1 MSDASIKGNQLTES
15 CTNLVEL
22 LQNRALHQPEQKYTF
37 LLDGKTETASLT
49 YRELD
54 AIARSHAVRLQTLGV
69 TGERALLLFPPGL
82 DYLAAFFGCLYAKVI
97 AVPLYPPKLKRNLAK
112 ISAIAKDAGATVA
125 IAPAR
130 YLENLEQLCEQ
141 APELKG
147 LHWLTAEALSDDG
160 EKWQQP
166 AIHPDEV
173 AYLQYTS
180 GSTST
185 PKGVMVSHANVL
197 YNIEYIH
204 RGFQHDSESVA
215 VTWLPPFHDMGLIDG
230 LLKPLYLGIPS
241 YFMPPAAFIQNP
253 MCWLEAISRYK
264 ATHSGGPN
272 FAYDLCA
279 SKISKMLLAQFED
292 DYCGVGVGPAVKIHR
307 TGGTPI
313 PQNNQNH
320 PAIMQRE
327 ILGDDQKRLDLS
339 SWRVAYNGAEPIHKE
354 TLERFT
360 KAFEPCGFQ
369 ADAFCPAYGM
379 AETTLKIATV
389 RSGAT
394 PTFLPVDAGALENNH
409 IVEVVEG
416 EGGARTLVGCG
427 FPEFGTKVAIVNP
440 ETLTQCQPQE
450 VGEIWVAGETVAR
463 GYWNRP
469 EETEK
474 TFQAY
479 LSDTSEGPFLRTGDL
494 GFLRDG
500 ELFIT
505 GRLKDLI
512 IIRGRNLYPQ
522 DIERTAER
530 SHPSLR
536 QGAIAAFSVEV
547 AGEEQ
552 LVIVPELQSRKAPD
566 HAEEIISA
574 IRSSIAQEYEV
585 QVYGV
590 VLIKPGSIPKTTSG
604 KIQRRAAYADFLAD
618 NLEVVAS
625 SILELADF
633 GEIENRLTR
642 ENLLTADLEERQS
655 LLEAYLWQQV
665 NRRGMNSPANSQSRL
680 KLISCTIVKNGQDA
694 RSTKN
699 EFSCGTGILPVPK
712 KVIEFSCGTGI
723 LPVPKKVNEF
733 SCGTGILPVP
743 KKVIENGARCE
754 LKPTEDESSIHF
766 SASDKTQNI
775 IDRPLS
781 SFGLD
786 SLRIFELKNQIES
799 DLGVTVSVADLFE
812 DRSIARLA
820 VQILEQLT
828 GNTKAVAP
836 RPVSRLQNIPLSF
849 AQERLWFFDQLEPG
863 NPFYNLCGAVRITGQ
878 LNAETL
884 RQSIEK
890 IIERHE
896 ILRTAFAGGEKE
908 LIQVI
913 FDAKNFPLPL
923 RDLSHLP
930 PAEREKEAQKM
941 SAEEALLPFDLTQA
955 NLLRAK
961 LLRLSETEHTLLL
974 SAHHIIFDGWSLGIF
989 LRELAA
995 FYEGFTNNKLAAI
1008 PPLQIQYADF
1018 ATWQRQQ
1025 MQGEILETQLTYW
1038 KQQLSGSAAVLN
1050 LPTDFSRPAVQS
1062 YKGGRQLFE
1071 LPEHLTEAIRQL
1083 SRREKTT
1090 LFMTLLAA
1098 FKTLLYRYTGQE
1110 DILVGSP
1117 IASRNSSE
1125 TESLIG
1131 FFVNTL
1137 VLRSD
1142 LTGNPTFRELLA
1154 RIREVS
1160 LGAYAHQELPFEK
1173 LVEELQ
1179 PNRDLSHSPLFQVM
1193 FAFQNASEFALEL
1206 PDLSLNCQQIHSGT
1220 ANFDLTLELEAT
1232 ATGIRGWFE
1241 YSIDLFEAA
1250 TIARMAR
1257 HFQNLLKGIVANPS
1271 ARLSDL
1277 PLLAEA
1283 ERQQLLFEWNNTGIN
1298 YSQNECVHRLFEA
1311 QAAKTPDAVAVRFEC
1326 QSLTYQE
1333 LNIRANQLAHYL
1345 HSFGVKPD
1353 AIVGVYMERS
1363 LDAIVGILGVLKA
1376 GGAYLPLD
1384 PIYAKERLAFMLE
1397 DAGVQVLLTQAELKA
1412 ETPAQNNISVIC
1424 LDAEW
1429 QTIAQQNKSNPESAV
1444 LPENLAYI
1452 IYTSGST
1459 GKPKGV
1465 MVQHASLA
1473 NYTQAASV
1481 EYGIEPG
1488 DRVLQFAS
1496 LSFDASAEEIYPC
1509 LTRGATLV
1517 LRGKSM
1523 LDSIS
1528 SFLQKCQEWQITVL
1542 DLPTAYWR
1550 ELTAR
1555 LSTEKAEFPPS
1566 VRLTIIGGET
1576 ALSASLNQWQ
1586 KCVSEKVR
1594 LVNTYG
1600 PTETTIVATWCDT
1613 LPSSS
1618 LPSAPSAPSAV
1629 KNSPKT
1635 LPIGRPIPNART
1647 YVLDANLQPV
1657 PIGVPGEL
1665 YIGGAGVSRGYI
1677 NRSDLNREKFI
1688 PDIFSGVQGD
1698 RLYKTGD
1705 LVRYLPDGNLEF
1717 LDRTDRQ
1724 VKIRGFRIELGEI
1737 ESALSQHP
1745 DVQEAV
1751 ILAREEDSGGKR
1763 LVAYLVLNSAVAG
1776 GHGGTAPTHS
1786 ALIKNLRSFLRE
1798 QLPDYMVP
1806 ASFVC
1811 LESMPLTP
1819 NGKVDFKAFPAP
1831 ETNSSEADFIAPET
1845 LEEQVLAGIWAEVL
1859 GLKQVGINDNFFELG
1874 GHSLLATQLIA
1885 KVRDRFQVELSLR
1898 CLFQSPTVASLA
1910 ATIAETKSEPDQEP
1924 IKLLPTIAPDPQNR
1938 YKPFPLNEMQQAYWI
1953 GRNSFFEMGN
1963 VAIHGYVEIESD
1975 ELDLERFSLAWQRV
1989 VQRHDML
1996 RAIVLPN
2003 GQQQILENV
2012 PAYKIEV
2019 LDLRSLDSKVACEQ
2033 LEAIRD
2039 RLSHQV
2045 LPLDRWPLF
2054 EICASQM
2061 NDRIRLHLSIDALCI
2076 DGWSFQILFGDLVKF
2091 YRNPNTASSPLQL
2104 SFRDCVLAT
2113 IALENSP
2120 LFQQSLDYWRN
2131 RLKNLPPAPELPL
2144 AKQPNSLTQ
2153 PRFKR
2158 WSDRL
2163 DFSTWQRLKTR
2174 TARASLT
2181 PTGLLLAAYA
2191 EVLSLW
2197 SKTPRFTLNVPRFNR
2212 LPLHPQVEEIIG
2224 EFASFTLLEID
2235 NSKRESFEVRAKR
2248 LQEQLW
2254 QDLEHQYV
2262 SGVRVLRELAQAQG
2276 TTAALMP
2283 VVFTID
2289 PQNAPGEDSSIFSLI
2304 QELGE
2309 LVHII
2314 GQTPQVWIDAQ
2325 FTETAQGLSFSW
2337 DAVEELFPQGL
2348 IDEMFDAY
2356 CRLLQRLANE
2366 EETWQKT
2373 VQFQQAFTNSIEAP
2387 IPDGLLHEL
2396 FAEKVALRSHEPAI
2410 ITRDRTLT
2418 YEELYRRS
2426 NQVGHCLRKLGARP
2440 NQLVAVVMEKGWEQ
2454 IVAVLGI
2461 LASGAAYLPVDA
2473 ALPKERLWYLLE
2485 NGEVE
2490 IVLTQSQLNQR
2501 LEWPENVRRICLD
2514 TEELATESGEAL
2526 ESVQEAEDLAYVIYT
2541 SGSTGLPKGVAIA
2554 HRGVVNAIAQTN
2566 QVFNVTECDRAI
2578 AVTALHHD
2586 MSVYDIFGILAAGG
2600 AIVIPD
2606 ATQRLDPSHWAQLM
2620 VKERVTIWNS
2630 VPPMMEMLLDYAG
2643 GRSEVL
2649 PECLRWAFL
2658 GGDWIPITLPQRLRA
2673 IVKGCRVVSVGGPT
2687 ETTLWNIWY
2696 PVETVDPS
2704 WKSIPY
2710 GSPIANTRYYIL
2722 NERLEDCPVWVAGEM
2737 CCAGVGLTKGY
2748 WRNEEK
2754 TRASCLTHPV
2764 TGDRLYRTGDLGRF
2778 LPDGNIEF
2786 LGREDFRL
2794 KIRGFRIEAGE
2805 IEAALNE
2812 HPAVKASIVTAF
2824 GENHSQKRLVA
2835 YIVPQQN
2842 AAPAVEELRQFLSEK
2857 LPDYM
2862 VPSAFIILDALPL
2875 SANGKVNRKALP
2887 EPDAAIQKA
2896 KIFVAPRTPI
2906 EAMLARICCEV
2917 LGIEQLSIADN
2928 FFELGGNSL
2937 LAIQLAAKI
2946 RESCQIELPLCD
2958 IFAGRSLAVL
2968 AENINDAKNKNV
2980 AVEEPAIA
2988 PVSRSAYRRSLSS
3001 LQ

>member
-15 CTNLVEL
+15 CTTLVEL

-54 AIARSHAVRLQTLGV
+54 AIARSHAVRLQTLGF

-82 DYLAAFFGCLYAKVI
+82 DYLAAFFGCLYAKTI

-130 YLENLEQLCEQ
+130 HLENLEQLCEQ
-141 APELKG
+141 APELKAMR
-147 LHWLTAEALSDDG
+147 WLSAEELSDDG

-166 AIHPDEV
+166 PIHPDSV

-204 RGFQHDSESVA
+204 QGFNHDAESVA

-279 SKISKMLLAQFED
+279 SKISK
-292 DYCGVGVGPAVKIHR
+292 
-307 TGGTPI
+307 
-313 PQNNQNH
+313 
-320 PAIMQRE
+320 
-327 ILGDDQKRLDLS
+327 ILGDGQKMLDLS

-379 AETTLKIATV
+379 AESTLKIATV
-389 RSGAT
+389 RSGTT

-416 EGGARTLVGCG
+416 DRGARTLVGCG

-440 ETLTQCQPQE
+440 ESLTQCQPQE

-494 GFLRDG
+494 GFLRDR

-505 GRLKDLI
+505 GRLKDMI

-536 QGAIAAFSVEV
+536 PGAIAAFSLEV
-547 AGEEQ
+547 AGEEH
-552 LVIVPELQSRKAPD
+552 LVIVPELESRKAPD
-566 HAEEIISA
+566 NAEEIISA
-574 IRSSIAQEYEV
+574 IRDRIAEEYEV

-604 KIQRRAAYADFLAD
+604 KIQRRAARAEFLD
-618 NLEVVAS
+618 GNLEVVAIS
-625 SILELADF
+625 VLELADAV
-633 GEIENRLTR
+633 EIENQLTR
-642 ENLLTADLEERQS
+642 EILLTAELEQRQAQ
-655 LLEAYLWQQV
+655 LEIYLRQQV
-665 NRRGMNSPANSQSRL
+665 ARVLKVSVSQIPSA
-680 KLISCTIVKNGQDA
+680 QA
-694 RSTKN
+694 
-699 EFSCGTGILPVPK
+699 FSNLG
-712 KVIEFSCGTGI
+712 F
-723 LPVPKKVNEF
+723 
-733 SCGTGILPVP
+733 
-743 KKVIENGARCE
+743 
-754 LKPTEDESSIHF
+754 
-766 SASDKTQNI
+766 
-775 IDRPLS
+775 
-781 SFGLD
+781 D
-786 SLRIFELKNQIES
+786 SLAVFELKNQLETDLKIALSIE
-799 DLGVTVSVADLFE
+799 DLFE
-812 DRSIARLA
+812 ELSLAQLTTKILERLA
-820 VQILEQLT
+820 E
-828 GNTKAVAP
+828 AP
-836 RPVSRLQNIPLSF
+836 TIASIQAVSRLQNIPLSF

-863 NPFYNLCGAVRITGQ
+863 NPFYNLCGAVRIAGQ

-908 LIQVI
+908 QIQVI
-913 FDAKNFPLPL
+913 FESKSFPLPL
-923 RDLSHLP
+923 INLSHFSP
-930 PAEREKEAQKM
+930 GEREKEAQKL
-941 SAEEALLPFDLTQA
+941 SAEEAQLPFNLTQP

-974 SAHHIIFDGWSLGIF
+974 SAHHIIFDGWSLGVF
-989 LRELAA
+989 LGEIVA
-995 FYEGFTNNKLAAI
+995 FYEGFINKDLASL
-1008 PPLQIQYADF
+1008 PPLPIQYADF

-1090 LFMTLLAA
+1090 VFMTLLAA
-1098 FKTLLYRYTGQE
+1098 FNTLLYRYTGQE

-1142 LTGNPTFRELLA
+1142 LTGNPTFRELLS
-1154 RIREVS
+1154 RVREVA
-1160 LGAYAHQELPFEK
+1160 LGAYAHQDVPFEK

-1206 PDLSLNCQQIHSGT
+1206 PGLSLNCQQIHSGT
-1220 ANFDLTLELEAT
+1220 ANFDLTLDLEAT

-1241 YSIDLFEAA
+1241 YSLDLFKPT
-1250 TIARMAR
+1250 TIARMAG
-1257 HFQNLLKGIVANPS
+1257 HFQNLLESIVANSS

-1277 PLLAEA
+1277 PMLAEA
-1283 ERQQLLFEWNNTGIN
+1283 EREQLLFEWNNTKTN
-1298 YSQNECVHRLFEA
+1298 NFQNACIHRLFES
-1311 QAAKTPDAVAVRFEC
+1311 QVMKTPDAVAVQLEC
-1326 QSLTYQE
+1326 RSFTYRE
-1333 LNIRANQLAHYL
+1333 LNDRANQLAHYL
-1345 HSFGVKPD
+1345 HSFGLKPD
-1353 AIVGVYMERS
+1353 AIVGIYMERS
-1363 LDAIVGILGVLKA
+1363 LNAIVGILGVLKA

-1397 DAGVQVLLTQAELKA
+1397 DAGVRVLLTQAELKA

-1481 EYGIEPG
+1481 EYGIKAG
-1488 DRVLQFAS
+1488 DRILQFAS

-1517 LRGKSM
+1517 LRGNSM

-1528 SFLQKCQEWQITVL
+1528 SFLQKCREWQITVL

-1555 LSTEKAEFPPS
+1555 LSAEKSEFPPS

-1618 LPSAPSAPSAV
+1618 SSSLPSAPSAPSAV
-1629 KNSPKT
+1629 KNSAKT
-1635 LPIGRPIPNART
+1635 FPIGRPIPNART

-1665 YIGGAGVSRGYI
+1665 YIGGAGVARGYI
-1677 NRSDLNREKFI
+1677 NRSDQNREKFI
-1688 PDIFSGVQGD
+1688 PDLFSNVQGD

-1705 LVRYLPDGNLEF
+1705 LVRYLPDGKLEF

-1751 ILAREEDSGGKR
+1751 ILARDQDSGGKR
-1763 LVAYLVLNSAVAG
+1763 LIAYLVLNSALSIG
-1776 GHGGTAPTHS
+1776 NS
-1786 ALIKNLRSFLRE
+1786 ALIKNLRSFLRG

-1831 ETNSSEADFIAPET
+1831 DTNSSEADFIAPET
-1845 LEEQVLAGIWAEVL
+1845 LEEQVLAEIWAEVL

-1898 CLFQSPTVASLA
+1898 SLFQSPTVASLTLA
-1910 ATIAETKSEPDQEP
+1910 IAQAKSQQSPEPL
-1924 IKLLPTIAPDPQNR
+1924 ISLPAIAPDPQNR
-1938 YKPFPLNEMQQAYWI
+1938 YQPFPLNEMQQAYWI

-2019 LDLRSLDSKVACEQ
+2019 LDLRSLAPEVAGEQ

-2054 EICASQM
+2054 EICASKI
-2061 NDRIRLHLSIDALCI
+2061 NKRRTRLHISIDALCI

-2091 YRNPNTASSPLQL
+2091 YRNPNTAIAPLLL

-2113 IALENSP
+2113 IALENSQ
-2120 LFQQSLDYWRN
+2120 FYQQSLDYWRT
-2131 RLKNLPPAPELPL
+2131 RLKTLPPAPELPL
-2144 AKQPNSLTQ
+2144 AKHPNSLTQ

-2163 DFSTWQRLKTR
+2163 DLPTWQRLKTR

-2235 NSKRESFEVRAKR
+2235 NSKQESFEVRAKR

-2325 FTETAQGLSFSW
+2325 FTETADGLSFSW
-2337 DAVEELFPQGL
+2337 DAVEELFPPGM
-2348 IDEMFDAY
+2348 IDDMFDAY
-2356 CRLLQRLANE
+2356 CRLLQSLANE

-2373 VQFQQAFTNSIEAP
+2373 VQFQQAFTNSIEAS
-2387 IPDGLLHEL
+2387 IPDVLLHEL
-2396 FAEKVALRSHEPAI
+2396 FAEKVASRSHEPAV
-2410 ITRDRTLT
+2410 ITSTRTLT
-2418 YEELYRRS
+2418 YEELYLRS
-2426 NQVGHCLRKLGARP
+2426 NQVGHRLRKLGARP

-2461 LASGAAYLPVDA
+2461 LASGSAYLPIDA
-2473 ALPKERLWYLLE
+2473 ALPKERIWYLLE

-2501 LEWPENVRRICLD
+2501 LEWPENVLRICLD
-2514 TEELATESGEAL
+2514 TDELAAESSEAL
-2526 ESVQEAEDLAYVIYT
+2526 ESVQEPEDLAYVIYT

-2554 HRGVVNAIAQTN
+2554 HRGAVNAIAQTN
-2566 QVFNVTECDRAI
+2566 QVFNVAECDRAI

-2606 ATQRLDPSHWAQLM
+2606 AAQRLDPAHWVQLM

-2630 VPPMMEMLLDYAG
+2630 VPPMMEMLLDYAA

-2658 GGDWIPITLPQRLRA
+2658 GGDWIPVTLPERLRA

-2842 AAPAVEELRQFLSEK
+2842 AILALEELRQFLSEK

-2887 EPDAAIQKA
+2887 EPDATIPEA

-2937 LAIQLAAKI
+2937 LAIQLAAKV
-2946 RESCQIELPLCD
+2946 REYSHLELPLCD

-2968 AENINDAKNKNV
+2968 AEKISEAKNQNA

-2988 PVSRSAYRRSLSS
+2988 PVSRSAYRMKLSS
-3001 LQ
+3001 LR

>member
-1 MSDASIKGNQLTES
+1 MSDARIEGNQLTES

-54 AIARSHAVRLQTLGV
+54 AIARSHAARLQTLGV

-112 ISAIAKDAGATVA
+112 ISAIALDAGATVA

-130 YLENLEQLCEQ
+130 HLENLEQLCEQ

-147 LHWLTAEALSDDG
+147 LRWLSAEALSDDG
-160 EKWQQP
+160 EKWKQP
-166 AIHPDEV
+166 PIHPDEV

-204 RGFQHDSESVA
+204 RGFDHDAESVA

-327 ILGDDQKRLDLS
+327 ILGDGQKMLDLS

-389 RSGAT
+389 RSGTT

-440 ETLTQCQPQE
+440 ETLTQCQPQQ

-494 GFLRDG
+494 GFLRDR

-536 QGAIAAFSVEV
+536 PGAIAAFSVEV

-566 HAEEIISA
+566 NAEEIISA
-574 IRSSIAQEYEV
+574 IRERIAQEYEV

-625 SILELADF
+625 SILELADSV
-633 GEIENRLTR
+633 EIDNQLTR
-642 ENLLTADLEERQS
+642 EILLTAELEERQP

-665 NRRGMNSPANSQSRL
+665 NRRGIHSPANSQSRL
-680 KLISCTIVKNGQDA
+680 K
-694 RSTKN
+694 
-699 EFSCGTGILPVPK
+699 
-712 KVIEFSCGTGI
+712 
-723 LPVPKKVNEF
+723 
-733 SCGTGILPVP
+733 
-743 KKVIENGARCE
+743 
-754 LKPTEDESSIHF
+754 PTE
-766 SASDKTQNI
+766 

-799 DLGVTVSVADLFE
+799 DFGVTVSVADLFE

-828 GNTKAVAP
+828 GNTKAVVP

-863 NPFYNLCGAVRITGQ
+863 NPFYNLCGAVQITGQ
-878 LNAETL
+878 LNAEAL
-884 RQSIEK
+884 RKSIEK

-896 ILRTAFAGGEKE
+896 ILRTAFAGVEKE
-908 LIQVI
+908 QIQVI
-913 FDAKNFPLPL
+913 FDAKSFPLPL
-923 RDLSHLP
+923 IDLSHCS
-930 PAEREKEAQKM
+930 PAEREKKAQKM
-941 SAEEALLPFDLTQA
+941 SAEEAQLPFNLTQT
-955 NLLRAK
+955 NLIRAK

-974 SAHHIIFDGWSLGIF
+974 SAHHIIFDGWSLGVF

-995 FYEGFTNNKLAAI
+995 FYEEFTNKSLADI
-1008 PPLQIQYADF
+1008 PPLPIQYADF

-1090 LFMTLLAA
+1090 FFMTLLAA

-1142 LTGNPTFRELLA
+1142 LNGNPTFRELLS
-1154 RIREVS
+1154 RVREVA
-1160 LGAYAHQELPFEK
+1160 LGAYAHQDVPFEK

-1232 ATGIRGWFE
+1232 ATDIRGWFE
-1241 YSIDLFEAA
+1241 YSLDLFESA
-1250 TIARMAR
+1250 TIARMAG
-1257 HFQNLLKGIVANPS
+1257 HFQNLLEGIVANPS

-1277 PLLAEA
+1277 PLLAET

-1311 QAAKTPDAVAVRFEC
+1311 QAAKTPDAVAVQFEC

-1353 AIVGVYMERS
+1353 GIVGVYMERS

-1384 PIYAKERLAFMLE
+1384 PIYAKERLIFMLE

-1465 MVQHASLA
+1465 MVQHQSLA

-1488 DRVLQFAS
+1488 DRILQFAS

-1517 LRGKSM
+1517 LRGNSM

-1528 SFLQKCQEWQITVL
+1528 SFLKKCREWQITVL

-1566 VRLTIIGGET
+1566 VRLTIIGGEA

-1600 PTETTIVATWCDT
+1600 PTETTIVATWCDF
-1613 LPSSS
+1613 SSSCS

-1657 PIGVPGEL
+1657 PIAVPGEL
-1665 YIGGAGVSRGYI
+1665 YIGGAGVSRGYL
-1677 NRSDLNREKFI
+1677 NRSELNREKFI
-1688 PDIFSGVQGD
+1688 PDPFSSKQGV

-1737 ESALSQHP
+1737 ESTLSQHP

-1751 ILAREEDSGGKR
+1751 ILARDEDSGGKR
-1763 LVAYLVLNSAVAG
+1763 LVAYLVLNSALSIG
-1776 GHGGTAPTHS
+1776 NS

-1806 ASFVC
+1806 ASFVF
-1811 LESMPLTP
+1811 LEAMPLTP

-1831 ETNSSEADFIAPET
+1831 ETNSLDADFIAPET
-1845 LEEQVLAGIWAEVL
+1845 LEEQVLAEIWAEVL

-1910 ATIAETKSEPDQEP
+1910 ATIAETKSEPDRQP

-1975 ELDLERFSLAWQRV
+1975 SLDLERFSLAWQRV

-2019 LDLRSLDSKVACEQ
+2019 LDLRSIDPEVAGEK

-2054 EICASQM
+2054 EICASQI
-2061 NDRIRLHLSIDALCI
+2061 NNRRIRLHISIDALCI

-2091 YRNPNTASSPLQL
+2091 YRNPHSAIAPLQL
-2104 SFRDCVLAT
+2104 SFRDCVLAA

-2120 LFQQSLDYWRN
+2120 FYQQSLDYWRT
-2131 RLKNLPPAPELPL
+2131 RLKTLPPAPELPL
-2144 AKQPNSLTQ
+2144 AKHPNSLTQ

-2163 DFSTWQRLKTR
+2163 DLQTWQRLKTR
-2174 TARASLT
+2174 TARARLT

-2212 LPLHPQVEEIIG
+2212 LPLHPQIEEIIG

-2235 NSKRESFEVRAKR
+2235 NSKQESFEVRAKR

-2325 FTETAQGLSFSW
+2325 FTETAEGMSFSW
-2337 DAVEELFPQGL
+2337 DAVEELFPPGM
-2348 IDEMFDAY
+2348 IDDMFDAY
-2356 CRLLQRLANE
+2356 CRLLQSLANE
-2366 EETWQKT
+2366 EETWHKT
-2373 VQFQQAFTNSIEAP
+2373 VQFQQAFTNTIEAP

-2396 FAEKVALRSHEPAI
+2396 FAEKVASRSHEPAI

-2426 NQVGHCLRKLGARP
+2426 NQVGHRLRNLGVRP

-2461 LASGAAYLPVDA
+2461 LASGAAYLPIDA
-2473 ALPKERLWYLLE
+2473 ALPKERIWYLLE

-2554 HRGVVNAIAQTN
+2554 HRGAVNAIAQTN
-2566 QVFNVTECDRAI
+2566 QVFNVAECDRAI
-2578 AVTALHHD
+2578 SVTALHHD

-2606 ATQRLDPSHWAQLM
+2606 AAQRLDPAHWAQLM

-2658 GGDWIPITLPQRLRA
+2658 GGDWIPVTLPQRLRA
-2673 IVKGCRVVSVGGPT
+2673 IVRECRVVSVGGPT

-2722 NERLEDCPVWVAGEM
+2722 NQRLEDCPVWVAGEM

-2812 HPAVKASIVTAF
+2812 HRAVRSCVVTAF
-2824 GENHSQKRLVA
+2824 GEDRSQKRLVA
-2835 YIVPQQN
+2835 YVVPQQN
-2842 AAPAVEELRQFLSEK
+2842 AAPETCELRQFLSEK
-2857 LPDYM
+2857 LPEYM
-2862 VPSAFIILDALPL
+2862 LPSAFVMLESLPL
-2875 SANGKVNRKALP
+2875 SANGKVDRKALP
-2887 EPDAAIQKA
+2887 APDAAFLPKT
-2896 KIFVAPRTPI
+2896 FVAPNTPV
-2906 EAMLARICCEV
+2906 EKVLAGIWAEI
-2917 LGIEQLSIADN
+2917 LGVEKIGLHDN
-2928 FFELGGNSL
+2928 FFIDLGGHSL
-2937 LAIQLAAKI
+2937 LATQIISAVRDTFGVDVPMRSFFESPTASEQAAALVENPAQREKVENTAQL
-2946 RESCQIELPLCD
+2946 LL
-2958 IFAGRSLAVL
+2958 SLAELSDEEVERML
-2968 AENINDAKNKNV
+2968 AEKISLPDR
-2980 AVEEPAIA
+2980 ELTI
-2988 PVSRSAYRRSLSS
+2988 SAFSS
-3001 LQ
+3001 Y

>member
-49 YRELD
+49 YRQLD
-54 AIARSHAVRLQTLGV
+54 AIARSHAVRLQTLGL
-69 TGERALLLFPPGL
+69 TGERALLLFSPGL

-97 AVPLYPPKLKRNLAK
+97 AVPLYPPKLKRNLGK

-125 IAPAR
+125 IAPTR
-130 YLENLEQLCEQ
+130 HLENLEQLCEQ
-141 APELKG
+141 APELKAM
-147 LHWLTAEALSDDG
+147 HWLSAEVLCGDG

-166 AIHPDEV
+166 PIHPDEV

-204 RGFQHDSESVA
+204 RGFDHDAESVA

-253 MCWLEAISRYK
+253 MCWLEAISHYK

-279 SKISKMLLAQFED
+279 SKISK
-292 DYCGVGVGPAVKIHR
+292 
-307 TGGTPI
+307 
-313 PQNNQNH
+313 
-320 PAIMQRE
+320 
-327 ILGDDQKRLDLS
+327 ILDRQKTLDLS

-360 KAFEPCGFQ
+360 KAFEPCGFH

-389 RSGAT
+389 RSGTT
-394 PTFLPVDAGALENNH
+394 PTFLAVDAGALENNH
-409 IVEVVEG
+409 IVEASTG

-440 ETLTQCQPQE
+440 ESLTQCQPQE
-450 VGEIWVAGETVAR
+450 VGEIWVAGLTVAR

-469 EETEK
+469 EDTEK

-479 LSDTSEGPFLRTGDL
+479 LSDTREGPFLRTGDL

-536 QGAIAAFSVEV
+536 LGAIAAFSVKI
-547 AGEEQ
+547 AGIEQ
-552 LVIVPELQSRKAPD
+552 LVIVQEIESRKTPTNS
-566 HAEEIISA
+566 EEIISA
-574 IRSSIAQEYEV
+574 IRSRIAIEYEI
-585 QVYGV
+585 QAYGV

-604 KIQRRAAYADFLAD
+604 KIQRRAACADFLAD
-618 NLEVVAS
+618 KLEVVAS
-625 SILELADF
+625 SILEISDF
-633 GEIENRLTR
+633 VEIENRLTR
-642 ENLLTADLEERQS
+642 ENLLTAELEERQAQ
-655 LLEAYLWQQV
+655 LETYLRQQV
-665 NRRGMNSPANSQSRL
+665 ARVL
-680 KLISCTIVKNGQDA
+680 KVSVFQIPSAQD
-694 RSTKN
+694 
-699 EFSCGTGILPVPK
+699 FSNLG
-712 KVIEFSCGTGI
+712 F
-723 LPVPKKVNEF
+723 
-733 SCGTGILPVP
+733 
-743 KKVIENGARCE
+743 
-754 LKPTEDESSIHF
+754 
-766 SASDKTQNI
+766 
-775 IDRPLS
+775 
-781 SFGLD
+781 D
-786 SLRIFELKNQIES
+786 SLAVFELKNQLETDLKIALSIE
-799 DLGVTVSVADLFE
+799 DLFE
-812 DRSIARLA
+812 KLSLA
-820 VQILEQLT
+820 QLTAKILEKL
-828 GNTKAVAP
+828 AEAP
-836 RPVSRLQNIPLSF
+836 TIESIQAVSRSHHLPLSF

-896 ILRTAFAGGEKE
+896 ILRTAFAGGEKAQVQV
-908 LIQVI
+908 QVI
-913 FDAKNFPLPL
+913 FDAKSFPLPL
-923 RDLSHLP
+923 IDLSDRSP
-930 PAEREKEAQKM
+930 EKGEIAAQELSAQEAQ
-941 SAEEALLPFDLTQA
+941 SPFDLTQP

-961 LLRLSETEHTLLL
+961 LLRLSEIEHTLLL
-974 SAHHIIFDGWSLGIF
+974 SAHHIIFDGWSLGVF
-989 LRELAA
+989 LREIAA
-995 FYEGFTNNKLAAI
+995 FYEGLSNKNLAAI
-1008 PPLQIQYADF
+1008 PPLPIQYADF

-1038 KQQLSGSAAVLN
+1038 KQQLSGSTAVLN

-1090 LFMTLLAA
+1090 VFMTLLAA

-1125 TESLIG
+1125 IESLIG

-1137 VLRSD
+1137 VLRTD
-1142 LTGNPTFRELLA
+1142 LNGNPTFRELLS
-1154 RIREVS
+1154 RVREVA
-1160 LGAYAHQELPFEK
+1160 LGAYAHQDVPFEK

-1206 PDLSLNCQQIHSGT
+1206 PGLSLNCQQIHSGT

-1241 YSIDLFEAA
+1241 YSVDLFSPT
-1250 TIARMAR
+1250 TIARMAG
-1257 HFQNLLKGIVANPS
+1257 HFQNLLESIVANSS

-1277 PLLAEA
+1277 PMLAEA
-1283 ERQQLLFEWNNTGIN
+1283 ERLQLLFEWNNTGIN
-1298 YSQNECVHRLFEA
+1298 YSQNGCVHRLFEV
-1311 QAAKTPDAVAVRFEC
+1311 QAAKNPDAVAVQFEC
-1326 QSLTYQE
+1326 QSFTYRE
-1333 LNIRANQLAHYL
+1333 LNNRANQLAHYL
-1345 HSFGVKPD
+1345 LSFGVKPD
-1353 AIVGVYMERS
+1353 AIVGVYIERS
-1363 LDAIVGILGVLKA
+1363 LDAIVAILGVLKA
-1376 GGAYLPLD
+1376 GGAYLALD
-1384 PIYAKERLAFMLE
+1384 PNYSKERLNFMLE
-1397 DAGVQVLLTQAELKA
+1397 DAGVQVLLTQTQLAANL
-1412 ETPAQNNISVIC
+1412 PAQKITVIC

-1429 QTIAQQNKSNPESAV
+1429 EKISPQHQSNPDSAV
-1444 LPENLAYI
+1444 GPENLAYI

-1465 MVQHASLA
+1465 MVQHHSLA

-1481 EYGIEPG
+1481 EYAIEAN
-1488 DRVLQFAS
+1488 DRILQFAS
-1496 LSFDASAEEIYPC
+1496 LSFDVSAEEIYPC

-1517 LRGKSM
+1517 LRENSM
-1523 LDSIS
+1523 SDSIS
-1528 SFLQKCQEWQITVL
+1528 SFLQKCREWEITVL
-1542 DLPTAYWR
+1542 NLPTAYWH
-1550 ELTAR
+1550 EFTAM
-1555 LSTEKAEFPPS
+1555 LSTKTQEFPPS
-1566 VRLTIIGGET
+1566 VRLTIIGGEA
-1576 ALSASLNQWQ
+1576 ALPASLDRWQ

-1594 LVNTYG
+1594 LVNAYG
-1600 PTETTIVATWCDT
+1600 PTETTISATWCQ
-1613 LPSSS
+1613 L
-1618 LPSAPSAPSAV
+1618 SANISTAKS
-1629 KNSPKT
+1629 

-1665 YIGGAGVSRGYI
+1665 YIGGAGVARGYI
-1677 NRSDLNREKFI
+1677 NRSELNREKFI
-1688 PDIFSGVQGD
+1688 PDPFSKVQGVREACAKHS

-1705 LVRYLPDGNLEF
+1705 LVRYLPDGNLVF

-1737 ESALSQHP
+1737 ESTLSQHP

-1751 ILAREEDSGGKR
+1751 ILARDEDSAGKR
-1763 LVAYLVLNSAVAG
+1763 LIAYLVLNSAVSIDN
-1776 GHGGTAPTHS
+1776 S
-1786 ALIKNLRSFLRE
+1786 ARIKNLRSFL
-1798 QLPDYMVP
+1798 QKKLPDYMVP
-1806 ASFVC
+1806 ASFMF
-1811 LESMPLTP
+1811 LEAMPLTP
-1819 NGKVDFKAFPAP
+1819 NGKVDFKALPAP
-1831 ETNSSEADFIAPET
+1831 ETNSSDADFIAPQT
-1845 LEEQVLAGIWAEVL
+1845 LEEQVLAEIWAEVL

-1910 ATIAETKSEPDQEP
+1910 VAIAQAKSQQSPEPL
-1924 IKLLPTIAPDPQNR
+1924 ISLPAIAPDAQNR
-1938 YKPFPLNEMQQAYWI
+1938 YQPFPLNEMQQAYWI

-1975 ELDLERFSLAWQRV
+1975 ELDLERFSLAWERV
-1989 VQRHDML
+1989 VERHDML

-2003 GQQQILENV
+2003 GQQQILEKV

-2019 LDLRSLDSKVACEQ
+2019 LDLRSIDSKVAGEQ

-2054 EICASQM
+2054 EICASKI
-2061 NDRIRLHLSIDALCI
+2061 NKRRIRLHISIDALCI

-2091 YRNPNTASSPLQL
+2091 YRNPHTAIAPLQL
-2104 SFRDCVLAT
+2104 SFRDCVLTA
-2113 IALENSP
+2113 IALEKSP
-2120 LFQQSLDYWRN
+2120 LYQQSLDYWRT
-2131 RLKNLPPAPELPL
+2131 RLKTLPPAPELPL

-2174 TARASLT
+2174 IARASLT

-2212 LPLHPQVEEIIG
+2212 LPLHSQVEEIIG

-2235 NSKRESFEVRAKR
+2235 NSKQESFEVRAKR

-2289 PQNAPGEDSSIFSLI
+2289 PQNAPGEDTSIFSLI

-2337 DAVEELFPQGL
+2337 DAVEELFPPGL

-2373 VQFQQAFTNSIEAP
+2373 VQFQQAFTNGIDAP

-2396 FAEKVALRSHEPAI
+2396 FAEKVASRSHEPAV

-2426 NQVGHCLRKLGARP
+2426 NQVAHRLRNLGVRP

-2454 IVAVLGI
+2454 VVAVLGI

-2473 ALPKERLWYLLE
+2473 ALPKERLWYVLD

-2501 LEWPENVRRICLD
+2501 LKWPKNVRRICLD

-2566 QVFNVTECDRAI
+2566 QVFNVVECDRAI

-2606 ATQRLDPSHWAQLM
+2606 AAQRLDPAHWAQLM

-2630 VPPMMEMLLDYAG
+2630 VPPMMEMLLDYAA

-2658 GGDWIPITLPQRLRA
+2658 GGDWIPITLPERLRA
-2673 IVKGCRVVSVGGPT
+2673 IVRECRVVSVGGPT

-2696 PVETVDPS
+2696 PVETVDSS

-2812 HPAVKASIVTAF
+2812 HPAVKTSIVTAF
-2824 GENHSQKRLVA
+2824 GENHSQKRLVG

-2862 VPSAFIILDALPL
+2862 VPSTLIILDALPL

-2887 EPDAAIQKA
+2887 EPDAAIPEA
-2896 KIFVAPRTPI
+2896 KNFVAPRTPI
-2906 EAMLARICCEV
+2906 EEILARICCEV
-2917 LGIEQLSIADN
+2917 LGIEQLSITDN

-2946 RESCQIELPLCD
+2946 REYCQIELPLCE

-2968 AENINDAKNKNV
+2968 AENISEAKNKNA

>member
-1 MSDASIKGNQLTES
+1 MSDADIKGNQLTES

-22 LQNRALHQPEQKYTF
+22 LKNRALHQPEQKYTF

-54 AIARSHAVRLQTLGV
+54 AIARSHAARLQTLGV
-69 TGERALLLFPPGL
+69 TGDRALLLFPPGL

-112 ISAIAKDAGATVA
+112 ISAIALDAGATVA

-130 YLENLEQLCEQ
+130 HRENLEQLCQQ

-147 LHWLTAEALSDDG
+147 LRWLTAEMLSGDG

-166 AIHPDEV
+166 PIHPDEV

-197 YNIEYIH
+197 YNIEYID
-204 RGFQHDSESVA
+204 RGFNHDSESVA

-279 SKISKMLLAQFED
+279 SKISK
-292 DYCGVGVGPAVKIHR
+292 
-307 TGGTPI
+307 
-313 PQNNQNH
+313 
-320 PAIMQRE
+320 
-327 ILGDDQKRLDLS
+327 ILGDGEKMLDLS

-360 KAFEPCGFQ
+360 KAFEPCGFH

-389 RSGAT
+389 RSGIT

-409 IVEVVEG
+409 IVEVGEG

-427 FPEFGTKVAIVNP
+427 FPEFGTLVAIVNP
-440 ETLTQCQPQE
+440 ESLTQCQPQE

-536 QGAIAAFSVEV
+536 QAAIAAFSVEV

-552 LVIVPELQSRKAPD
+552 LVIVQELQSRKAPD
-566 HAEEIISA
+566 NAEEIISA

-625 SILELADF
+625 SVLELADSV
-633 GEIENRLTR
+633 EIESQLTR
-642 ENLLTADLEERQS
+642 EILQTAELEERQS

-665 NRRGMNSPANSQSRL
+665 NRRGIYSPANSQSRL
-680 KLISCTIVKNGQDA
+680 K
-694 RSTKN
+694 
-699 EFSCGTGILPVPK
+699 
-712 KVIEFSCGTGI
+712 
-723 LPVPKKVNEF
+723 
-733 SCGTGILPVP
+733 
-743 KKVIENGARCE
+743 
-754 LKPTEDESSIHF
+754 PTEEESSIHF
-766 SASDKTQNI
+766 SASGQTQDI

-812 DRSIARLA
+812 DRSMARLA

-828 GNTKAVAP
+828 GNTKAAVP
-836 RPVSRLQNIPLSF
+836 RPVSRSRHLPLSF

-896 ILRTAFAGGEKE
+896 VLRTAFAGGEKE
-908 LIQVI
+908 QIQVI
-913 FDAKNFPLPL
+913 FEAKSFPLPL
-923 RDLSHLP
+923 IDLRDRSP
-930 PAEREKEAQKM
+930 DERENIARKLC
-941 SAEEALLPFDLTQA
+941 AEEAKLPFDLTQP

-961 LLRLSETEHTLLL
+961 LLRLYETEHTLLL
-974 SAHHIIFDGWSLGIF
+974 SAHHIIFDGWSLGVF

-995 FYEGFTNNKLAAI
+995 FYEGFANKNLASL

-1018 ATWQRQQ
+1018 ASWQRQQ

-1083 SRREKTT
+1083 SRSEKTT
-1090 LFMTLLAA
+1090 FFMTLLAA

-1117 IASRNSSE
+1117 IASRNSTE

-1142 LTGNPTFRELLA
+1142 LNGNPTFRELLN
-1154 RIREVS
+1154 RVQEVA
-1160 LGAYAHQELPFEK
+1160 LGAYAHQDVPFEK

-1206 PDLSLNCQQIHSGT
+1206 PNLSLNCQQIHSGT

-1241 YSIDLFEAA
+1241 YSLDLFEAA

-1257 HFQNLLKGIVANPS
+1257 HFQNLLEGIVANPS

-1277 PLLAEA
+1277 PMLAET
-1283 ERQQLLFEWNNTGIN
+1283 ERQQLLFEWNNTGVN

-1326 QSLTYQE
+1326 QTLTYRE
-1333 LNIRANQLAHYL
+1333 LNDGANQLAHYL

-1363 LDAIVGILGVLKA
+1363 LDAIVGILGILKA

-1397 DAGVQVLLTQAELKA
+1397 DAGVRVLLTQAELKA

-1429 QTIAQQNKSNPESAV
+1429 ETIAQQHQSNPDSPV
-1444 LPENLAYI
+1444 GPENLAYI

-1465 MVQHASLA
+1465 MVQHQSLA
-1473 NYTQAASV
+1473 NYTQAASS
-1481 EYGIEPG
+1481 EYSIEPG
-1488 DRVLQFAS
+1488 DRILQFAS

-1517 LRGKSM
+1517 LRGNSM

-1528 SFLQKCQEWQITVL
+1528 SFLKKCREWEITVL

-1555 LSTEKAEFPPS
+1555 LSIEKAEFPPS
-1566 VRLTIIGGET
+1566 VRLTIIGGEA

-1600 PTETTIVATWCDT
+1600 PTETTIVATWWDSSS
-1613 LPSSS
+1613 SSS
-1618 LPSAPSAPSAV
+1618 LPSASSAPSAV
-1629 KNSPKT
+1629 KNSKNSAKT

-1665 YIGGAGVSRGYI
+1665 YIGGAGVSRGY
-1677 NRSDLNREKFI
+1677 LNRLELNQNKFI
-1688 PDIFSGVQGD
+1688 PDPFSSKQGD

-1751 ILAREEDSGGKR
+1751 ILARDEDSGGKR
-1763 LVAYLVLNSAVAG
+1763 LVAYLVLNSALSIG
-1776 GHGGTAPTHS
+1776 NS

-1819 NGKVDFKAFPAP
+1819 NGKVDFKALPAP
-1831 ETNSSEADFIAPET
+1831 ETNSLDADFIAPQT
-1845 LEEQVLAGIWAEVL
+1845 LEEQVLADIWAEVM

-1910 ATIAETKSEPDQEP
+1910 VAIAQAKSQQSPEPL
-1924 IKLLPTIAPDPQNR
+1924 ISLPAIAPDSQNR
-1938 YKPFPLNEMQQAYWI
+1938 YQPFPLNEMQQAYWI
-1953 GRNSFFEMGN
+1953 GRNCFFEMGN

-1989 VQRHDML
+1989 VERHDML

-2019 LDLRSLDSKVACEQ
+2019 LDLRSLAPEVADEK

-2054 EICASQM
+2054 EICASQRG
-2061 NDRIRLHLSIDALCI
+2061 DRRTRLHISIDALCI

-2091 YRNPNTASSPLQL
+2091 YRNPNTAIAPLQL
-2104 SFRDCVLAT
+2104 SFRDCVLAA

-2120 LFQQSLDYWRN
+2120 FYQQSLDYWRH
-2131 RLKNLPPAPELPL
+2131 RLKTLPPAPELPL

-2163 DFSTWQRLKTR
+2163 DLPTWQRLKTR

-2235 NSKRESFEVRAKR
+2235 NSKQESFEVRAKR

-2289 PQNAPGEDSSIFSLI
+2289 PQNAPGEDYSIFSLI

-2325 FTETAQGLSFSW
+2325 FTETAEGLSFSW
-2337 DAVEELFPQGL
+2337 DAVEELFPPGM
-2348 IDEMFDAY
+2348 IDDMFDAY

-2387 IPDGLLHEL
+2387 IPDVLLHEL
-2396 FAEKVALRSHEPAI
+2396 FAQKVASRSHEPAI

-2426 NQVGHCLRKLGARP
+2426 NQVAHRLRKLGTRP

-2514 TEELATESGEAL
+2514 TDELAKESDEPL
-2526 ESVQEAEDLAYVIYT
+2526 ETVQEPEDLAYVIYT

-2554 HRGVVNAIAQTN
+2554 HRGAVNAIAQTN

-2586 MSVYDIFGILAAGG
+2586 MSVYDIFGILAVGG
-2600 AIVIPD
+2600 ASVIPD
-2606 ATQRLDPSHWAQLM
+2606 AAQRLDPAHWTELM

-2630 VPPMMEMLLDYAG
+2630 VPPMMEMLLDYAA

-2649 PECLRWAFL
+2649 PECWRWAFL
-2658 GGDWIPITLPQRLRA
+2658 GGDWIPVTLPQRLRA
-2673 IVKGCRVVSVGGPT
+2673 IVKECRVVSVGGPT

-2710 GSPIANTRYYIL
+2710 GKPIANTRYYIL

-2754 TRASCLTHPV
+2754 TRASFLTHPV

-2786 LGREDFRL
+2786 LGREDFRI
-2794 KIRGFRIEAGE
+2794 KIRGYRIEAGE
-2805 IEAALNE
+2805 IEVALNQ
-2812 HPAVKASIVTAF
+2812 HPAVRSCVVTAF
-2824 GENHSQKRLVA
+2824 GEQHSQKRLIA
-2835 YIVPQQN
+2835 YVVPQQN
-2842 AAPAVEELRQFLSEK
+2842 NAAPETCELRQFLSQK
-2857 LPDYM
+2857 LPEYM
-2862 VPSAFIILDALPL
+2862 LPSAFVMLEALPL
-2875 SANGKVNRKALP
+2875 SANGKVDRKALP
-2887 EPDAAIQKA
+2887 APDAAFLPKT
-2896 KIFVAPRTPI
+2896 FVAPNTPV
-2906 EAMLARICCEV
+2906 EKVLAGIWAEI
-2917 LGIEQLSIADN
+2917 LGVEKIGIHDN
-2928 FFELGGNSL
+2928 FFIDLGGHSL
-2937 LAIQLAAKI
+2937 LATQVISAVRDTFGVDVPLSSFFESPTASEQAAGLVENPAQREQVENTAQL
-2946 RESCQIELPLCD
+2946 LL
-2958 IFAGRSLAVL
+2958 SLAELSDEEVEQML
-2968 AENINDAKNKNV
+2968 AEKTSLPDR
-2980 AVEEPAIA
+2980 ELAIA
-2988 PVSRSAYRRSLSS
+2988 SPSTY
-3001 LQ
+3001 

>member
-22 LQNRALHQPEQKYTF
+22 LQHRALHQPEQKYTF

-69 TGERALLLFPPGL
+69 AGERALLLFPPGL
-82 DYLAAFFGCLYAKVI
+82 DYLAAFFGCLYAKAI

-130 YLENLEQLCEQ
+130 HLENLEQLCEQ

-147 LHWLTAEALSDDG
+147 LHWLSAEMLAGDG

-166 AIHPDEV
+166 PIHPDEV

-204 RGFQHDSESVA
+204 RGFDHDAESVA
-215 VTWLPPFHDMGLIDG
+215 VTWLPHFHDMGLIDG
-230 LLKPLYLGIPS
+230 LLKPLYLGIPC

-279 SKISKMLLAQFED
+279 SKISK
-292 DYCGVGVGPAVKIHR
+292 
-307 TGGTPI
+307 
-313 PQNNQNH
+313 
-320 PAIMQRE
+320 
-327 ILGDDQKRLDLS
+327 ILGDGQKTLDLS

-389 RSGAT
+389 RSGET
-394 PTFLPVDAGALENNH
+394 PTFLPVKTAALENDR
-409 IVEVVEG
+409 IVEVVGG

-427 FPEFGTKVAIVNP
+427 FPEFGTLVAIVNP

-479 LSDTSEGPFLRTGDL
+479 LSDTREGPFLRTGDL
-494 GFLRDG
+494 GFLREG

-536 QGAIAAFSVEV
+536 PGAIAAFSVEV

-574 IRSSIAQEYEV
+574 IRDRIVREYEV

-604 KIQRRAAYADFLAD
+604 KIQRRAACADFLAD

-625 SILELADF
+625 SVLELADSV
-633 GEIENRLTR
+633 EIDNQLTR
-642 ENLLTADLEERQS
+642 ENLLAAELEERQS

-680 KLISCTIVKNGQDA
+680 K
-694 RSTKN
+694 
-699 EFSCGTGILPVPK
+699 
-712 KVIEFSCGTGI
+712 
-723 LPVPKKVNEF
+723 
-733 SCGTGILPVP
+733 
-743 KKVIENGARCE
+743 
-754 LKPTEDESSIHF
+754 PTEEESSIHC
-766 SASDKTQNI
+766 SASGKTQDI

-786 SLRIFELKNQIES
+786 SLRMFELKNQIES

-828 GNTKAVAP
+828 GNTAAAVP
-836 RPVSRLQNIPLSF
+836 RPVSRSRHLPLSF

-863 NPFYNLCGAVRITGQ
+863 NLFYNLCGAVRVTGQ
-878 LNAETL
+878 LNAEAL

-908 LIQVI
+908 QIQVI

-923 RDLSHLP
+923 IDLSHCSP
-930 PAEREKEAQKM
+930 EECEKEAQKL
-941 SAEEALLPFDLTQA
+941 SVEAARSPFDLTQP

-974 SAHHIIFDGWSLGIF
+974 SAHHIIFDGWSLGVF

-995 FYEGFTNNKLAAI
+995 FYENFTNNNLASI
-1008 PPLQIQYADF
+1008 PPLPIQYADF

-1025 MQGEILETQLTYW
+1025 MQGEILQTQLTYW

-1071 LPEHLTEAIRQL
+1071 LPERLTEAIRQL

-1090 LFMTLLAA
+1090 VFMTLLAA
-1098 FKTLLYRYTGQE
+1098 FNTLLYRYTGQE

-1142 LTGNPTFRELLA
+1142 LTGNPTFRELLS
-1154 RIREVS
+1154 RVREVA
-1160 LGAYAHQELPFEK
+1160 LGAYAHQDVPFEK

-1206 PDLSLNCQQIHSGT
+1206 PGLSLNCQQVHSGT

-1241 YSIDLFEAA
+1241 YSLDLFEVA
-1250 TIARMAR
+1250 TIARMAT
-1257 HFQNLLKGIVANPS
+1257 HFHNLLEGIVANPA

-1277 PLLAEA
+1277 PMLAET
-1283 ERQQLLFEWNNTGIN
+1283 ERQQIIFEWNNTQTN
-1298 YSQNECVHRLFEA
+1298 NFQNACIHRLFEA
-1311 QAAKTPDAVAVRFEC
+1311 QVAKTPDAVAVQFEC
-1326 QSLTYQE
+1326 QSLTYRE
-1333 LNIRANQLAHYL
+1333 LNDRANQLAHYL

-1353 AIVGVYMERS
+1353 GIVGVYLERS

-1397 DAGVQVLLTQAELKA
+1397 DAGVRVLLTQAELKA
-1412 ETPAQNNISVIC
+1412 EMPAQNNISVIC

-1429 QTIAQQNKSNPESAV
+1429 QTIAQQNKSNPDRAV
-1444 LPENLAYI
+1444 GPENLAYI

-1465 MVQHASLA
+1465 MVQHQSLA

-1481 EYGIEPG
+1481 EYGIKAG
-1488 DRVLQFAS
+1488 DRILQFAS

-1509 LTRGATLV
+1509 LTQGATLV
-1517 LRGKSM
+1517 LRGNSM

-1528 SFLQKCQEWQITVL
+1528 SFLQKCREWQITVL

-1600 PTETTIVATWCDT
+1600 PTETTIVATWCD
-1613 LPSSS
+1613 S

-1629 KNSPKT
+1629 KNSAKT

-1688 PDIFSGVQGD
+1688 PDPFSSKQGVC
-1698 RLYKTGD
+1698 LYKTGD

-1751 ILAREEDSGGKR
+1751 ILAREEDSGDKR
-1763 LVAYLVLNSAVAG
+1763 LIAYLVLNSAVSIG
-1776 GHGGTAPTHS
+1776 DSAP
-1786 ALIKNLRSFLRE
+1786 IKNLRSFLRE

-1806 ASFVC
+1806 ASFMF
-1811 LESMPLTP
+1811 LEAMPLTP
-1819 NGKVDFKAFPAP
+1819 NGKVDFKALPAP

-1845 LEEQVLAGIWAEVL
+1845 LEEQVLADIWAEIL

-1910 ATIAETKSEPDQEP
+1910 ATIAKTKSEPDREP

-1963 VAIHGYVEIESD
+1963 VAIHGYVEIDSD

-2019 LDLRSLDSKVACEQ
+2019 LDLRSLDPEVAGEK

-2054 EICASQM
+2054 EICASKINQR
-2061 NDRIRLHLSIDALCI
+2061 RIRLHISIDALCI

-2091 YRNPNTASSPLQL
+2091 YRNPNTAISPLQL
-2104 SFRDCVLAT
+2104 SFRDCVLAA

-2120 LFQQSLDYWRN
+2120 LFQQSLDYWRT
-2131 RLKNLPPAPELPL
+2131 RLKTLPPAPELPL
-2144 AKQPNSLTQ
+2144 AKHPNSLTQ

-2163 DFSTWQRLKTR
+2163 DLQTWQRLKTR

-2337 DAVEELFPQGL
+2337 DAVEELFPPGM

-2366 EETWQKT
+2366 EETWQET
-2373 VQFQQAFTNSIEAP
+2373 VSFQQAFANSIEAP

-2396 FAEKVALRSHEPAI
+2396 FAQKVALRSHEPAV
-2410 ITRDRTLT
+2410 ITRDRILT
-2418 YEELYRRS
+2418 YEELYRRA
-2426 NQVGHCLRKLGARP
+2426 NQVGHRLRNLGVRP

-2473 ALPKERLWYLLE
+2473 ALPKERIWYLLE

-2554 HRGVVNAIAQTN
+2554 HRGAVNAIAQTN
-2566 QVFNVTECDRAI
+2566 QVFDVAEGDRAI

-2606 ATQRLDPSHWAQLM
+2606 AAQRLDPDHWAQLM

-2630 VPPMMEMLLDYAG
+2630 VPPMMEMLLDYAA

-2658 GGDWIPITLPQRLRA
+2658 GGDWIPVTLPQRLSA
-2673 IVKGCRVVSVGGPT
+2673 IVKKCRVVSVGGPT

-2824 GENHSQKRLVA
+2824 GENHSQKRLVG
-2835 YIVPQQN
+2835 YIVPQQK

-2862 VPSAFIILDALPL
+2862 VPSAFIVLDALPL

-2887 EPDAAIQKA
+2887 EPDAAIPEE

-2906 EAMLARICCEV
+2906 EAMLAIICCEV
-2917 LGIEQLSIADN
+2917 LGIEQLSITDN

-2937 LAIQLAAKI
+2937 LAIQLAAKV
-2946 RESCQIELPLCD
+2946 REYCQIELPLCD

-2968 AENINDAKNKNV
+2968 AENISEAKNKNAV
-2980 AVEEPAIA
+2980 VEEPAIA

>member
-1 MSDASIKGNQLTES
+1 MSHASIKGNQLTES

-130 YLENLEQLCEQ
+130 HLENLEQLCEQ
-141 APELKG
+141 APELKAMR
-147 LHWLTAEALSDDG
+147 WLTAEALADDG

-166 AIHPDEV
+166 SIHPDSV

-204 RGFQHDSESVA
+204 RGFDHDAESVA

-279 SKISKMLLAQFED
+279 SKISKILLAQFED
-292 DYCGVGVGPAVKIHR
+292 DYCGVGVGPAVKIHG

-416 EGGARTLVGCG
+416 DGGARTLVGCG

-479 LSDTSEGPFLRTGDL
+479 LSDTNEGPFLRTGDL
-494 GFLRDG
+494 GFLRDR

-536 QGAIAAFSVEV
+536 PGAIAAFSVEV

-625 SILELADF
+625 SVLELADSV
-633 GEIENRLTR
+633 EIDNQLTR
-642 ENLLTADLEERQS
+642 EILLKAELEERQP

-680 KLISCTIVKNGQDA
+680 K
-694 RSTKN
+694 
-699 EFSCGTGILPVPK
+699 
-712 KVIEFSCGTGI
+712 
-723 LPVPKKVNEF
+723 
-733 SCGTGILPVP
+733 
-743 KKVIENGARCE
+743 
-754 LKPTEDESSIHF
+754 PTE
-766 SASDKTQNI
+766 

-799 DLGVTVSVADLFE
+799 ALGVTVSVADLFE

-863 NPFYNLCGAVRITGQ
+863 NPFYNLCGAIRITGQ

-896 ILRTAFAGGEKE
+896 ILRTAFAGGDKE
-908 LIQVI
+908 QIQVI
-913 FDAKNFPLPL
+913 FDAKTFPLQL
-923 RDLSHLP
+923 IDLSHLP
-930 PAEREKEAQKM
+930 PAEREKEAQKL
-941 SAEEALLPFDLTQA
+941 SAEEAEFPFNLTQA

-974 SAHHIIFDGWSLGIF
+974 SAHHIIFDGWSLGVF

-995 FYEGFTNNKLAAI
+995 FYEGFYNKNLAAL
-1008 PPLQIQYADF
+1008 PPLPIQYADF

-1071 LPEHLTEAIRQL
+1071 LPERLTEAIRQL

-1090 LFMTLLAA
+1090 VFMTLLAA
-1098 FKTLLYRYTGQE
+1098 FNTLLYGYTGQE

-1117 IASRNSSE
+1117 IASRNSSQ

-1142 LTGNPTFRELLA
+1142 LTGNPTFRELLN
-1154 RIREVS
+1154 RVREVA
-1160 LGAYAHQELPFEK
+1160 LGAYAHQDVPFEK

-1193 FAFQNASEFALEL
+1193 FAFQSASEFALEL
-1206 PDLSLNCQQIHSGT
+1206 PGLSLNCQQIHSGT
-1220 ANFDLTLELEAT
+1220 ANFDLTLELKAT

-1241 YSIDLFEAA
+1241 YSLDLFESA

-1257 HFQNLLKGIVANPS
+1257 HFQNLLEGIVANPS

-1277 PLLAEA
+1277 PMLAEA
-1283 ERQQLLFEWNNTGIN
+1283 ERQQLLFEWNNTGVN
-1298 YSQNECVHRLFEA
+1298 YFQNECVHRLFEA

-1326 QSLTYQE
+1326 QSLTYRE
-1333 LNIRANQLAHYL
+1333 LNDRANQLAHYL

-1353 AIVGVYMERS
+1353 AIVGVYIERS
-1363 LDAIVGILGVLKA
+1363 LDAIVGILGILKA

-1397 DAGVQVLLTQAELKA
+1397 DAGVKVLLTQAELKA

-1444 LPENLAYI
+1444 GPENLAYI

-1465 MVQHASLA
+1465 MVQHQSLA

-1488 DRVLQFAS
+1488 DRILQFAS

-1517 LRGKSM
+1517 LRGNSM

-1528 SFLQKCQEWQITVL
+1528 SFLQKCREWEITVL

-1555 LSTEKAEFPPS
+1555 LSAEKAEFPPS

-1600 PTETTIVATWCDT
+1600 PTETTIVATWCN
-1613 LPSSS
+1613 S

-1635 LPIGRPIPNART
+1635 LPIGRPIPNTRT

-1657 PIGVPGEL
+1657 PIGIPGEL

-1688 PDIFSGVQGD
+1688 PDIFSNVQGD

-1763 LVAYLVLNSAVAG
+1763 LIAYLVLNSAVSIG
-1776 GHGGTAPTHS
+1776 NS
-1786 ALIKNLRSFLRE
+1786 ALIKNLRSFLRN

-1806 ASFVC
+1806 ASFMF

-1819 NGKVDFKAFPAP
+1819 NGKVDFKALPAP
-1831 ETNSSEADFIAPET
+1831 ETNSLEADFIAPET
-1845 LEEQVLAGIWAEVL
+1845 LEEQVLTDIWAEVL

-1910 ATIAETKSEPDQEP
+1910 ATIAETKSEPDQQP

-1938 YKPFPLNEMQQAYWI
+1938 YQPFPLNEMQQAYWI

-1989 VQRHDML
+1989 VDRHDML

-2019 LDLRSLDSKVACEQ
+2019 LDLRSLDPEVAGEK

-2054 EICASQM
+2054 EICASQIS
-2061 NDRIRLHLSIDALCI
+2061 DRRIRLHISIDALCI

-2091 YRNPNTASSPLQL
+2091 YRNPNTAIPYGIAPLHAPLQL
-2104 SFRDCVLAT
+2104 SFRDCVLAA

-2120 LFQQSLDYWRN
+2120 LFQQSLDYWRT
-2131 RLKNLPPAPELPL
+2131 RLKTLPPAPELPL

-2254 QDLEHQYV
+2254 QDLDHQYV

-2554 HRGVVNAIAQTN
+2554 HRGAVNAIAQTN
-2566 QVFNVTECDRAI
+2566 QVFNVAECDRAI

-2606 ATQRLDPSHWAQLM
+2606 AAQRLDPAHWTQLM

-2658 GGDWIPITLPQRLRA
+2658 GGDWIPVTLPQRLRA
-2673 IVKGCRVVSVGGPT
+2673 IGKGCRVVSVGGPT

>member
-54 AIARSHAVRLQTLGV
+54 AIARSHAVRLQTLGL

-112 ISAIAKDAGATVA
+112 ISAIALDAGATIA

-130 YLENLEQLCEQ
+130 HLENLEQLCEQ
-141 APELKG
+141 APELKAMR
-147 LHWLTAEALSDDG
+147 WLSAEELCDDG

-166 AIHPDEV
+166 PIHPDEV

-204 RGFQHDSESVA
+204 RGFEHDSESVA

-279 SKISKMLLAQFED
+279 SKISK
-292 DYCGVGVGPAVKIHR
+292 
-307 TGGTPI
+307 
-313 PQNNQNH
+313 
-320 PAIMQRE
+320 
-327 ILGDDQKRLDLS
+327 ILGDGKKMLDLS

-360 KAFEPCGFQ
+360 KAFEPCGFHP
-369 ADAFCPAYGM
+369 DAFCPAYGM

-389 RSGAT
+389 RSETT
-394 PTFLPVDAGALENNH
+394 PTFLPVDAEALENNH

-440 ETLTQCQPQE
+440 ESLTQCQPQE

-494 GFLRDG
+494 GFLRDR

-536 QGAIAAFSVEV
+536 PGAIAAFSVEV

-552 LVIVPELQSRKAPD
+552 LVIVQELQSRKAPD
-566 HAEEIISA
+566 NTEEIISA

-604 KIQRRAAYADFLAD
+604 KIQRRAAYADFLGD

-625 SILELADF
+625 SLLELADSV
-633 GEIENRLTR
+633 EIDNQLTR
-642 ENLLTADLEERQS
+642 EILLTAELEQRQTQ
-655 LLEAYLWQQV
+655 LETYLRQQV
-665 NRRGMNSPANSQSRL
+665 ARVLKVSFDQIQS
-680 KLISCTIVKNGQDA
+680 A
-694 RSTKN
+694 
-699 EFSCGTGILPVPK
+699 EAFS
-712 KVIEFSCGTGI
+712 
-723 LPVPKKVNEF
+723 N
-733 SCGTGILPVP
+733 
-743 KKVIENGARCE
+743 
-754 LKPTEDESSIHF
+754 
-766 SASDKTQNI
+766 
-775 IDRPLS
+775 
-781 SFGLD
+781 FGFD
-786 SLRIFELKNQIES
+786 SLAVFEFKNQIE
-799 DLGVTVSVADLFE
+799 TVLKIALSIEDFFE
-812 DRSIARLA
+812 ELSLAQLAAKILERLA
-820 VQILEQLT
+820 E
-828 GNTKAVAP
+828 AP
-836 RPVSRLQNIPLSF
+836 TMASLQAVSRLQNIPLSF

-863 NPFYNLCGAVRITGQ
+863 NPFYNLCGAVRMTGQ

-896 ILRTAFAGGEKE
+896 ILRTAFAGGQKE
-908 LIQVI
+908 QIQVI
-913 FDAKNFPLPL
+913 FDAKSFPLPL
-923 RDLSHLP
+923 IDLSHCSP
-930 PAEREKEAQKM
+930 GEREKEAQKL
-941 SAEEALLPFDLTQA
+941 SAEEAELPFDLTQP

-974 SAHHIIFDGWSLGIF
+974 SAHHIIFDGWSLGVF

-995 FYEGFTNNKLAAI
+995 FYEGFINKDLASL
-1008 PPLQIQYADF
+1008 PPLPIQYADF

-1050 LPTDFSRPAVQS
+1050 LPTDFSRPTVQS
-1062 YKGGRQLFE
+1062 YKGGRQLLE
-1071 LPEHLTEAIRQL
+1071 LPEQLTEAIRQL
-1083 SRREKTT
+1083 SRGEKTT
-1090 LFMTLLAA
+1090 VFMTLLAA
-1098 FKTLLYRYTGQE
+1098 FNTLLYRYTGQE

-1142 LTGNPTFRELLA
+1142 LSGNPTFRELLA
-1154 RIREVS
+1154 RIRELT

-1206 PDLSLNCQQIHSGT
+1206 PGLSLNCQQIHSGT

-1241 YSIDLFEAA
+1241 YSLDLFESA

-1257 HFQNLLKGIVANPS
+1257 YFQNLLEGIVANPS

-1277 PLLAEA
+1277 PLLAET
-1283 ERQQLLFEWNNTGIN
+1283 ERQQLLFEWNNTRIK
-1298 YSQNECVHRLFEA
+1298 SFQNACIHRLFEA
-1311 QAAKTPDAVAVRFEC
+1311 QAAKTPEAVAVQFEC
-1326 QSLTYQE
+1326 QSLTYRE
-1333 LNIRANQLAHYL
+1333 LNDRANQLAHYL

-1353 AIVGVYMERS
+1353 AIVGVYMGRS
-1363 LDAIVGILGVLKA
+1363 LDAIVGILGILKA

-1397 DAGVQVLLTQAELKA
+1397 DAGVRVLLTQAELKA
-1412 ETPAQNNISVIC
+1412 ETPAQKNICVIC

-1429 QTIAQQNKSNPESAV
+1429 QAIAQQNKSNPESAV
-1444 LPENLAYI
+1444 EPENLAYI

-1465 MVQHASLA
+1465 MVQHQSLA

-1481 EYGIEPG
+1481 EYGIKAG
-1488 DRVLQFAS
+1488 DRILQFAS

-1517 LRGKSM
+1517 LRGNSM

-1528 SFLQKCQEWQITVL
+1528 SFLQKCRKWQITVL

-1555 LSTEKAEFPPS
+1555 LSAEKAEFPPS

-1600 PTETTIVATWCDT
+1600 PTETTIVATWCDP
-1613 LPSSS
+1613 LPSSSSSS

-1629 KNSPKT
+1629 KNSAKT

-1665 YIGGAGVSRGYI
+1665 YIGGAGVARGYI
-1677 NRSDLNREKFI
+1677 NRSDLNTEKFI
-1688 PDIFSGVQGD
+1688 PDLFSKVPGD

-1751 ILAREEDSGGKR
+1751 ILAREEDSGPKR
-1763 LVAYLVLNSAVAG
+1763 LIAYLVLNSALSIG
-1776 GHGGTAPTHS
+1776 NS

-1806 ASFVC
+1806 ASFMF
-1811 LESMPLTP
+1811 LEAMPLTP
-1819 NGKVDFKAFPAP
+1819 NGKVDFKALPAP

-1845 LEEQVLAGIWAEVL
+1845 LEEQVLADIWAEVL
-1859 GLKQVGINDNFFELG
+1859 GLKQVGIEDNFFELG

-1898 CLFQSPTVASLA
+1898 CLFQSPTVASLTLA
-1910 ATIAETKSEPDQEP
+1910 IAQAKSQQSREPL
-1924 IKLLPTIAPDPQNR
+1924 ISLPAIAPDPQNR

-1989 VQRHDML
+1989 VERHDML

-2019 LDLRSLDSKVACEQ
+2019 LDLRSLAPEVAGEQ

-2054 EICASQM
+2054 EICASKIKGR
-2061 NDRIRLHLSIDALCI
+2061 RIRLHISIDALCI
-2076 DGWSFQILFGDLVKF
+2076 DGWSFQILFGDLVQF
-2091 YRNPNTASSPLQL
+2091 YRNPNTAIAPLQL
-2104 SFRDCVLAT
+2104 SFRDCVLAA

-2120 LFQQSLDYWRN
+2120 FYQQSLDYWRN
-2131 RLKNLPPAPELPL
+2131 RLKTLPPAPELPL
-2144 AKQPNSLTQ
+2144 AKHPNSLTQ

-2158 WSDRL
+2158 WGDRL
-2163 DFSTWQRLKTR
+2163 DLQTWQRLKTR

-2191 EVLSLW
+2191 EVLGLW

-2212 LPLHPQVEEIIG
+2212 LPLHPQVDEIIG
-2224 EFASFTLLEID
+2224 EFASFTLLEVD

-2276 TTAALMP
+2276 TTSALMP

-2337 DAVEELFPQGL
+2337 DAVEELFGPGM
-2348 IDEMFDAY
+2348 IDDMFDAY
-2356 CRLLQRLANE
+2356 CSLLQRLASSE
-2366 EETWQKT
+2366 EAWQGT
-2373 VQFQQAFTNSIEAP
+2373 AQLQQQAVANGIEAP
-2387 IPDGLLHEL
+2387 IPDVLLHEL
-2396 FAEKVALRSHEPAI
+2396 FAQQVASRSQQSAV
-2410 ITRDRTLT
+2410 ITSTRTLT

-2426 NQVGHCLRKLGARP
+2426 NQVAHRLRKLGTRP
-2440 NQLVAVVMEKGWEQ
+2440 NHLVAVVMEKGWEQ

-2514 TEELATESGEAL
+2514 TDELAAESGEAL
-2526 ESVQEAEDLAYVIYT
+2526 ESVQEPEDLAYVIYT

-2554 HRGVVNAIAQTN
+2554 HRGAVNAIAQTN
-2566 QVFNVTECDRAI
+2566 QVFNVAECDRAI

-2606 ATQRLDPSHWAQLM
+2606 AAQRLDPAHWVQLM

-2658 GGDWIPITLPQRLRA
+2658 GGDWIPVTLPQRLRA
-2673 IVKGCRVVSVGGPT
+2673 IVRECRVVSVGGPT

-2722 NERLEDCPVWVAGEM
+2722 NERLEDCPVWVVGEM

-2754 TRASCLTHPV
+2754 TRASFLTHPV

-2824 GENHSQKRLVA
+2824 GEKHSQKRLVA

-2842 AAPAVEELRQFLSEK
+2842 AAPAVEELRLLLSEK

-2862 VPSAFIILDALPL
+2862 VPSAFIILEALPL

-2887 EPDAAIQKA
+2887 EPDAAIQPE
-2896 KIFVAPRTPI
+2896 KIFVAPRTPT
-2906 EAMLARICCEV
+2906 EEMLARICCGV

-2937 LAIQLAAKI
+2937 LAIQLAAKV

-2968 AENINDAKNKNV
+2968 AENISEAKNKNAV
-2980 AVEEPAIA
+2980 VEEPAIA
-2988 PVSRSAYRRSLSS
+2988 PVSRSAYRMKLSS
-3001 LQ
+3001 LR

>member
-15 CTNLVEL
+15 CSTLVEL

-82 DYLAAFFGCLYAKVI
+82 DYLGAFFGCLYAKVI

-112 ISAIAKDAGATVA
+112 ISAIALDAGATVA
-125 IAPAR
+125 IAPAQH
-130 YLENLEQLCEQ
+130 LENLEQLCEQ
-141 APELKG
+141 APELKAMR
-147 LHWLTAEALSDDG
+147 WLSAEELSDDG

-166 AIHPDEV
+166 TIHPDSV

-197 YNIEYIH
+197 YNIEYID
-204 RGFQHDSESVA
+204 RGFEHDSESVA

-279 SKISKMLLAQFED
+279 SKISK
-292 DYCGVGVGPAVKIHR
+292 
-307 TGGTPI
+307 
-313 PQNNQNH
+313 
-320 PAIMQRE
+320 
-327 ILGDDQKRLDLS
+327 ILGDGQKMLDLS

-389 RSGAT
+389 RSGTT

-409 IVEVVEG
+409 IVEVVAG

-440 ETLTQCQPQE
+440 ESLTQCQPQE

-494 GFLRDG
+494 GFLRDR

-566 HAEEIISA
+566 NAEEIISA
-574 IRSSIAQEYEV
+574 IRSRIAQEYEV

-625 SILELADF
+625 SILELADSV
-633 GEIENRLTR
+633 EIDNQLTR
-642 ENLLTADLEERQS
+642 EILLTAELEERQS

-665 NRRGMNSPANSQSRL
+665 NRRAMNSPANSQSRL
-680 KLISCTIVKNGQDA
+680 
-694 RSTKN
+694 R
-699 EFSCGTGILPVPK
+699 
-712 KVIEFSCGTGI
+712 
-723 LPVPKKVNEF
+723 
-733 SCGTGILPVP
+733 
-743 KKVIENGARCE
+743 
-754 LKPTEDESSIHF
+754 PTEVESSIHF
-766 SASDKTQNI
+766 SASGKTQDI

-781 SFGLD
+781 SFALD

-828 GNTKAVAP
+828 GNTKAAVIE
-836 RPVSRLQNIPLSF
+836 PVSRSRPLPLSF

-863 NPFYNLCGAVRITGQ
+863 NPFYNLCGAVRVTGQ
-878 LNAETL
+878 LNAEAL

-890 IIERHE
+890 IIDRHE
-896 ILRTAFAGGEKE
+896 VLRTAFVAVEGQP
-908 LIQVI
+908 IQVVAAAG
-913 FDAKNFPLPL
+913 DWTLPL
-923 RDLSHLP
+923 IDLSSRSP
-930 PAEREKEAQKM
+930 DDRQAEVQRLSASSARE
-941 SAEEALLPFDLTQA
+941 PFDLGQSS
-955 NLLRAK
+955 LLRAK
-961 LLRLSETEHTLLL
+961 LLRLDETEHVLLL
-974 SAHHIIFDGWSLGIF
+974 TVHHIVFDGWSLGVF
-989 LRELAA
+989 LRELAEFYQA
-995 FYEGFTNNKLAAI
+995 FSSNDL
-1008 PPLQIQYADF
+1008 PLLSPLPIQYADF
-1018 ATWQRQQ
+1018 AAWQRQQ
-1025 MQGEILETQLTYW
+1025 LQGEILETQLGYW
-1038 KQQLSGSAAVLN
+1038 KQQLSGSLPILN
-1050 LPTDFSRPAVQS
+1050 LPTDFPRPAVQTFQ
-1062 YKGGRQLFE
+1062 GARQTWE
-1071 LPEHLTEAIRQL
+1071 LPKDL
-1083 SRREKTT
+1083 SLALAALGQQEKAT

-1098 FKTLLYRYTGQE
+1098 FKTLLYRYTGQT

-1117 IASRNSSE
+1117 MANRNRSE
-1125 TESLIG
+1125 IESLIG

-1142 LTGNPTFRELLA
+1142 LNGNPTFREFL
-1154 RIREVS
+1154 RSVREVA
-1160 LGAYAHQELPFEK
+1160 LGAYAHQDVPIEK

-1179 PNRDLSHSPLFQVM
+1179 PERDLSYSPLFQVA
-1193 FAFQNASEFALEL
+1193 FALQNGLTQTLEL
-1206 PDLSLNCQQIHSGT
+1206 PGLTLNFNEIDTET
-1220 ANFDLTLELEAT
+1220 ANFDLTLFLEETDRGLT
-1232 ATGIRGWFE
+1232 ATWE
-1241 YSIDLFEAA
+1241 YSTNLFQPS
-1250 TIARMAR
+1250 TIARMQE
-1257 HFQNLLKGIVANPS
+1257 HFQILLEGIIAN
-1271 ARLSDL
+1271 ADTRLCEL
-1277 PLLAEA
+1277 PLLSD
-1283 ERQQLLFEWNNTGIN
+1283 RDRHQLLIEWNNTQVDYPKDSTIH
-1298 YSQNECVHRLFEA
+1298 QLFEE
-1311 QAAKTPDAVAVRFEC
+1311 QVERSPDAIAVVFEDK
-1326 QSLTYQE
+1326 QLTYRE
-1333 LNIRANQLAHYL
+1333 LNKRANKIAHYL
-1345 HSFGVKPD
+1345 QTLGVEPEVL
-1353 AIVGVYMERS
+1353 VGICVERS
-1363 LDAIVGILGVLKA
+1363 LEMVVGLLGIFKA
-1376 GGAYLPLD
+1376 GGAYVPFDPAYPKDRLSQMLLDSQVSVVLTVEKLIAQLPQHT
-1384 PIYAKERLAFMLE
+1384 AR
-1397 DAGVQVLLTQAELKA
+1397 VV
-1412 ETPAQNNISVIC
+1412 C
-1424 LDAEW
+1424 LDTDWDVIE
-1429 QTIAQQNKSNPESAV
+1429 QMSEENLLSNVQAQ
-1444 LPENLAYI
+1444 NLAYV
-1452 IYTSGST
+1452 IYSSGST
-1459 GKPKGV
+1459 GKPKGITIE
-1465 MVQHASLA
+1465 HRSALNLA
-1473 NYTQAASV
+1473 TGLHQAIYARYQDSQLRVSV
-1481 EYGIEPG
+1481 NG
-1488 DRVLQFAS
+1488 S
-1496 LSFDASAEEIYPC
+1496 LSFDTSVKQIIQLLYGHTLEIVPEAVRFDGNA
-1509 LTRGATLV
+1509 LL
-1517 LRGKSM
+1517 
-1523 LDSIS
+1523 
-1528 SFLQKCQEWQITVL
+1528 SFLQKHKIDVFDCTPSQLGVVIAAGLLASKSGPKAVL
-1542 DLPTAYWR
+1542 
-1550 ELTAR
+1550 
-1555 LSTEKAEFPPS
+1555 
-1566 VRLTIIGGET
+1566 VGGEKIDEST
-1576 ALSASLNQWQ
+1576 WLALRQAENIDFYN
-1586 KCVSEKVR
+1586 V
-1594 LVNTYG
+1594 YG
-1600 PTETTIVATWCDT
+1600 PTECTVDATVC
-1613 LPSSS
+1613 S
-1618 LPSAPSAPSAV
+1618 V
-1629 KNSPKT
+1629 KMAGSKPT
-1635 LPIGRPIPNART
+1635 IGRPITNT
-1647 YVLDANLQPV
+1647 QIYILDRHLQPV
-1657 PIGVPGEL
+1657 PVGVAGEL
-1665 YIGGAGVSRGYI
+1665 YISGDGLARGY
-1677 NRSDLNREKFI
+1677 LNRPDLTSEKFI
-1688 PDIFSGVQGD
+1688 PNPFNNKPGS

-1705 LVRYLPDGNLEF
+1705 QARYLSEGNIEF
-1717 LDRTDRQ
+1717 LGRIDHQ

-1737 ESALSQHP
+1737 EGQLNRHP
-1745 DVQEAV
+1745 GVRENAV
-1751 ILAREEDSGGKR
+1751 LLREDAPGDKR
-1763 LVAYLVLNSAVAG
+1763 LVAYIVAASEPTIAASELRAFLKEKLPEYMLPSAFVLLE
-1776 GHGGTAPTHS
+1776 
-1786 ALIKNLRSFLRE
+1786 AL
-1798 QLPDYMVP
+1798 
-1806 ASFVC
+1806 
-1811 LESMPLTP
+1811 PLTP
-1819 NGKVDFKAFPAP
+1819 NGKVDRKALRAP
-1831 ETNSSEADFIAPET
+1831 DIENLPLNAAFAPRT
-1845 LEEQVLAGIWAEVL
+1845 PEEQLLAEIWSQVL
-1859 GLKQVGINDNFFELG
+1859 GVKQVGIRDNFFELG

-1885 KVRDRFQVELSLR
+1885 KVREAFQVELPLR
-1898 CLFQSPTVASLA
+1898 SLFQSPTVESLA
-1910 ATIAETKSEPDQEP
+1910 EAIAIAKGQQAIESRPLAQ
-1924 IKLLPTIAPDPQNR
+1924 LPAIVPDPQNR
-1938 YKPFPLNEMQQAYWI
+1938 WEPFPLNEMQQAYWI
-1953 GRNSFFEMGN
+1953 GRNNFFEMGN
-1963 VAIHGYVEIESD
+1963 VAIHGYVEIEGD
-1975 ELDLERFSLAWQRV
+1975 DIDLERFSLAWQRV
-1989 VQRHDML
+1989 VERHDML
-1996 RAIVLPN
+1996 RAIVHPDA
-2003 GQQQILENV
+2003 QQQILETV
-2012 PAYKIEV
+2012 PAYAIPV
-2019 LDLRSLDSKVACEQ
+2019 LDLRGQSPEAVNSQ
-2033 LEAIRD
+2033 LEAIRES
-2039 RLSHQV
+2039 LSHQV

-2054 EICASQM
+2054 EIRASLLG
-2061 NDRIRLHLSIDALCI
+2061 DRRIRLHVSIDALCI
-2076 DGWSFQILFGDLVKF
+2076 DGWSYQILFGDLVTF
-2091 YRNPNTASSPLQL
+2091 YRNPNATMAPLQL
-2104 SFRDCVLAT
+2104 SFRDYVLAT
-2113 IALENSP
+2113 IALQDSP
-2120 LFQQSLDYWRN
+2120 FFQQSLEYWKN
-2131 RLKNLPPAPELPL
+2131 RLATLPPAPELPL
-2144 AKQPNSLTQ
+2144 AKHPSSLTQ

-2158 WSDRL
+2158 WSAEL
-2163 DFSTWQRLKTR
+2163 EPETWKKLK
-2174 TARASLT
+2174 ARAARSALS
-2181 PTGLLLAAYA
+2181 PTGVLLAAYA

-2197 SKTPRFTLNVPRFNR
+2197 SKSPRFTLNVPRFNR
-2212 LPLHPQVEEIIG
+2212 LVLHPQVNDMIG
-2224 EFASFTLLEID
+2224 EFASFTLLEVD
-2235 NSKRESFEVRAKR
+2235 NSRRESFEVRAKR
-2248 LQEQLW
+2248 LTQQLW

-2262 SGVRVLRELAQAQG
+2262 SGVRVLRELTQLQG
-2276 TTAALMP
+2276 RTSAAPMP
-2283 VVFTID
+2283 VVFTTN
-2289 PQNAPGEDSSIFSLI
+2289 PQNNPGQSDSSILSAI
-2304 QELGE
+2304 EEIGE
-2309 LVHII
+2309 VVYVV
-2314 GQTPQVWIDAQ
+2314 GQTPQVWIDNLYSEAGGTL
-2325 FTETAQGLSFSW
+2325 FLNW

-2348 IDEMFDAY
+2348 IDDMFDAY
-2356 CRLLQRLANE
+2356 CRLLQRLALE
-2366 EETWQKT
+2366 ESAWQEEA
-2373 VQFQQAFTNSIEAP
+2373 QLHQQAIANGIEAP
-2387 IPDGLLHEL
+2387 IPDVLLHEL
-2396 FAEKVALRSHEPAI
+2396 FAQQAAKRSQQAAVIAP
-2410 ITRDRTLT
+2410 DRSLT
-2418 YEELYRRS
+2418 YEELYLRS
-2426 NQVGHCLRKLGARP
+2426 NQVAHRLRKLGTRP

-2514 TEELATESGEAL
+2514 TDELAAESSEAL
-2526 ESVQEAEDLAYVIYT
+2526 ESVQQPEDLAYVIYT

-2554 HRGVVNAIAQTN
+2554 HQGVVNAIAETN
-2566 QVFNVTECDRAI
+2566 QVFNVAECDRAI

-2606 ATQRLDPSHWAQLM
+2606 AAQRLDPAHWKELM

-2630 VPPMMEMLLDYAG
+2630 VPPMMEMLLDYAA

-2658 GGDWIPITLPQRLRA
+2658 GGDWIPITLPERLSA

-2754 TRASCLTHPV
+2754 TRASFLTHPV

-2824 GENHSQKRLVA
+2824 GENHSQKRLIA

-2842 AAPAVEELRQFLSEK
+2842 AVLAVEELRPFLSEK

-2862 VPSAFIILDALPL
+2862 VPSTFIILEALPL

-2887 EPDAAIQKA
+2887 EPDAAIQPE

-2906 EAMLARICCEV
+2906 EEMLARICCEV

-2937 LAIQLAAKI
+2937 LAIQLAAKV
-2946 RESCQIELPLCD
+2946 RESSQIELPLCD

-2968 AENINDAKNKNV
+2968 AENINDAKNKNAV
-2980 AVEEPAIA
+2980 VEEPAIA

-3001 LQ
+3001 LR

>member
-1 MSDASIKGNQLTES
+1 MSDANIKGNQLTES

-22 LQNRALHQPEQKYTF
+22 LKNRALHQPEQKYTF

-54 AIARSHAVRLQTLGV
+54 AIARSQAVRLQTLGV

-82 DYLAAFFGCLYAKVI
+82 DYLAAFFGCLYAKAI

-112 ISAIAKDAGATVA
+112 ISAIAKDAGAKVV

-130 YLENLEQLCEQ
+130 HLENLERLCDQ

-147 LHWLTAEALSDDG
+147 LHWLTAEALADDG
-160 EKWQQP
+160 KKWQQP
-166 AIHPDEV
+166 PIHPNEV

-204 RGFQHDSESVA
+204 LGFDHDAESVA

-279 SKISKMLLAQFED
+279 SKISK
-292 DYCGVGVGPAVKIHR
+292 
-307 TGGTPI
+307 
-313 PQNNQNH
+313 
-320 PAIMQRE
+320 
-327 ILGDDQKRLDLS
+327 ILGDGQKMLDLS

-360 KAFEPCGFQ
+360 KAFEPCGFH

-389 RSGAT
+389 GSGIT

-409 IVEVVEG
+409 IVEVGEG

-427 FPEFGTKVAIVNP
+427 FPEFGTLVAIVNP
-440 ETLTQCQPQE
+440 ESLTQCQPQE

-494 GFLRDG
+494 GFLRDR

-552 LVIVPELQSRKAPD
+552 LVIVQELQSRKAPD
-566 HAEEIISA
+566 NAEEIISA
-574 IRSSIAQEYEV
+574 IRSRIAQEYEV
-585 QVYGV
+585 QVYEV

-604 KIQRRAAYADFLAD
+604 KIQRRAACADFLAD

-625 SILELADF
+625 SVLELADSV
-633 GEIENRLTR
+633 EIDNQLTR
-642 ENLLTADLEERQS
+642 EILLTAELEERQS

-680 KLISCTIVKNGQDA
+680 KA
-694 RSTKN
+694 
-699 EFSCGTGILPVPK
+699 
-712 KVIEFSCGTGI
+712 
-723 LPVPKKVNEF
+723 
-733 SCGTGILPVP
+733 
-743 KKVIENGARCE
+743 
-754 LKPTEDESSIHF
+754 TEEESSIHF
-766 SASDKTQNI
+766 SANEKTQDI

-828 GNTKAVAP
+828 GNTKAAVIE
-836 RPVSRLQNIPLSF
+836 PVSRSRHLPLSF

-863 NPFYNLCGAVRITGQ
+863 NPFYNLCGAVRMTGQ
-878 LNAETL
+878 LNAEAL

-890 IIERHE
+890 IIDRHE
-896 ILRTAFAGGEKE
+896 VLRTAFAAVEGQP
-908 LIQVI
+908 IQVVAAAG
-913 FDAKNFPLPL
+913 DWTLPL
-923 RDLSHLP
+923 IDLSDRSP
-930 PAEREKEAQKM
+930 DEREKAAQKL
-941 SAEEALLPFDLTQA
+941 SAEAAQLPFDLTQP
-955 NLLRAK
+955 NLLCAK
-961 LLRLSETEHTLLL
+961 LLRLSEIEHTLLL
-974 SAHHIIFDGWSLGIF
+974 SAHHIIFDGWSLGVF

-995 FYEGFTNNKLAAI
+995 FYEGFTNKNLAPL
-1008 PPLQIQYADF
+1008 PPLPIQYADF
-1018 ATWQRQQ
+1018 ASWQRQQ

-1050 LPTDFSRPAVQS
+1050 LPTDFSRPPVQS
-1062 YKGGRQLFE
+1062 YKGGRELFE
-1071 LPEHLTEAIRQL
+1071 LPEQLTEAIRQL

-1090 LFMTLLAA
+1090 FFMTLLAA

-1142 LTGNPTFRELLA
+1142 LTGNPTFRELLN
-1154 RIREVS
+1154 RVREVA
-1160 LGAYAHQELPFEK
+1160 LGAYAHQDVAFEK

-1193 FAFQNASEFALEL
+1193 FAFQNASELALEL

-1241 YSIDLFEAA
+1241 YSLDLFEAA

-1257 HFQNLLKGIVANPS
+1257 HFQNLLEGIVVNPS

-1277 PLLAEA
+1277 PLLAET
-1283 ERQQLLFEWNNTGIN
+1283 ERQQLLFGWNNTGIN
-1298 YSQNECVHRLFEA
+1298 YSQNECIHRLFEA

-1333 LNIRANQLAHYL
+1333 LNNRANQLAHYL
-1345 HSFGVKPD
+1345 HHFGVKPD

-1363 LDAIVGILGVLKA
+1363 LDAVVGILGVLKA
-1376 GGAYLPLD
+1376 GSAYLPLD
-1384 PIYAKERLAFMLE
+1384 PNYSKERLNFMLE
-1397 DAGVQVLLTQAELKA
+1397 DAGVHVLLTQAQLA
-1412 ETPAQNNISVIC
+1412 ADLLVPNISAIC

-1429 QTIAQQNKSNPESAV
+1429 QTIAQQHQSNPDSAV
-1444 LPENLAYI
+1444 GSENLAYI

-1465 MVQHASLA
+1465 MVQHHSLA

-1481 EYGIEPG
+1481 EYGIEPS
-1488 DRVLQFAS
+1488 DRILQFAS

-1517 LRGKSM
+1517 LRGNSM

-1528 SFLQKCQEWQITVL
+1528 SFLQKCREWQITVL

-1555 LSTEKAEFPPS
+1555 LSIENAEFPPS

-1600 PTETTIVATWCDT
+1600 PTETTIVATWCDSSS
-1613 LPSSS
+1613 SSS
-1618 LPSAPSAPSAV
+1618 LPSAPSASSAV
-1629 KNSPKT
+1629 KNSKNSAKT

-1657 PIGVPGEL
+1657 PIGVSGEL
-1665 YIGGAGVSRGYI
+1665 YIGGAGVARGYL

-1688 PDIFSGVQGD
+1688 PDPFSSKQGD

-1705 LVRYLPDGNLEF
+1705 LVRYLHDGNLEF

-1751 ILAREEDSGGKR
+1751 ILAHEEDSGSKR
-1763 LVAYLVLNSAVAG
+1763 LVAYLVLNSAPSIG
-1776 GHGGTAPTHS
+1776 NS

-1806 ASFVC
+1806 ASFMF

-1819 NGKVDFKAFPAP
+1819 NGKVDFKALPAP
-1831 ETNSSEADFIAPET
+1831 ETNRSNADFIAPQT
-1845 LEEQVLAGIWAEVL
+1845 LEEQVLADIWAEVL

-1910 ATIAETKSEPDQEP
+1910 VAIAQAKSQQSPEPL
-1924 IKLLPTIAPDPQNR
+1924 ISLPAIAPAPQNR
-1938 YKPFPLNEMQQAYWI
+1938 YQPFPLNEMQQAYWI

-1989 VQRHDML
+1989 VERHDML

-2019 LDLRSLDSKVACEQ
+2019 LDLRSLAPEVAGEQ

-2054 EICASQM
+2054 EICASKIKG
-2061 NDRIRLHLSIDALCI
+2061 RRTRLHISIDALCI
-2076 DGWSFQILFGDLVKF
+2076 DGWSFQILFGDLVQF
-2091 YRNPNTASSPLQL
+2091 YRNPNTAIAPLQL
-2104 SFRDCVLAT
+2104 SFRDCVLAA

-2120 LFQQSLDYWRN
+2120 FYQQSLDYWLP
-2131 RLKNLPPAPELPL
+2131 RLKTLPPAPELPL
-2144 AKQPNSLTQ
+2144 AKHPNSLTQ

-2163 DFSTWQRLKTR
+2163 DLQTWQRLKTR

-2191 EVLSLW
+2191 EVLGLW

-2224 EFASFTLLEID
+2224 EFASFTLLEVD
-2235 NSKRESFEVRAKR
+2235 NSKRESFETRAKR

-2276 TTAALMP
+2276 TTSALMP

-2337 DAVEELFPQGL
+2337 DAVEELFGPGL
-2348 IDEMFDAY
+2348 IDDMFEAY
-2356 CRLLQRLANE
+2356 CRLLQRLASSESAWQE
-2366 EETWQKT
+2366 EAQL
-2373 VQFQQAFTNSIEAP
+2373 QQQAVANGIEAP
-2387 IPDGLLHEL
+2387 IPDVLLHEL
-2396 FAEKVALRSHEPAI
+2396 FAQKVALRSQQSAV
-2410 ITRDRTLT
+2410 ITSTRTLT
-2418 YEELYRRS
+2418 YEELYRSS
-2426 NQVGHCLRKLGARP
+2426 NQVAHRLRKLGTRP

-2461 LASGAAYLPVDA
+2461 LASGAAYLPVDV

-2514 TEELATESGEAL
+2514 TDELVAESSEAL
-2526 ESVQEAEDLAYVIYT
+2526 ESVQEPEDLAYVIYT

-2554 HRGVVNAIAQTN
+2554 HRGAVNAIAQTN
-2566 QVFNVTECDRAI
+2566 QVFNVAECDRAI

-2606 ATQRLDPSHWAQLM
+2606 AAQRLDPAHWTQLM

-2630 VPPMMEMLLDYAG
+2630 VPPMMEMLLDYAA

-2710 GSPIANTRYYIL
+2710 GKPIANTRYYIL

-2754 TRASCLTHPV
+2754 TRASFLTHPV

-2835 YIVPQQN
+2835 YIVLQQK
-2842 AAPAVEELRQFLSEK
+2842 AVLAVEELRQFLSEK

-2887 EPDAAIQKA
+2887 KPDAAIPET

-2906 EAMLARICCEV
+2906 EAMLASICCVV
-2917 LGIEQLSIADN
+2917 LGLEELSITDN

-2946 RESCQIELPLCD
+2946 REDCQLELPLCD

-2968 AENINDAKNKNV
+2968 AEKIAEAKSKN
-2980 AVEEPAIA
+2980 ATVEEPAIA
-2988 PVSRSAYRRSLSS
+2988 PVSRAAYRMKLSS
-3001 LQ
+3001 LR

>member
-54 AIARSHAVRLQTLGV
+54 AIARSQAVRLQTLGL

-97 AVPLYPPKLKRNLAK
+97 AVPLYPPKLKRNLGK
-112 ISAIAKDAGATVA
+112 ISAIVKDAGATVA
-125 IAPAR
+125 IAPTR
-130 YLENLEQLCEQ
+130 HLENLEQLCEQ
-141 APELKG
+141 APELKAI
-147 LHWLTAEALSDDG
+147 HWLSAEVLCDDG

-166 AIHPDEV
+166 PIHPDSV

-204 RGFQHDSESVA
+204 RGFNHDAESVA

-253 MCWLEAISRYK
+253 MCWLEAISHYK

-279 SKISKMLLAQFED
+279 SKISK
-292 DYCGVGVGPAVKIHR
+292 
-307 TGGTPI
+307 
-313 PQNNQNH
+313 
-320 PAIMQRE
+320 
-327 ILGDDQKRLDLS
+327 ILDRQKTLDLS

-360 KAFEPCGFQ
+360 KAFEPCGFH

-389 RSGAT
+389 RSGTT
-394 PTFLPVDAGALENNH
+394 PTFLAVDAGALENNH
-409 IVEVVEG
+409 IVEVLEG

-440 ETLTQCQPQE
+440 ESLTQCQPQE

-479 LSDTSEGPFLRTGDL
+479 LSDTREGPFLRTGDL
-494 GFLRDG
+494 GFLRDR

-522 DIERTAER
+522 DLERTAER

-536 QGAIAAFSVEV
+536 LGAIAAFSVEV

-566 HAEEIISA
+566 NAEEIISA
-574 IRSSIAQEYEV
+574 IRSRIAQEYEV

-604 KIQRRAAYADFLAD
+604 KIQRRAAYADFLA
-618 NLEVVAS
+618 NKLEVVAS
-625 SILELADF
+625 SILEISDF
-633 GEIENRLTR
+633 VEIENRLTR
-642 ENLLTADLEERQS
+642 ENLLTAESEQQQS

-712 KVIEFSCGTGI
+712 KVIE
-723 LPVPKKVNEF
+723 
-733 SCGTGILPVP
+733 
-743 KKVIENGARCE
+743 NGARCE
-754 LKPTEDESSIHF
+754 LKPTEEESSTHF
-766 SASDKTQNI
+766 SASGKTQNI

-812 DRSIARLA
+812 DRSIAQLA
-820 VQILEQLT
+820 EKIREQLT
-828 GNTKAVAP
+828 GNTKAVVIK
-836 RPVSRLQNIPLSF
+836 PVSRSRHLPLSF

-884 RQSIEK
+884 RQSIDK
-890 IIERHE
+890 IIGRHE
-896 ILRTAFAGGEKE
+896 ILRTAFAGGEKAQV
-908 LIQVI
+908 QVI
-913 FDAKNFPLPL
+913 FDAKSFPLPL
-923 RDLSHLP
+923 IDLSDRSP
-930 PAEREKEAQKM
+930 EKREKAAQELSVQEAQ
-941 SAEEALLPFDLTQA
+941 SPFDLTQP

-961 LLRLSETEHTLLL
+961 LLRLSEMEHTLLL
-974 SAHHIIFDGWSLGIF
+974 SAHHIIFDGWSLGVF
-989 LRELAA
+989 LREIAA
-995 FYEGFTNNKLAAI
+995 FYEELSNKNLVAI
-1008 PPLQIQYADF
+1008 PPLPIQYADF

-1038 KQQLSGSAAVLN
+1038 KQQLSGSTAVLN

-1062 YKGGRQLFE
+1062 YKGDRQLFE
-1071 LPEHLTEAIRQL
+1071 LPEQLTEAIRQL
-1083 SRREKTT
+1083 SHREKTT
-1090 LFMTLLAA
+1090 VFMTLLAA

-1117 IASRNSSE
+1117 IANRNSSE

-1137 VLRSD
+1137 VLRTD
-1142 LTGNPTFRELLA
+1142 LNGNPTFRELLS
-1154 RIREVS
+1154 RVREVA
-1160 LGAYAHQELPFEK
+1160 LGAYAHQDVPFEK

-1206 PDLSLNCQQIHSGT
+1206 PGLSLNCQQIHSGT
-1220 ANFDLTLELEAT
+1220 ANFDLTLELETT

-1241 YSIDLFEAA
+1241 YSIDLFSPT
-1250 TIARMAR
+1250 TIARMAG
-1257 HFQNLLKGIVANPS
+1257 HFQNLLESIVANSS

-1277 PLLAEA
+1277 PMLAEA
-1283 ERQQLLFEWNNTGIN
+1283 ERHQLLFEWNNTGIN
-1298 YSQNECVHRLFEA
+1298 YSQNGCVHRLFEV
-1311 QAAKTPDAVAVRFEC
+1311 QAAKNPDAVAVQFEC
-1326 QSLTYQE
+1326 QSFTYRE
-1333 LNIRANQLAHYL
+1333 LNNRANQLAHYL
-1345 HSFGVKPD
+1345 LSLGVKPD
-1353 AIVGVYMERS
+1353 AIVGVYMDRS
-1363 LDAIVGILGVLKA
+1363 LDAIVAILGVLKA

-1384 PIYAKERLAFMLE
+1384 PNYSKERLNFMLE
-1397 DAGVQVLLTQAELKA
+1397 DAGVQVLLTQTQLAANL
-1412 ETPAQNNISVIC
+1412 PAQKITVIC

-1429 QTIAQQNKSNPESAV
+1429 ERISQQHQSNPDSAV
-1444 LPENLAYI
+1444 GPENLAYI

-1465 MVQHASLA
+1465 MVQHHSLA

-1481 EYGIEPG
+1481 EYGIEAN
-1488 DRVLQFAS
+1488 DRILQFAS
-1496 LSFDASAEEIYPC
+1496 LSFDVSAEEIYPC

-1517 LRGKSM
+1517 LRENSM
-1523 LDSIS
+1523 SDSIS
-1528 SFLQKCQEWQITVL
+1528 SFLQKCREWEITVL
-1542 DLPTAYWR
+1542 NLPTAYWH
-1550 ELTAR
+1550 EFTAM
-1555 LSTEKAEFPPS
+1555 LSTKTQEFPPS
-1566 VRLTIIGGET
+1566 VRLTIIGGEA
-1576 ALSASLNQWQ
+1576 ALPASLDRWQ

-1594 LVNTYG
+1594 LVNAYG
-1600 PTETTIVATWCDT
+1600 PTETTISATWCQ
-1613 LPSSS
+1613 L
-1618 LPSAPSAPSAV
+1618 SANISTAKS
-1629 KNSPKT
+1629 

-1665 YIGGAGVSRGYI
+1665 YIGGAGVARGYI
-1677 NRSDLNREKFI
+1677 NRSELNREKFI
-1688 PDIFSGVQGD
+1688 PDLFSKVQGD

-1705 LVRYLPDGNLEF
+1705 LVRYLPDGNLVF

-1737 ESALSQHP
+1737 ESTLSQHP

-1751 ILAREEDSGGKR
+1751 ILARDEDSAGKR
-1763 LVAYLVLNSAVAG
+1763 LIAYLVLNSAVSIDN
-1776 GHGGTAPTHS
+1776 S
-1786 ALIKNLRSFLRE
+1786 ARIKNLRSFL
-1798 QLPDYMVP
+1798 QKKLPDYMVP
-1806 ASFVC
+1806 ASFMF
-1811 LESMPLTP
+1811 LEAMPLTP
-1819 NGKVDFKAFPAP
+1819 NGKVDFKALPAP
-1831 ETNSSEADFIAPET
+1831 ETNSSDADFIAPQT
-1845 LEEQVLAGIWAEVL
+1845 LEEQVLADIWAEVL

-1910 ATIAETKSEPDQEP
+1910 VAIAQAQSQQSPEPL
-1924 IKLLPTIAPDPQNR
+1924 ISLPAIAPDAQNR
-1938 YKPFPLNEMQQAYWI
+1938 YQPFPLNEMQQAYWI

-1975 ELDLERFSLAWQRV
+1975 ELDLERFSLAWERV
-1989 VQRHDML
+1989 VERHDML

-2003 GQQQILENV
+2003 GQQQILEKV

-2019 LDLRSLDSKVACEQ
+2019 LDLRSIDSKVAGEQ

-2054 EICASQM
+2054 EICASKI
-2061 NDRIRLHLSIDALCI
+2061 NKRRTRLHISIDALCI

-2091 YRNPNTASSPLQL
+2091 YRNPHTAIAPLQL
-2104 SFRDCVLAT
+2104 SFRDCVLTT
-2113 IALENSP
+2113 IALEKSP
-2120 LFQQSLDYWRN
+2120 LYQQSLDYWRT
-2131 RLKNLPPAPELPL
+2131 RLKTLPPAPELPL
-2144 AKQPNSLTQ
+2144 AKHPNSLTQ

-2174 TARASLT
+2174 IARASLT

-2212 LPLHPQVEEIIG
+2212 LPLHSQVEEIIG

-2235 NSKRESFEVRAKR
+2235 NSKQESFEVRAKR

-2289 PQNAPGEDSSIFSLI
+2289 PQNAPGEDTSIFSLI

-2337 DAVEELFPQGL
+2337 DAVEELFPPGL

-2356 CRLLQRLANE
+2356 CRLLQSLANE

-2373 VQFQQAFTNSIEAP
+2373 VQFQQAFTNGIDAP

-2396 FAEKVALRSHEPAI
+2396 FAEKVASRSHEPAV

-2426 NQVGHCLRKLGARP
+2426 NQVAHRLRNLGVRP

-2454 IVAVLGI
+2454 VVAVLGI

-2473 ALPKERLWYLLE
+2473 ALPKERLWYVLD

-2501 LEWPENVRRICLD
+2501 LEWPENVWRICLD

-2566 QVFNVTECDRAI
+2566 QVFNVVECDRAI

-2606 ATQRLDPSHWAQLM
+2606 AAQRLDPAHWTELM

-2658 GGDWIPITLPQRLRA
+2658 GGDWIPVTLPERLRA
-2673 IVKGCRVVSVGGPT
+2673 IVKECRVVSVGGPT

-2696 PVETVDPS
+2696 PVETVDSS

-2754 TRASCLTHPV
+2754 TRASCVTHPV

-2824 GENHSQKRLVA
+2824 GENHSQKRLVG

-2842 AAPAVEELRQFLSEK
+2842 AVLATEELRQFLREK

-2862 VPSAFIILDALPL
+2862 VPSALIILDALPL

-2887 EPDAAIQKA
+2887 EPDAAIPEA
-2896 KIFVAPRTPI
+2896 KNFVAPRTPI
-2906 EAMLARICCEV
+2906 EEMLARICCEV
-2917 LGIEQLSIADN
+2917 LGIEQLSITDN

-2946 RESCQIELPLCD
+2946 RECCQIELPLCD

-2968 AENINDAKNKNV
+2968 AEKIAEAKNQNAV
-2980 AVEEPAIA
+2980 VEEPAIV

-3001 LQ
+3001 LR

>member
-1 MSDASIKGNQLTES
+1 MSDANINGNQLTES

-54 AIARSHAVRLQTLGV
+54 AIARSHAARLQTLGV

-82 DYLAAFFGCLYAKVI
+82 DYLAAFFGCLYAKTI

-112 ISAIAKDAGATVA
+112 ISAIAKDAGAKVA

-130 YLENLEQLCEQ
+130 HLKNLEQLCQ
-141 APELKG
+141 QVPELKAMR
-147 LHWLTAEALSDDG
+147 WLSAEELSGDG

-166 AIHPDEV
+166 SIHPDEV

-204 RGFQHDSESVA
+204 RGFAHDSESVA

-272 FAYDLCA
+272 FAYELCA
-279 SKISKMLLAQFED
+279 SKISRD
-292 DYCGVGVGPAVKIHR
+292 G
-307 TGGTPI
+307 
-313 PQNNQNH
+313 
-320 PAIMQRE
+320 
-327 ILGDDQKRLDLS
+327 QKTMDLS

-360 KAFEPCGFQ
+360 KAFEPCGFH

-389 RSGAT
+389 RSGTT
-394 PTFLPVDAGALENNH
+394 PTFLPVDAGALENDR
-409 IVEVVEG
+409 IVEVAEG

-440 ETLTQCQPQE
+440 ESLTQCQPQE

-494 GFLRDG
+494 GFLRDR
-500 ELFIT
+500 ELFVT

-536 QGAIAAFSVEV
+536 PGAIAAFSVEV

-574 IRSSIAQEYEV
+574 IRERIAIEYEV

-604 KIQRRAAYADFLAD
+604 KIQRRAACADFLAD

-625 SILELADF
+625 SILQISDVV
-633 GEIENRLTR
+633 EIENRLTR
-642 ENLLTADLEERQS
+642 EMLLSAELEERQAQ
-655 LLEAYLWQQV
+655 LETYLRQQV
-665 NRRGMNSPANSQSRL
+665 ARVLKVSLSQIQSA
-680 KLISCTIVKNGQDA
+680 QA
-694 RSTKN
+694 
-699 EFSCGTGILPVPK
+699 FSNLG
-712 KVIEFSCGTGI
+712 F
-723 LPVPKKVNEF
+723 
-733 SCGTGILPVP
+733 
-743 KKVIENGARCE
+743 
-754 LKPTEDESSIHF
+754 
-766 SASDKTQNI
+766 
-775 IDRPLS
+775 
-781 SFGLD
+781 D
-786 SLRIFELKNQIES
+786 SLAVFEFKNQIETALKIALS
-799 DLGVTVSVADLFE
+799 IEDLFQE
-812 DRSIARLA
+812 LSLA
-820 VQILEQLT
+820 QRAAKILEKL
-828 GNTKAVAP
+828 AEAP
-836 RPVSRLQNIPLSF
+836 KTASIQPVSRLPNIPLSF

-863 NPFYNLCGAVRITGQ
+863 NPFYNLCGAVRVTGQ
-878 LNAETL
+878 LNAEAL

-896 ILRTAFAGGEKE
+896 VLRTAFAGGEKE
-908 LIQVI
+908 QIQVI
-913 FDAKNFPLPL
+913 FDAKIFPLPL
-923 RDLSHLP
+923 IDLSHCSP
-930 PAEREKEAQKM
+930 EEREKEAQKM
-941 SAEEALLPFDLTQA
+941 SAEEADLPFDLTQP

-961 LLRLSETEHTLLL
+961 LLRLSPTEHTLLL
-974 SAHHIIFDGWSLGIF
+974 SAHHIIFDGWSLGVF

-995 FYEGFTNNKLAAI
+995 FYEVFTNKNLASL
-1008 PPLQIQYADF
+1008 PPLPIQYADF

-1038 KQQLSGSAAVLN
+1038 KQQLSGRAAVLN

-1071 LPEHLTEAIRQL
+1071 LPERLTEAIRQL

-1090 LFMTLLAA
+1090 VFMTLLAA
-1098 FKTLLYRYTGQE
+1098 FNTLLYRYTGQE

-1142 LTGNPTFRELLA
+1142 LTGNPTFRELLN
-1154 RIREVS
+1154 RVREVA
-1160 LGAYAHQELPFEK
+1160 LGAYAHQDVPFEK

-1232 ATGIRGWFE
+1232 GTGIRGWFE
-1241 YSIDLFEAA
+1241 YRLDLFESA
-1250 TIARMAR
+1250 TIARMAG
-1257 HFQNLLKGIVANPS
+1257 HFQNLLEGIVANSS

-1277 PLLAEA
+1277 PMLAEA
-1283 ERQQLLFEWNNTGIN
+1283 ERQQILFEWNNTQTN
-1298 YSQNECVHRLFEA
+1298 NFQNACIHRLFEA
-1311 QAAKTPDAVAVRFEC
+1311 QVAKTPDAVAVQFEC
-1326 QSLTYQE
+1326 QTLTYQE
-1333 LNIRANQLAHYL
+1333 LNSRANQLAYYL

-1353 AIVGVYMERS
+1353 GIVGVYMERS
-1363 LDAIVGILGVLKA
+1363 LDAIVGILGILKA

-1397 DAGVQVLLTQAELKA
+1397 DAGVRVLLTQTELKA
-1412 ETPAQNNISVIC
+1412 ETPAHNNISVIC
-1424 LDAEW
+1424 LDADW
-1429 QTIAQQNKSNPESAV
+1429 QTIAQQNKSNPDSAV
-1444 LPENLAYI
+1444 EPENLAYI

-1465 MVQHASLA
+1465 MVQHQSLA

-1481 EYGIEPG
+1481 EYGIKAG

-1517 LRGKSM
+1517 LRGNSM

-1528 SFLQKCQEWQITVL
+1528 SFLQKCREWQITVL

-1555 LSTEKAEFPPS
+1555 LSTEKTEFPPS

-1600 PTETTIVATWCDT
+1600 PTETTIVATWCDF
-1613 LPSSS
+1613 LSSS

-1657 PIGVPGEL
+1657 PIGIPGEL
-1665 YIGGAGVSRGYI
+1665 YIGGAGISRGYI

-1688 PDIFSGVQGD
+1688 PDIFSNVQGA

-1717 LDRTDRQ
+1717 IDRTDRQ

-1737 ESALSQHP
+1737 ESTLSQHP

-1751 ILAREEDSGGKR
+1751 ILAHEEDSGSKR

-1806 ASFVC
+1806 ASFMF
-1811 LESMPLTP
+1811 LEAMPLTP
-1819 NGKVDFKAFPAP
+1819 NGKVDFKALPAP
-1831 ETNSSEADFIAPET
+1831 ETNNSNADFIAPQT
-1845 LEEQVLAGIWAEVL
+1845 LEEQVLAEIWAEVL

-1885 KVRDRFQVELSLR
+1885 KVRDRFHVELSLR
-1898 CLFQSPTVASLA
+1898 CLFQSPSVASLA
-1910 ATIAETKSEPDQEP
+1910 VAIAQAKSQQSPEPL
-1924 IKLLPTIAPDPQNR
+1924 ISLPAIVPDPQNR
-1938 YKPFPLNEMQQAYWI
+1938 YQPFPLNEMQQAYWI

-1989 VQRHDML
+1989 VERHDML

-2003 GQQQILENV
+2003 GQQQILENL

-2019 LDLRSLDSKVACEQ
+2019 LDLRSLAPEVAGEK
-2033 LEAIRD
+2033 LAAIRD

-2054 EICASQM
+2054 EICASKI
-2061 NDRIRLHLSIDALCI
+2061 NKRRIRLHISIDALCI

-2091 YRNPNTASSPLQL
+2091 YRNPHTAIAPLQL
-2104 SFRDCVLAT
+2104 SFRDCVLAA

-2120 LFQQSLDYWRN
+2120 FYQQSLDYWRN
-2131 RLKNLPPAPELPL
+2131 RLKTLPPAPELPL

-2163 DFSTWQRLKTR
+2163 DLQTWQRLKTC

-2212 LPLHPQVEEIIG
+2212 LPLHSQVEEIIG

-2262 SGVRVLRELAQAQG
+2262 SGVRILRELAQAQG

-2309 LVHII
+2309 LIHII

-2337 DAVEELFPQGL
+2337 DAVEELFPPGM

-2356 CRLLQRLANE
+2356 CSLLQRLANE
-2366 EETWQKT
+2366 EETWQET
-2373 VQFQQAFTNSIEAP
+2373 VSFQPAFANSIEAP

-2396 FAEKVALRSHEPAI
+2396 FAEKVASRSHEPAV

-2418 YEELYRRS
+2418 YEELYWRS
-2426 NQVGHCLRKLGARP
+2426 NQVAHRLRKLGTRP

-2461 LASGAAYLPVDA
+2461 LASGAAYLPIDA

-2554 HRGVVNAIAQTN
+2554 HRGAVNAIAQTN
-2566 QVFNVTECDRAI
+2566 QVFNVAECDRAI

-2606 ATQRLDPSHWAQLM
+2606 AAQRLDPAHWTQLM

-2673 IVKGCRVVSVGGPT
+2673 MVTECRVVSVGGPT

-2862 VPSAFIILDALPL
+2862 VPSAFIVLDALPL

-2887 EPDAAIQKA
+2887 EPDAAIPEA

-2917 LGIEQLSIADN
+2917 LGIEQLSIAEN

-2968 AENINDAKNKNV
+2968 AENISAAKNKN
-2980 AVEEPAIA
+2980 ATVEEPAIA
-2988 PVSRSAYRRSLSS
+2988 PVSRSAYRMKLSS
-3001 LQ
+3001 LR

>member
-37 LLDGKTETASLT
+37 LLDGKTETACLT

-112 ISAIAKDAGATVA
+112 ISAIALDAGATVA

-130 YLENLEQLCEQ
+130 HLENLEQLCEQ
-141 APELKG
+141 APELKAMR
-147 LHWLTAEALSDDG
+147 WLSAEALADDG
-160 EKWQQP
+160 EKWEQP
-166 AIHPDEV
+166 PIHPDSV

-204 RGFQHDSESVA
+204 RGFDHDSESVA
-215 VTWLPPFHDMGLIDG
+215 VTWLPHFHDMGLIDG

-279 SKISKMLLAQFED
+279 SKISK
-292 DYCGVGVGPAVKIHR
+292 
-307 TGGTPI
+307 
-313 PQNNQNH
+313 
-320 PAIMQRE
+320 
-327 ILGDDQKRLDLS
+327 ILGDGEKMLDLS

-360 KAFEPCGFQ
+360 KAFEPWGFQ

-389 RSGAT
+389 RSGIT

-409 IVEVVEG
+409 IVEVG
-416 EGGARTLVGCG
+416 EGDRGARTLVGCG
-427 FPEFGTKVAIVNP
+427 FPEFGTLVAIVNP
-440 ETLTQCQPQE
+440 ESLRQCQPQE
-450 VGEIWVAGETVAR
+450 VGEIWVAGSTVAR

-479 LSDTSEGPFLRTGDL
+479 LSDTGEGPFLRTGDL
-494 GFLRDG
+494 GFLRDR
-500 ELFIT
+500 ELFVT

-522 DIERTAER
+522 DIERTALR

-536 QGAIAAFSVEV
+536 PGAIAAFSVEV

-552 LVIVPELQSRKAPD
+552 LVIVQELQSRKAPD
-566 HAEEIISA
+566 NSEEIISA

-604 KIQRRAAYADFLAD
+604 KIQRRAACADFLAD

-625 SILELADF
+625 SVLELADSV
-633 GEIENRLTR
+633 ETDNQITR
-642 ENLLTADLEERQS
+642 EILVTAELEERQL

-665 NRRGMNSPANSQSRL
+665 NRRGIHSPANSQSRL
-680 KLISCTIVKNGQDA
+680 
-694 RSTKN
+694 R
-699 EFSCGTGILPVPK
+699 
-712 KVIEFSCGTGI
+712 
-723 LPVPKKVNEF
+723 
-733 SCGTGILPVP
+733 
-743 KKVIENGARCE
+743 
-754 LKPTEDESSIHF
+754 PTEEESSIHF
-766 SASDKTQNI
+766 SAREKTQDI

-799 DLGVTVSVADLFE
+799 DLGVSVSVADLFE

-828 GNTKAVAP
+828 GNTKAAVP
-836 RPVSRLQNIPLSF
+836 RPVSRSRHLPLSF
-849 AQERLWFFDQLEPG
+849 AQERLWFFDQLAPG
-863 NPFYNLCGAVRITGQ
+863 NPFYNLCGAVRVTGQ
-878 LNAETL
+878 LNAEAL

-908 LIQVI
+908 QIQVI
-913 FDAKNFPLPL
+913 FEVGNFPLPL
-923 RDLSHLP
+923 IDLSDRSP
-930 PAEREKEAQKM
+930 EEREKAAQKL
-941 SAEEALLPFDLTQA
+941 SAEAAKLPFDLTQPH
-955 NLLRAK
+955 LLRAK

-995 FYEGFTNNKLAAI
+995 FYEGLSNKNLASL
-1008 PPLQIQYADF
+1008 PPLPIQYADF

-1090 LFMTLLAA
+1090 FFMTLLAA

-1137 VLRSD
+1137 VLRTD
-1142 LTGNPTFRELLA
+1142 LNGNPTFRELLN
-1154 RIREVS
+1154 RVREVA
-1160 LGAYAHQELPFEK
+1160 LGAYAHQDVPFEK
-1173 LVEELQ
+1173 LIEELQ
-1179 PNRDLSHSPLFQVM
+1179 PNRDLSQSPLFQVM

-1206 PDLSLNCQQIHSGT
+1206 PDLSWKCQQIHSGT

-1241 YSIDLFEAA
+1241 YSLDLFESA
-1250 TIARMAR
+1250 TIARMAG
-1257 HFQNLLKGIVANPS
+1257 HFQNLLEGIVANPC

-1277 PLLAEA
+1277 PLLAET
-1283 ERQQLLFEWNNTGIN
+1283 ERQQLLFEWNNTGVN
-1298 YSQNECVHRLFEA
+1298 YSENECVHRLFEA
-1311 QAAKTPDAVAVRFEC
+1311 QAAKTPDAVAVRCEC

-1333 LNIRANQLAHYL
+1333 LNNRANQVAHYL
-1345 HSFGVKPD
+1345 HYCGVKPD
-1353 AIVGVYMERS
+1353 AIVGVYLKRS

-1376 GGAYLPLD
+1376 GCAYLPLD
-1384 PIYAKERLAFMLE
+1384 PHYSKERLNFMLE
-1397 DAGVQVLLTQAELKA
+1397 DAAVRVLLTQAQLA
-1412 ETPAQNNISVIC
+1412 ADLLVPNISAIC

-1429 QTIAQQNKSNPESAV
+1429 EIISQENQSNPDSAV
-1444 LPENLAYI
+1444 SPENLAYI

-1465 MVQHASLA
+1465 MVQHQSLA

-1488 DRVLQFAS
+1488 DRILQFAS

-1517 LRGKSM
+1517 LRGNSM

-1528 SFLQKCQEWQITVL
+1528 SFLQKCREWQITVL

-1555 LSTEKAEFPPS
+1555 LSIENAEFPPS

-1576 ALSASLNQWQ
+1576 ALSTSLNQWQ

-1600 PTETTIVATWCDT
+1600 PTETTIVATWCDSSS
-1613 LPSSS
+1613 SSS
-1618 LPSAPSAPSAV
+1618 LPSASSAV
-1629 KNSPKT
+1629 KNSAKT

-1665 YIGGAGVSRGYI
+1665 YIGGAGVSRGY
-1677 NRSDLNREKFI
+1677 LNRLELNQNKFI
-1688 PDIFSGVQGD
+1688 PDPFSSFQGD

-1737 ESALSQHP
+1737 ESTLSQHP

-1751 ILAREEDSGGKR
+1751 ILAHEEDSGSKR

-1786 ALIKNLRSFLRE
+1786 ALIKSLRSFLRE

-1806 ASFVC
+1806 ASFMF
-1811 LESMPLTP
+1811 LEAMPLTP
-1819 NGKVDFKAFPAP
+1819 NGKVDFKALPAP
-1831 ETNSSEADFIAPET
+1831 ETNKSNADFIAPQT
-1845 LEEQVLAGIWAEVL
+1845 LEEQVLAEIWAEVL

-1885 KVRDRFQVELSLR
+1885 KVRDRFHVELSLR
-1898 CLFQSPTVASLA
+1898 CLFQSPSVASLA
-1910 ATIAETKSEPDQEP
+1910 VAIAQAKSQQSPESL
-1924 IKLLPTIAPDPQNR
+1924 ISLPAIAPAPQNR
-1938 YKPFPLNEMQQAYWI
+1938 YQPFPLNEMQQAYWI

-1989 VQRHDML
+1989 VERHDML

-2019 LDLRSLDSKVACEQ
+2019 LDLRSLAPEVAGEK
-2033 LEAIRD
+2033 LAAIRD

-2054 EICASQM
+2054 EICASQIS
-2061 NDRIRLHLSIDALCI
+2061 DRRIRLHISIDALCI
-2076 DGWSFQILFGDLVKF
+2076 DGWSFQILFGDLVQF
-2091 YRNPNTASSPLQL
+2091 YRNPHTAIAPLQL
-2104 SFRDCVLAT
+2104 SFRDCVLAA

-2120 LFQQSLDYWRN
+2120 FYQQSLDYWRT
-2131 RLKNLPPAPELPL
+2131 RLKTLPPAPELPL

-2163 DFSTWQRLKTR
+2163 DLPTWQRLKTR

-2224 EFASFTLLEID
+2224 EFASFTLLEVD
-2235 NSKRESFEVRAKR
+2235 NSKPESFEVRAQR

-2276 TTAALMP
+2276 TTSALMP

-2289 PQNAPGEDSSIFSLI
+2289 PQNAPGEDTSIFSLI

-2348 IDEMFDAY
+2348 IDDMFDAY
-2356 CRLLQRLANE
+2356 CSLLQRLASSE
-2366 EETWQKT
+2366 EAWQGT
-2373 VQFQQAFTNSIEAP
+2373 AQLQQRAVANGIDAP
-2387 IPDGLLHEL
+2387 IPDALLHEL
-2396 FAEKVALRSHEPAI
+2396 FAHQVASRSQQSAV
-2410 ITRDRTLT
+2410 ITSTRTLT
-2418 YEELYRRS
+2418 YEELYLRS
-2426 NQVGHCLRKLGARP
+2426 NQVAHRLRKLGARP

-2473 ALPKERLWYLLE
+2473 ALPKERLRYLLE

-2501 LEWPENVRRICLD
+2501 WEWPENVRRICLD
-2514 TEELATESGEAL
+2514 TDELAAESGEAL
-2526 ESVQEAEDLAYVIYT
+2526 ESVQEPEDLAYVIYT

-2554 HRGVVNAIAQTN
+2554 HRGAVNAIAQTN
-2566 QVFNVTECDRAI
+2566 QVFNVADCDRAF

-2606 ATQRLDPSHWAQLM
+2606 AAQRLDPAHWAQLM
-2620 VKERVTIWNS
+2620 VQERVTIWNS
-2630 VPPMMEMLLDYAG
+2630 VPPMMEMLLDYAA

-2649 PECLRWAFL
+2649 PECWRWAFL
-2658 GGDWIPITLPQRLRA
+2658 GGDWIPVTLPQRLRA
-2673 IVKGCRVVSVGGPT
+2673 IVQECRVVSVGGPT

-2710 GSPIANTRYYIL
+2710 GSPLANTRYYIL
-2722 NERLEDCPVWVAGEM
+2722 NERLEDCPVWVPGEM

-2754 TRASCLTHPV
+2754 TRASFVTHPV

-2794 KIRGFRIEAGE
+2794 KIRGYRIEAGE
-2805 IEAALNE
+2805 IEAALNQ

-2835 YIVPQQN
+2835 YIVTQQN
-2842 AAPAVEELRQFLSEK
+2842 PVPAVEELRQFLSEK

-2887 EPDAAIQKA
+2887 EPDAAIPEA

-2937 LAIQLAAKI
+2937 LAIQLAAKV

-2958 IFAGRSLAVL
+2958 IFAGGSLAVL
-2968 AENINDAKNKNV
+2968 AEKISEAKNKNA

-3001 LQ
+3001 LR

>member
-22 LQNRALHQPEQKYTF
+22 LKNRALHQPEQKYTF

-69 TGERALLLFPPGL
+69 SGERALLLFPPGL

-112 ISAIAKDAGATVA
+112 ISAIALDAGATVA

-130 YLENLEQLCEQ
+130 HLENLEQLCEQ
-141 APELKG
+141 APELKAMR
-147 LHWLTAEALSDDG
+147 WLSADVLSDDG

-166 AIHPDEV
+166 TIHPDSV

-204 RGFQHDSESVA
+204 RGFNHDSESVA

-279 SKISKMLLAQFED
+279 SKISKML
-292 DYCGVGVGPAVKIHR
+292 
-307 TGGTPI
+307 
-313 PQNNQNH
+313 
-320 PAIMQRE
+320 
-327 ILGDDQKRLDLS
+327 GDGQKMLDLS

-360 KAFEPCGFQ
+360 QAFEPWGFQ

-389 RSGAT
+389 RSGTT

-440 ETLTQCQPQE
+440 ESLTQCQPQE

-479 LSDTSEGPFLRTGDL
+479 LSDTGEGPFLRTGDL
-494 GFLRDG
+494 GFLRDR

-566 HAEEIISA
+566 NAEEIISA
-574 IRSSIAQEYEV
+574 IRSRIAREYEV

-625 SILELADF
+625 SVLELADS
-633 GEIENRLTR
+633 GEIDNQLTR
-642 ENLLTADLEERQS
+642 EILLAAELEERQP

-680 KLISCTIVKNGQDA
+680 KA
-694 RSTKN
+694 
-699 EFSCGTGILPVPK
+699 
-712 KVIEFSCGTGI
+712 
-723 LPVPKKVNEF
+723 
-733 SCGTGILPVP
+733 
-743 KKVIENGARCE
+743 
-754 LKPTEDESSIHF
+754 TEEESSIHL
-766 SASDKTQNI
+766 SASGKTQDI

-786 SLRIFELKNQIES
+786 SLKIFELKNQIES

-828 GNTKAVAP
+828 GNTKAVVP
-836 RPVSRLQNIPLSF
+836 RPVSRSRPRTLSF

-863 NPFYNLCGAVRITGQ
+863 NPFYNLCGAVLVTGQ
-878 LNAETL
+878 LNAEAL

-890 IIERHE
+890 IIDRHE
-896 ILRTAFAGGEKE
+896 VLRTAFAGGEKE
-908 LIQVI
+908 QIQVI
-913 FDAKNFPLPL
+913 LDAKSFPLPL
-923 RDLSHLP
+923 IDLSHCSP
-930 PAEREKEAQKM
+930 GEREKEAQKL
-941 SAEEALLPFDLTQA
+941 SAEEAQLPFDLTQP

-974 SAHHIIFDGWSLGIF
+974 SAHHIIFDGWSLGVF
-989 LRELAA
+989 LREIAA
-995 FYEGFTNNKLAAI
+995 FYEGFYNKNLAAM
-1008 PPLQIQYADF
+1008 PALPIQYADF

-1025 MQGEILETQLTYW
+1025 MQGEILETQFTYW

-1071 LPEHLTEAIRQL
+1071 LPEQLTEAIRQL

-1154 RIREVS
+1154 RIREVT

-1206 PDLSLNCQQIHSGT
+1206 PGLSLNCQQIHSGT

-1241 YSIDLFEAA
+1241 YSVDLFESA

-1257 HFQNLLKGIVANPS
+1257 YFQNLLEGIVANPA

-1277 PLLAEA
+1277 PLLAET
-1283 ERQQLLFEWNNTGIN
+1283 ERQQLLFEWNNTRIN
-1298 YSQNECVHRLFEA
+1298 SFQKACIHRLSEA
-1311 QAAKTPDAVAVRFEC
+1311 QVAKTPDAVAVQFEC
-1326 QSLTYQE
+1326 QSLTYRE
-1333 LNIRANQLAHYL
+1333 LNGRANQLAHYL

-1353 AIVGVYMERS
+1353 AIVGVYMQRS

-1384 PIYAKERLAFMLE
+1384 PNYSKERLAFMLE
-1397 DAGVQVLLTQAELKA
+1397 DAEVRVLLTQAELKA
-1412 ETPAQNNISVIC
+1412 ETLAQNNISVIC
-1424 LDAEW
+1424 LDADW

-1465 MVQHASLA
+1465 MVQHQSLA

-1481 EYGIEPG
+1481 EYGIKAG
-1488 DRVLQFAS
+1488 DHVLQFAS

-1509 LTRGATLV
+1509 LTQGATLV
-1517 LRGKSM
+1517 LRGNSM

-1528 SFLQKCQEWQITVL
+1528 SFLQKCREWQITVL

-1555 LSTEKAEFPPS
+1555 LSTENEEFPPS
-1566 VRLTIIGGET
+1566 VRLTIIGGEA
-1576 ALSASLNQWQ
+1576 ALSASLNQWR

-1600 PTETTIVATWCDT
+1600 PTETTIVATWCDSF
-1613 LPSSS
+1613 PSSSSSS

-1629 KNSPKT
+1629 KNSAKT

-1677 NRSDLNREKFI
+1677 NRSDQNREKFI
-1688 PDIFSGVQGD
+1688 PDPFSSKQGD

-1717 LDRTDRQ
+1717 LDRIDRQ

-1737 ESALSQHP
+1737 ESTLSQHP

-1763 LVAYLVLNSAVAG
+1763 LIAYLVLNSALSIG
-1776 GHGGTAPTHS
+1776 NS

-1819 NGKVDFKAFPAP
+1819 NGKVDFKALPAP

-1845 LEEQVLAGIWAEVL
+1845 LEEQVLADIWAEVI

-1910 ATIAETKSEPDQEP
+1910 ATIAETKSEPYQEP

-1989 VQRHDML
+1989 VERHDML

-2019 LDLRSLDSKVACEQ
+2019 LDLRSIAPEVAGEQ

-2045 LPLDRWPLF
+2045 LSLDRWPLF
-2054 EICASQM
+2054 EICASQRG
-2061 NDRIRLHLSIDALCI
+2061 DRRIRLHISIDALCI

-2091 YRNPNTASSPLQL
+2091 YRNPHTAIAPLQL
-2104 SFRDCVLAT
+2104 SFRDCVLAA

-2120 LFQQSLDYWRN
+2120 FYQQSLDYWRN
-2131 RLKNLPPAPELPL
+2131 RLKTLPPAPELPL
-2144 AKQPNSLTQ
+2144 AKHPNSLTQ

-2163 DFSTWQRLKTR
+2163 DLQTWQRLKTR

-2191 EVLSLW
+2191 EVLGLW

-2212 LPLHPQVEEIIG
+2212 LPLHPQVDEIIG
-2224 EFASFTLLEID
+2224 EFASFTLLEVD

-2276 TTAALMP
+2276 TTSALMP

-2325 FTETAQGLSFSW
+2325 FTETAQGLTFSW

-2348 IDEMFDAY
+2348 IDDMFDAY
-2356 CRLLQRLANE
+2356 CRLLQRLASSE
-2366 EETWQKT
+2366 SAWQGT
-2373 VQFQQAFTNSIEAP
+2373 AQLQQQAVANGIEAP
-2387 IPDGLLHEL
+2387 IPDALLHEL
-2396 FAEKVALRSHEPAI
+2396 FAQQVASRSQQSAV
-2410 ITRDRTLT
+2410 ITSTRTLT

-2426 NQVGHCLRKLGARP
+2426 NQVAHRLRKLGARP

-2514 TEELATESGEAL
+2514 TEELAAESGEAL
-2526 ESVQEAEDLAYVIYT
+2526 ESVQEPEDLAYVIYT

-2554 HRGVVNAIAQTN
+2554 HRGAVNAIAQTN
-2566 QVFNVTECDRAI
+2566 QVFNVAECDRAI

-2606 ATQRLDPSHWAQLM
+2606 AAQRLDPAHWTELM

-2630 VPPMMEMLLDYAG
+2630 VPPMMEMLLDYAA

-2658 GGDWIPITLPQRLRA
+2658 GGDWIPVTLPQRLRA
-2673 IVKGCRVVSVGGPT
+2673 IARECRVVSVGGPT

-2722 NERLEDCPVWVAGEM
+2722 NQRLEDCPVWVAGEM

-2754 TRASCLTHPV
+2754 TRASFLTHPV

-2812 HPAVKASIVTAF
+2812 HPTVKASIVTAF

-2842 AAPAVEELRQFLSEK
+2842 AAPAVEELRQFMSEK

-2862 VPSAFIILDALPL
+2862 VPSAFIVLDALPL

-2887 EPDAAIQKA
+2887 EPDAAIPEA

-2917 LGIEQLSIADN
+2917 LGIEQLSITDN

-2937 LAIQLAAKI
+2937 LAIQLAAKV
-2946 RESCQIELPLCD
+2946 RECCQIELPLCD
-2958 IFAGRSLAVL
+2958 IFAGQSLAVL
-2968 AENINDAKNKNV
+2968 AEKIAEAKNKN
-2980 AVEEPAIA
+2980 ATVEEPAIA
-2988 PVSRSAYRRSLSS
+2988 PVSRSAYRMKLSS
-3001 LQ
+3001 LR

>member
-1 MSDASIKGNQLTES
+1 MSDANIKGHQLTES

-22 LQNRALHQPEQKYTF
+22 LKNRALHQPEQKYTF

-130 YLENLEQLCEQ
+130 HLENLEQLCEQ
-141 APELKG
+141 APDLKAMR
-147 LHWLTAEALSDDG
+147 WLSAEALSDDG

-166 AIHPDEV
+166 PIHSDSV

-204 RGFQHDSESVA
+204 RGFDHDAESVA
-215 VTWLPPFHDMGLIDG
+215 VTWLPHFHDMGLIDG

-279 SKISKMLLAQFED
+279 SKISKML
-292 DYCGVGVGPAVKIHR
+292 
-307 TGGTPI
+307 
-313 PQNNQNH
+313 
-320 PAIMQRE
+320 
-327 ILGDDQKRLDLS
+327 GDGEKMLDLS

-360 KAFEPCGFQ
+360 QTFEPCGFQ

-389 RSGAT
+389 RSGTT

-409 IVEVVEG
+409 IVEVAEG
-416 EGGARTLVGCG
+416 DRGARTLVGCG

-440 ETLTQCQPQE
+440 ESLMQCQPQE

-494 GFLRDG
+494 GFLRDR
-500 ELFIT
+500 ELFVT

-552 LVIVPELQSRKAPD
+552 LVIVQELQSRKAPD
-566 HAEEIISA
+566 NAEEIISA

-585 QVYGV
+585 QIYGV

-604 KIQRRAAYADFLAD
+604 KIQRRAACADFIAD

-625 SILELADF
+625 SILELADSV
-633 GEIENRLTR
+633 EIDNQLTR
-642 ENLLTADLEERQS
+642 EILLRAELEEQQAQ
-655 LLEAYLWQQV
+655 LEIYLRQQV
-665 NRRGMNSPANSQSRL
+665 ARVLKVSVSQIHSAQ
-680 KLISCTIVKNGQDA
+680 G
-694 RSTKN
+694 
-699 EFSCGTGILPVPK
+699 FS
-712 KVIEFSCGTGI
+712 
-723 LPVPKKVNEF
+723 N
-733 SCGTGILPVP
+733 
-743 KKVIENGARCE
+743 
-754 LKPTEDESSIHF
+754 
-766 SASDKTQNI
+766 
-775 IDRPLS
+775 
-781 SFGLD
+781 FGLD
-786 SLRIFELKNQIES
+786 SLAVFEFRNQIET
-799 DLGVTVSVADLFE
+799 DLKIALSIEDLFQE
-812 DRSIARLA
+812 LSLA
-820 VQILEQLT
+820 QLAAKILEKLVLVQ
-828 GNTKAVAP
+828 AP
-836 RPVSRLQNIPLSF
+836 KIASIQTVSRLQNLPLSF
-849 AQERLWFFDQLEPG
+849 TQERLWFFDQLEPG

-896 ILRTAFAGGEKE
+896 ILRTAFAGGEKQQ
-908 LIQVI
+908 IQVI
-913 FDAKNFPLPL
+913 FEAIIFPLPL
-923 RDLSHLP
+923 IDLSDRSP
-930 PAEREKEAQKM
+930 DEREKLAQKLC
-941 SAEEALLPFDLTQA
+941 AEEAQLPFDLTHP

-974 SAHHIIFDGWSLGIF
+974 SAHHIIFDGWSLGVF

-995 FYEGFTNNKLAAI
+995 FYEGITKNNLASL
-1008 PPLQIQYADF
+1008 PPLPIQYADF

-1071 LPEHLTEAIRQL
+1071 LPENLTEAIRQL

-1090 LFMTLLAA
+1090 PFMTLLAA

-1137 VLRSD
+1137 VLRTD
-1142 LTGNPTFRELLA
+1142 LNGNPTFRELLN
-1154 RIREVS
+1154 RVREVA
-1160 LGAYAHQELPFEK
+1160 LGAYSHQDVPFEK

-1206 PDLSLNCQQIHSGT
+1206 PNLSLNCQQIHSDT

-1232 ATGIRGWFE
+1232 AIGIRGWFE

-1250 TIARMAR
+1250 TIAQMAG
-1257 HFQNLLKGIVANPS
+1257 HFQNLLEGIVANPS

-1277 PLLAEA
+1277 PLLAET
-1283 ERQQLLFEWNNTGIN
+1283 ERQQLLFEWNNTGTN
-1298 YSQNECVHRLFEA
+1298 YFQNECVHRLFEA

-1326 QSLTYQE
+1326 QSLTYGE
-1333 LNIRANQLAHYL
+1333 LNNRANQLAHYL

-1384 PIYAKERLAFMLE
+1384 PNYAKERLNFMLE
-1397 DAGVQVLLTQAELKA
+1397 DAGVQVLLTQAQLA
-1412 ETPAQNNISVIC
+1412 ADLLVPNIYAIC

-1429 QTIAQQNKSNPESAV
+1429 EIIYQENQSNLDSAV
-1444 LPENLAYI
+1444 GPENLAYI

-1488 DRVLQFAS
+1488 DRILQFAS

-1517 LRGKSM
+1517 LRGNSM
-1523 LDSIS
+1523 LDSIY
-1528 SFLQKCQEWQITVL
+1528 SFLQKCREWEITVL

-1555 LSTEKAEFPPS
+1555 LSIENAEFPSS
-1566 VRLTIIGGET
+1566 VRLTIIGGEA
-1576 ALSASLNQWQ
+1576 ALSASLDQWQ

-1600 PTETTIVATWCDT
+1600 PTETTIVATWCELSGNIPT
-1613 LPSSS
+1613 AKS
-1618 LPSAPSAPSAV
+1618 
-1629 KNSPKT
+1629 

-1665 YIGGAGVSRGYI
+1665 YIGGAGVARGYI

-1688 PDIFSGVQGD
+1688 PDIFSSKQGD

-1751 ILAREEDSGGKR
+1751 ILAREEDSGEKR
-1763 LVAYLVLNSAVAG
+1763 LIAYLVLNSALSIG
-1776 GHGGTAPTHS
+1776 NS

-1819 NGKVDFKAFPAP
+1819 NGKVDFKALPAP
-1831 ETNSSEADFIAPET
+1831 ETNRSEADFIAPQT
-1845 LEEQVLAGIWAEVL
+1845 LEEQVLAEVWAEVL

-1910 ATIAETKSEPDQEP
+1910 VAIAQAKSQQSREPL
-1924 IKLLPTIAPDPQNR
+1924 ISLPAIAPDPQNR

-1989 VQRHDML
+1989 VERHDML

-2019 LDLRSLDSKVACEQ
+2019 LDLRSLDPEVAGEK

-2045 LPLDRWPLF
+2045 LPLDSWPLF
-2054 EICASQM
+2054 EICASQI
-2061 NDRIRLHLSIDALCI
+2061 NNRRIRLHISIDALCI
-2076 DGWSFQILFGDLVKF
+2076 DGWSFQILFQDLVKF
-2091 YRNPNTASSPLQL
+2091 YRNPNSAIAPLQL
-2104 SFRDCVLAT
+2104 SFRDCVLAA

-2120 LFQQSLDYWRN
+2120 FYQQSLDYWRT
-2131 RLKNLPPAPELPL
+2131 RLKTLPPAPELPL

-2163 DFSTWQRLKTR
+2163 DLPTWQRLKTR

-2212 LPLHPQVEEIIG
+2212 LPFHPQVEEIIG

-2235 NSKRESFEVRAKR
+2235 NSKPESFEVRAKR

-2289 PQNAPGEDSSIFSLI
+2289 PQNAPGEDTSIFSLI

-2325 FTETAQGLSFSW
+2325 FTETADGLSFSW
-2337 DAVEELFPQGL
+2337 DAVEELFGPGM
-2348 IDEMFDAY
+2348 IDDMFEAY

-2387 IPDGLLHEL
+2387 IPDVLLHEL
-2396 FAEKVALRSHEPAI
+2396 FAEKAASRSHEPAI

-2418 YEELYRRS
+2418 YEELYLRS
-2426 NQVGHCLRKLGARP
+2426 NQVAHRLRKLGARP

-2473 ALPKERLWYLLE
+2473 ALPKERLRYLLE

-2490 IVLTQSQLNQR
+2490 IVLTQSHLNQR

-2514 TEELATESGEAL
+2514 TDELAAESGEPL
-2526 ESVQEAEDLAYVIYT
+2526 ESVQEPEDLAYVIYT

-2554 HRGVVNAIAQTN
+2554 HRGAVNAIAQTN

-2606 ATQRLDPSHWAQLM
+2606 AAQRLDPAHWTQLM

-2630 VPPMMEMLLDYAG
+2630 VPPMMEMLLDYAA

-2649 PECLRWAFL
+2649 PECWRWAFL

-2673 IVKGCRVVSVGGPT
+2673 IVKECRVVSVGGPT

-2696 PVETVDPS
+2696 QVETVDPS

-2754 TRASCLTHPV
+2754 TRASFVTHPV
-2764 TGDRLYRTGDLGRF
+2764 TGDRLYRTGDLGRY

-2824 GENHSQKRLVA
+2824 GENHSQKRLVG
-2835 YIVPQQN
+2835 YIVPQQK
-2842 AAPAVEELRQFLSEK
+2842 AVLAVEELRQFLSEK
-2857 LPDYM
+2857 LPNYM
-2862 VPSAFIILDALPL
+2862 VPSAFIVLDALPL

-2887 EPDAAIQKA
+2887 EPDAAIPEA

-2906 EAMLARICCEV
+2906 EAMLAIICCEV
-2917 LGIEQLSIADN
+2917 LGIEQLSMADN

-2937 LAIQLAAKI
+2937 LAIQLAAKV
-2946 RESCQIELPLCD
+2946 REYCQIELPLCE

-2968 AENINDAKNKNV
+2968 AEKIAEAKNKNA

-2988 PVSRSAYRRSLSS
+2988 PVSRSAYRMKLSS
-3001 LQ
+3001 LR

>member
-22 LQNRALHQPEQKYTF
+22 LQHRALHQPEQKYTF

-69 TGERALLLFPPGL
+69 AGERALLLFPPGL
-82 DYLAAFFGCLYAKVI
+82 DYLAAFFGCLYAKAI

-130 YLENLEQLCEQ
+130 HLENLEQLCEQ

-147 LHWLTAEALSDDG
+147 LHWLSAEMLAGDG

-166 AIHPDEV
+166 PIHPDEV

-204 RGFQHDSESVA
+204 RGFDHDAESVA

-279 SKISKMLLAQFED
+279 SKISK
-292 DYCGVGVGPAVKIHR
+292 
-307 TGGTPI
+307 
-313 PQNNQNH
+313 
-320 PAIMQRE
+320 
-327 ILGDDQKRLDLS
+327 ILGDGEKMLDLS

-389 RSGAT
+389 RSGET
-394 PTFLPVDAGALENNH
+394 PTFLRVKTGALENDR
-409 IVEVVEG
+409 IVEVVGG

-427 FPEFGTKVAIVNP
+427 FPEFGTLVAIVNP

-479 LSDTSEGPFLRTGDL
+479 LSDTREGPFLRTGDL
-494 GFLRDG
+494 GFLREG

-536 QGAIAAFSVEV
+536 PGAIAAFSVEV

-566 HAEEIISA
+566 NAEEIISA
-574 IRSSIAQEYEV
+574 IRDRIVREYEV

-604 KIQRRAAYADFLAD
+604 KIQRRAACADFLAD

-625 SILELADF
+625 SVLELADSV
-633 GEIENRLTR
+633 EIDNQLTR
-642 ENLLTADLEERQS
+642 ENLLAAELEERQS

-680 KLISCTIVKNGQDA
+680 K
-694 RSTKN
+694 
-699 EFSCGTGILPVPK
+699 
-712 KVIEFSCGTGI
+712 
-723 LPVPKKVNEF
+723 
-733 SCGTGILPVP
+733 
-743 KKVIENGARCE
+743 
-754 LKPTEDESSIHF
+754 PTEEESSIHF
-766 SASDKTQNI
+766 SASGKTQDI

-828 GNTKAVAP
+828 GNTKAVVIGS
-836 RPVSRLQNIPLSF
+836 VSRSRHLPLSF

-863 NPFYNLCGAVRITGQ
+863 NLFYNLCGAVRVTGQ
-878 LNAETL
+878 LNAEAL

-908 LIQVI
+908 QIQVI
-913 FDAKNFPLPL
+913 FDAKSFPLPL
-923 RDLSHLP
+923 IDLSACSP
-930 PAEREKEAQKM
+930 GEREKEVQKM
-941 SAEEALLPFDLTQA
+941 SAEEAQFPFDLSQP

-974 SAHHIIFDGWSLGIF
+974 SAHHIIFDGWSLGVF

-995 FYEGFTNNKLAAI
+995 FYEEFTNNNLASI
-1008 PPLQIQYADF
+1008 PPLPIQYADF

-1025 MQGEILETQLTYW
+1025 MQGEILQTQLTYW

-1071 LPEHLTEAIRQL
+1071 LPERLTEAIRQL

-1090 LFMTLLAA
+1090 VFMTLLAA
-1098 FKTLLYRYTGQE
+1098 FNTLLYRYTGQE

-1142 LTGNPTFRELLA
+1142 LTGNPTFRELLS
-1154 RIREVS
+1154 RVREVA
-1160 LGAYAHQELPFEK
+1160 LGAYAHQDVPFEK

-1206 PDLSLNCQQIHSGT
+1206 PGLSLNCQQVHSGT

-1241 YSIDLFEAA
+1241 YSLDLFEVA
-1250 TIARMAR
+1250 TIARMAT
-1257 HFQNLLKGIVANPS
+1257 HFQNLLEGIVANPA

-1277 PLLAEA
+1277 PMLAET
-1283 ERQQLLFEWNNTGIN
+1283 ERQQILFEWNNTQTN
-1298 YSQNECVHRLFEA
+1298 NFQNACIHRLFEA
-1311 QAAKTPDAVAVRFEC
+1311 QVAKTPDAVAVQFDC
-1326 QSLTYQE
+1326 QSLTYRE
-1333 LNIRANQLAHYL
+1333 LNDRANQLAHYL

-1353 AIVGVYMERS
+1353 GIVGVYLERS

-1397 DAGVQVLLTQAELKA
+1397 DAGVRVLLTQAELKA
-1412 ETPAQNNISVIC
+1412 EMPAQNNISVIC

-1429 QTIAQQNKSNPESAV
+1429 QTIAQQNKSNPDRAV
-1444 LPENLAYI
+1444 GPENLAYI

-1465 MVQHASLA
+1465 MVQHQSLA

-1481 EYGIEPG
+1481 EYGIKAG
-1488 DRVLQFAS
+1488 DRILQFAS

-1509 LTRGATLV
+1509 LTQGATLV
-1517 LRGKSM
+1517 LRGNSM

-1528 SFLQKCQEWQITVL
+1528 SFLQKCREWQITVL

-1600 PTETTIVATWCDT
+1600 PTETTIVATWCD
-1613 LPSSS
+1613 S

-1629 KNSPKT
+1629 KNSAKT

-1688 PDIFSGVQGD
+1688 PDPFSSKQGVC
-1698 RLYKTGD
+1698 LYKTGD

-1751 ILAREEDSGGKR
+1751 ILAREEDSGDKR
-1763 LVAYLVLNSAVAG
+1763 LIAYLVLNSAVSIG
-1776 GHGGTAPTHS
+1776 DSAP
-1786 ALIKNLRSFLRE
+1786 IKNLRSFLRE

-1806 ASFVC
+1806 ASFMF
-1811 LESMPLTP
+1811 LEAMPLTP
-1819 NGKVDFKAFPAP
+1819 NGKVDFKALPAP

-1845 LEEQVLAGIWAEVL
+1845 LEEQVLADIWAEIL

-1910 ATIAETKSEPDQEP
+1910 ATIAKTKSEPDREP

-1963 VAIHGYVEIESD
+1963 VAIHGYVEIDSD

-2019 LDLRSLDSKVACEQ
+2019 LDLRSLDPEVAGEK

-2054 EICASQM
+2054 EICASKINQR
-2061 NDRIRLHLSIDALCI
+2061 RIRLHISIDALCI
-2076 DGWSFQILFGDLVKF
+2076 DGWSFQILFGDLVQF
-2091 YRNPNTASSPLQL
+2091 YRNPNTAIAPLQL
-2104 SFRDCVLAT
+2104 SFRDCVLAA

-2120 LFQQSLDYWRN
+2120 LFQQSLDYWRT
-2131 RLKNLPPAPELPL
+2131 RLKTLPPAPELPL
-2144 AKQPNSLTQ
+2144 AKHPNSLTQ

-2163 DFSTWQRLKTR
+2163 DLQTWQRLKTR

-2337 DAVEELFPQGL
+2337 DAVEELFPPGM

-2366 EETWQKT
+2366 EETWQET
-2373 VQFQQAFTNSIEAP
+2373 VSFQQAFANSIEAP

-2396 FAEKVALRSHEPAI
+2396 FAQKVALRSHEPAV
-2410 ITRDRTLT
+2410 ITRDLTLT

-2426 NQVGHCLRKLGARP
+2426 NQVAHRLRNLGVRP

-2461 LASGAAYLPVDA
+2461 LASGSAYLPVDA
-2473 ALPKERLWYLLE
+2473 ALPKERIWYLLE

-2554 HRGVVNAIAQTN
+2554 HRGAVNAIAQTN
-2566 QVFNVTECDRAI
+2566 QVFDVAEGDRAI

-2600 AIVIPD
+2600 AIVMPD
-2606 ATQRLDPSHWAQLM
+2606 AAQRLDPAHWAQLM

-2630 VPPMMEMLLDYAG
+2630 VPPMMEMLLDYAA

-2673 IVKGCRVVSVGGPT
+2673 IVKKCRVVSVGGPT

-2824 GENHSQKRLVA
+2824 GENHSQKRLVG
-2835 YIVPQQN
+2835 YIVPQQK

-2862 VPSAFIILDALPL
+2862 VPSAFIVLDALPL

-2887 EPDAAIQKA
+2887 EPDAAIPEE

-2906 EAMLARICCEV
+2906 EAMLAIICCEV
-2917 LGIEQLSIADN
+2917 LGIEQLSITDN

-2937 LAIQLAAKI
+2937 LAIQLAAKV
-2946 RESCQIELPLCD
+2946 REYCQIELPLCD

-2968 AENINDAKNKNV
+2968 AENISEAKNKNAV
-2980 AVEEPAIA
+2980 VEEPAIA

>member
-54 AIARSHAVRLQTLGV
+54 AIARSHAARLQTLGV

-112 ISAIAKDAGATVA
+112 ISAIAKDAGATIA

-130 YLENLEQLCEQ
+130 HLENLEQLCEQ

-147 LHWLTAEALSDDG
+147 LHWLSAEALSDDG

-166 AIHPDEV
+166 PIHPDEV

-204 RGFQHDSESVA
+204 RGFDHDAESVA

-292 DYCGVGVGPAVKIHR
+292 DDCGVGVGPAVKIHG

-320 PAIMQRE
+320 PAIMQRK
-327 ILGDDQKRLDLS
+327 ILGDGQKMLDLS

-389 RSGAT
+389 RSGTT
-394 PTFLPVDAGALENNH
+394 PTFLAVDAGALENNH

-479 LSDTSEGPFLRTGDL
+479 LSDTGEGPFLRTGDL

-536 QGAIAAFSVEV
+536 PGAIAAFSVEV

-552 LVIVPELQSRKAPD
+552 LVIVQELQSRKAPD
-566 HAEEIISA
+566 NVEEIISA
-574 IRSSIAQEYEV
+574 IRSSIAQESEV

-642 ENLLTADLEERQS
+642 EILLKSELEERQS

-680 KLISCTIVKNGQDA
+680 K
-694 RSTKN
+694 
-699 EFSCGTGILPVPK
+699 
-712 KVIEFSCGTGI
+712 
-723 LPVPKKVNEF
+723 
-733 SCGTGILPVP
+733 
-743 KKVIENGARCE
+743 
-754 LKPTEDESSIHF
+754 PTE
-766 SASDKTQNI
+766 

-799 DLGVTVSVADLFE
+799 DFGVTVSVADLFE

-828 GNTKAVAP
+828 GNTKAVVP

-863 NPFYNLCGAVRITGQ
+863 NPFYNLCGEVQITGQ
-878 LNAETL
+878 LYAETL

-896 ILRTAFAGGEKE
+896 ILRTAFGGGKKE
-908 LIQVI
+908 QIQVI
-913 FDAKNFPLPL
+913 FDAKTFPLPL
-923 RDLSHLP
+923 IDLSHFP
-930 PAEREKEAQKM
+930 PAEREKKAQEM
-941 SAEEALLPFDLTQA
+941 SAEEAQLPFDLTQP

-974 SAHHIIFDGWSLGIF
+974 SAHHIIFDGLSLGVF

-995 FYEGFTNNKLAAI
+995 FYEEFTNNNLATI
-1008 PPLQIQYADF
+1008 PPLPIQYADF

-1038 KQQLSGSAAVLN
+1038 KQQLSRSAAVLN

-1083 SRREKTT
+1083 SRSEKTT
-1090 LFMTLLAA
+1090 FFMTLLAA

-1137 VLRSD
+1137 VLRTD
-1142 LTGNPTFRELLA
+1142 INGNPTFRDLLS
-1154 RIREVS
+1154 RVREVA
-1160 LGAYAHQELPFEK
+1160 LGAYAHQDVPFEK

-1241 YSIDLFEAA
+1241 YSLDLFEAA
-1250 TIARMAR
+1250 TIARMAG
-1257 HFQNLLKGIVANPS
+1257 HFQNLLEGIVANPS

-1277 PLLAEA
+1277 PLLAET
-1283 ERQQLLFEWNNTGIN
+1283 ERQQLLFEWNNTEIK

-1333 LNIRANQLAHYL
+1333 LNNRANQLAHYL

-1384 PIYAKERLAFMLE
+1384 PHYSKERLNFMLE
-1397 DAGVQVLLTQAELKA
+1397 DAGVRVLLTQAKLA
-1412 ETPAQNNISVIC
+1412 TDLLVPNISAIC

-1429 QTIAQQNKSNPESAV
+1429 EIIYQQNQSNPDSAV
-1444 LPENLAYI
+1444 SPENLAYI

-1459 GKPKGV
+1459 GQPKGV
-1465 MVQHASLA
+1465 MVQHQSLA

-1517 LRGKSM
+1517 LRGNSM

-1528 SFLQKCQEWQITVL
+1528 SFLKKCREWEITVL

-1555 LSTEKAEFPPS
+1555 LSAEKSEFPPS

-1618 LPSAPSAPSAV
+1618 SSSLPSAPSAPSAV
-1629 KNSPKT
+1629 KNSPKS

-1665 YIGGAGVSRGYI
+1665 YIGGAGVARGYL

-1688 PDIFSGVQGD
+1688 PDPFSSKQGD

-1737 ESALSQHP
+1737 ESTLSQHP

-1751 ILAREEDSGGKR
+1751 ILAREEDSGEKR
-1763 LVAYLVLNSAVAG
+1763 LVAYLVLNSALSIG
-1776 GHGGTAPTHS
+1776 NS

-1806 ASFVC
+1806 ASFMF

-1819 NGKVDFKAFPAP
+1819 NGKVDFKALPAP
-1831 ETNSSEADFIAPET
+1831 ETNSLEADFIAPDT
-1845 LEEQVLAGIWAEVL
+1845 LEEQVLAEIWVEVL

-1910 ATIAETKSEPDQEP
+1910 VAIAQAKSQQSPEPL
-1924 IKLLPTIAPDPQNR
+1924 ISLPAIAPDPQNR
-1938 YKPFPLNEMQQAYWI
+1938 YQPFPLNEMQQAYWI

-1989 VQRHDML
+1989 VERHDML

-2019 LDLRSLDSKVACEQ
+2019 LDLRSLDSKVAGEQ

-2054 EICASQM
+2054 EICASQIS
-2061 NDRIRLHLSIDALCI
+2061 DRRIRLHISIDALCI

-2091 YRNPNTASSPLQL
+2091 YRNPHTAIAPLQL
-2104 SFRDCVLAT
+2104 SFRDCVLAA

-2120 LFQQSLDYWRN
+2120 FYQQSLDYWRT
-2131 RLKNLPPAPELPL
+2131 RLKTLPPAPELPL

-2235 NSKRESFEVRAKR
+2235 NSKPESFEVRAKR
-2248 LQEQLW
+2248 LQQQLW

-2325 FTETAQGLSFSW
+2325 FTETADGLSFSW
-2337 DAVEELFPQGL
+2337 DAVEELFPPGM
-2348 IDEMFDAY
+2348 IDDMFEAY
-2356 CRLLQRLANE
+2356 CRLLQHLANE

-2387 IPDGLLHEL
+2387 IPDVLLHEL
-2396 FAEKVALRSHEPAI
+2396 FAEKVASRSHEPAI
-2410 ITRDRTLT
+2410 ITSTRTLS
-2418 YEELYRRS
+2418 YQELYLRS
-2426 NQVGHCLRKLGARP
+2426 NQVGHRLRNLGVRP
-2440 NQLVAVVMEKGWEQ
+2440 NQLIAVVMEKGWEQ

-2461 LASGAAYLPVDA
+2461 LASGAAYLPIDA

-2485 NGEVE
+2485 NGEVQF
-2490 IVLTQSQLNQR
+2490 VLTQSCLDR
-2501 LEWPENVRRICLD
+2501 SLEWPETVRRICLD
-2514 TEELATESGEAL
+2514 TDELATESDKPL
-2526 ESVQEAEDLAYVIYT
+2526 ETVQEPEDLAYVIYT

-2566 QVFNVTECDRAI
+2566 QVFNVTEGDRAI

-2606 ATQRLDPSHWAQLM
+2606 AAQRLDPAHWNELM

-2630 VPPMMEMLLDYAG
+2630 VPPMMEMLLDYAA

-2658 GGDWIPITLPQRLRA
+2658 GGDWIPVTLPERLRA
-2673 IVKGCRVVSVGGPT
+2673 IVQECRVVSVGGPT

-2696 PVETVDPS
+2696 PVETVDSS

-2710 GSPIANTRYYIL
+2710 GKPIANTRYYIL

-2754 TRASCLTHPV
+2754 TRATCLTHPV

-2842 AAPAVEELRQFLSEK
+2842 AVLAVEELRQFLSEN

-2862 VPSAFIILDALPL
+2862 VPSAFIVLDALPL

-2887 EPDAAIQKA
+2887 EPDAAIPEA

-2917 LGIEQLSIADN
+2917 LGIEQLSITDN

-2937 LAIQLAAKI
+2937 LAIQLAAKV
-2946 RESCQIELPLCD
+2946 RESCHLELPLCD

-2968 AENINDAKNKNV
+2968 AEKIAEAKNKN
-2980 AVEEPAIA
+2980 ATVEEPAIA
-2988 PVSRSAYRRSLSS
+2988 PVSRSAYRMKLSS
-3001 LQ
+3001 LR

>member
-1 MSDASIKGNQLTES
+1 MSDESIKGNQLTES
-15 CTNLVEL
+15 CTTLVEL

-54 AIARSHAVRLQTLGV
+54 AIARSHAARLQTLGV

-112 ISAIAKDAGATVA
+112 ISAIAKDAGAKVA

-130 YLENLEQLCEQ
+130 HLENLEQLCEQ
-141 APELKG
+141 APELKAMR
-147 LHWLTAEALSDDG
+147 WLSAEELCDDA

-166 AIHPDEV
+166 AIHPDSV

-204 RGFQHDSESVA
+204 RGFHHDSESVG

-279 SKISKMLLAQFED
+279 SKISKML
-292 DYCGVGVGPAVKIHR
+292 
-307 TGGTPI
+307 
-313 PQNNQNH
+313 
-320 PAIMQRE
+320 
-327 ILGDDQKRLDLS
+327 GDGQKMLDLS

-360 KAFEPCGFQ
+360 KAFEPWGFQ

-389 RSGAT
+389 RSGIT

-427 FPEFGTKVAIVNP
+427 FPEFGTLVAIVNP
-440 ETLTQCQPQE
+440 ESLTQCQPHE

-479 LSDTSEGPFLRTGDL
+479 LSDTREGPFLRTGDL

-500 ELFIT
+500 ELFVT

-566 HAEEIISA
+566 NAEEIISA

-604 KIQRRAAYADFLAD
+604 KIQRRAACADFLAD

-625 SILELADF
+625 SVLELADSV
-633 GEIENRLTR
+633 EIENRLTR
-642 ENLLTADLEERQS
+642 EILLTAELEERQAQ
-655 LLEAYLWQQV
+655 LETYLRQQV
-665 NRRGMNSPANSQSRL
+665 ARVLKVSLSQ
-680 KLISCTIVKNGQDA
+680 IQ
-694 RSTKN
+694 ST
-699 EFSCGTGILPVPK
+699 EAFS
-712 KVIEFSCGTGI
+712 
-723 LPVPKKVNEF
+723 N
-733 SCGTGILPVP
+733 
-743 KKVIENGARCE
+743 
-754 LKPTEDESSIHF
+754 
-766 SASDKTQNI
+766 
-775 IDRPLS
+775 
-781 SFGLD
+781 FGFD
-786 SLRIFELKNQIES
+786 SLAVFEFKNQIETNLKIALS
-799 DLGVTVSVADLFE
+799 IEDLFQE
-812 DRSIARLA
+812 LSLA
-820 VQILEQLT
+820 QLAAKILEKL
-828 GNTKAVAP
+828 AEAP
-836 RPVSRLQNIPLSF
+836 TIASIQTVSRLQNIPLSF

-863 NPFYNLCGAVRITGQ
+863 NPFYNLCGAVRIAGQ
-878 LNAETL
+878 LNAEAL

-896 ILRTAFAGGEKE
+896 VLRTAFAGGEKE
-908 LIQVI
+908 QIQVI
-913 FDAKNFPLPL
+913 FDAKTFRLPL
-923 RDLSHLP
+923 IDLSHCSP
-930 PAEREKEAQKM
+930 GERDKKAQKV
-941 SAEEALLPFDLTQA
+941 SAEEAELPFDLTQP

-974 SAHHIIFDGWSLGIF
+974 SAHHIIFDGWSLGVF

-995 FYEGFTNNKLAAI
+995 FYEGFSNNNLASL
-1008 PPLQIQYADF
+1008 PPLPIQYADF

-1071 LPEHLTEAIRQL
+1071 LPERLTEAIRQL
-1083 SRREKTT
+1083 SRGEKTT
-1090 LFMTLLAA
+1090 VFMTLLAA

-1142 LTGNPTFRELLA
+1142 LTGNPTFRELLS
-1154 RIREVS
+1154 RVREVA
-1160 LGAYAHQELPFEK
+1160 LGAYAHQDVPFEK

-1206 PDLSLNCQQIHSGT
+1206 PGLSLNCQQIHSGT

-1241 YSIDLFEAA
+1241 YSLDLFKPT
-1250 TIARMAR
+1250 TIARMAG
-1257 HFQNLLKGIVANPS
+1257 HFQSLLESIVANYL

-1277 PLLAEA
+1277 PMLEEA
-1283 ERQQLLFEWNNTGIN
+1283 EQQQLLFEWNTQTNN
-1298 YSQNECVHRLFEA
+1298 FQNACIHRLFEG
-1311 QAAKTPDAVAVRFEC
+1311 QVAKTPDAVAVQFEC
-1326 QSLTYQE
+1326 RSFTYRE
-1333 LNIRANQLAHYL
+1333 LNDRANQLAHYL
-1345 HSFGVKPD
+1345 HSFGIKPD

-1363 LDAIVGILGVLKA
+1363 LDAIVGIFGVLKA

-1384 PIYAKERLAFMLE
+1384 PNYAKERLAFMLE
-1397 DAGVQVLLTQAELKA
+1397 DAEVQVLLTQTQLAADLPGLNI
-1412 ETPAQNNISVIC
+1412 PAIC

-1429 QTIAQQNKSNPESAV
+1429 QTIAQESLFNPDSAV
-1444 LPENLAYI
+1444 CSENLAYI

-1465 MVQHASLA
+1465 MVQHQSLA

-1517 LRGKSM
+1517 LRGNSM

-1528 SFLQKCQEWQITVL
+1528 SFLQKCREWQITVL

-1555 LSTEKAEFPPS
+1555 LSAEKSEFPPS
-1566 VRLTIIGGET
+1566 VRLTIIGGEA
-1576 ALSASLNQWQ
+1576 ALPASLNQWQ

-1600 PTETTIVATWCDT
+1600 PTETTIVTTWCDS
-1613 LPSSS
+1613 LPSSSSSS

-1629 KNSPKT
+1629 KNSAKT

-1665 YIGGAGVSRGYI
+1665 YIGGAGVARGYI

-1688 PDIFSGVQGD
+1688 PDIFSKVQGD

-1737 ESALSQHP
+1737 ESTLSQHP

-1763 LVAYLVLNSAVAG
+1763 LIAYLVLNSAFSIG
-1776 GHGGTAPTHS
+1776 NS

-1798 QLPDYMVP
+1798 QVPDYMVP

-1819 NGKVDFKAFPAP
+1819 NGKVDFKALPAP

-1845 LEEQVLAGIWAEVL
+1845 LEEQVLADIWAEVL

-1898 CLFQSPTVASLA
+1898 CLFQSPTVASLTLA
-1910 ATIAETKSEPDQEP
+1910 IAQAKSQQSREPL
-1924 IKLLPTIAPDPQNR
+1924 ISLPAIAPDPQNR

-1989 VQRHDML
+1989 VERHDML

-2019 LDLRSLDSKVACEQ
+2019 LDLRSLAPEVAGEQ

-2054 EICASQM
+2054 EICASQIS
-2061 NDRIRLHLSIDALCI
+2061 DRRIRLHISIDALCI

-2091 YRNPNTASSPLQL
+2091 YRNPHTAIAPLQL
-2104 SFRDCVLAT
+2104 SFRDCVLAA

-2131 RLKNLPPAPELPL
+2131 RLKTLPPAPELPL
-2144 AKQPNSLTQ
+2144 AKHPNSLTQ

-2163 DFSTWQRLKTR
+2163 DLQTWQRLKTR

-2191 EVLSLW
+2191 EVLGLW

-2224 EFASFTLLEID
+2224 EFASFTLLEVD
-2235 NSKRESFEVRAKR
+2235 NSKPESFEVRAKR

-2276 TTAALMP
+2276 TTSALMP

-2337 DAVEELFPQGL
+2337 DAVEELFGPGM
-2348 IDEMFDAY
+2348 IDDMFDAY
-2356 CRLLQRLANE
+2356 CSLLQRLASSE
-2366 EETWQKT
+2366 EAWQGT
-2373 VQFQQAFTNSIEAP
+2373 AQLQQQAVANGIEAP
-2387 IPDGLLHEL
+2387 IPDALLHEL
-2396 FAEKVALRSHEPAI
+2396 FAQQVASRSQQSAV
-2410 ITRDRTLT
+2410 ITSTRTLT
-2418 YEELYRRS
+2418 YEELYLRS
-2426 NQVGHCLRKLGARP
+2426 NQVAHRLRKLGTRP
-2440 NQLVAVVMEKGWEQ
+2440 NELVAVVMEKGWEQ

-2514 TEELATESGEAL
+2514 TEELAAESGERL
-2526 ESVQEAEDLAYVIYT
+2526 EAVQEPEDLAYVIYT

-2554 HRGVVNAIAQTN
+2554 HRGAVNAIAQTN
-2566 QVFNVTECDRAI
+2566 QVFNVAECDRAI

-2606 ATQRLDPSHWAQLM
+2606 AAQRLDPAHWTQLM

-2630 VPPMMEMLLDYAG
+2630 VPPMMEMLLDYAAG
-2643 GRSEVL
+2643 HSEVL
-2649 PECLRWAFL
+2649 PDCLRWAFL
-2658 GGDWIPITLPQRLRA
+2658 GGDWIPITLPERLSA
-2673 IVKGCRVVSVGGPT
+2673 IVKECRVVSVGGPT

-2696 PVETVDPS
+2696 PVEAVDPS

-2722 NERLEDCPVWVAGEM
+2722 NERLEDCPVWVPGEM

-2754 TRASCLTHPV
+2754 TRASFVTHPV
-2764 TGDRLYRTGDLGRF
+2764 TGDRLYRTGDLGRY

-2824 GENHSQKRLVA
+2824 GENHSQKRLVG

-2887 EPDAAIQKA
+2887 EPDAAIPEA

-2917 LGIEQLSIADN
+2917 LGIEQLSITDN

-2937 LAIQLAAKI
+2937 LAIQLAAKV
-2946 RESCQIELPLCD
+2946 REDCQLELPLCD

-2968 AENINDAKNKNV
+2968 AEKIAEAKSKNA

-2988 PVSRSAYRRSLSS
+2988 PVSRSAYRIKLSS
-3001 LQ
+3001 LR

>member
-49 YRELD
+49 YRQLD
-54 AIARSHAVRLQTLGV
+54 AIARSHAVRLQKLGL

-97 AVPLYPPKLKRNLAK
+97 AVPLYPPKRKRNLGK

-125 IAPAR
+125 IAPTR
-130 YLENLEQLCEQ
+130 HLENLEQLCEQ
-141 APELKG
+141 APELKAM
-147 LHWLTAEALSDDG
+147 HWLSAEALSDDG

-204 RGFQHDSESVA
+204 RGFHHDAESVA

-253 MCWLEAISRYK
+253 MCWLEAISHYK

-279 SKISKMLLAQFED
+279 SKI
-292 DYCGVGVGPAVKIHR
+292 
-307 TGGTPI
+307 
-313 PQNNQNH
+313 
-320 PAIMQRE
+320 
-327 ILGDDQKRLDLS
+327 LGDGQKMLDLS

-389 RSGAT
+389 RSGTT
-394 PTFLPVDAGALENNH
+394 PTFLAVDAGALENNH
-409 IVEVVEG
+409 IVEASTG

-440 ETLTQCQPQE
+440 ETLTPCQPQE
-450 VGEIWVAGETVAR
+450 VGEIWVAGLTVAR

-522 DIERTAER
+522 DLERTAER

-536 QGAIAAFSVEV
+536 LGAIAAFSVKI
-547 AGEEQ
+547 AGIEQ
-552 LVIVPELQSRKAPD
+552 LLIVQEIESRKTPTNS
-566 HAEEIISA
+566 EEIISA
-574 IRSSIAQEYEV
+574 IRSRIAIEYEI
-585 QVYGV
+585 QAYGV

-604 KIQRRAAYADFLAD
+604 KIQRRAACADFLA
-618 NLEVVAS
+618 NKLEVVAS
-625 SILELADF
+625 SILEISNF
-633 GEIENRLTR
+633 VEIENRLTR
-642 ENLLTADLEERQS
+642 ENLLTAELEQRQAQ
-655 LLEAYLWQQV
+655 LETYLRQQV
-665 NRRGMNSPANSQSRL
+665 ARVLKVSVSQIPSA
-680 KLISCTIVKNGQDA
+680 QD
-694 RSTKN
+694 
-699 EFSCGTGILPVPK
+699 FSNLG
-712 KVIEFSCGTGI
+712 F
-723 LPVPKKVNEF
+723 
-733 SCGTGILPVP
+733 
-743 KKVIENGARCE
+743 
-754 LKPTEDESSIHF
+754 
-766 SASDKTQNI
+766 
-775 IDRPLS
+775 
-781 SFGLD
+781 D
-786 SLRIFELKNQIES
+786 SLAVFELKNQLETDLKIALSIE
-799 DLGVTVSVADLFE
+799 DLFE
-812 DRSIARLA
+812 KLSLA
-820 VQILEQLT
+820 QLTAKILEKL
-828 GNTKAVAP
+828 AEAP
-836 RPVSRLQNIPLSF
+836 TLESIQAVSRLQNIPLSF

-896 ILRTAFAGGEKE
+896 ILRTAFAGGEKA
-908 LIQVI
+908 QVQI
-913 FDAKNFPLPL
+913 ISDAKSFPLPL
-923 RDLSHLP
+923 IDLSYCSP
-930 PAEREKEAQKM
+930 EKREKAAQELSLQEAQ
-941 SAEEALLPFDLTQA
+941 SPFDLTQP

-961 LLRLSETEHTLLL
+961 LLHLSEIEHTLLL
-974 SAHHIIFDGWSLGIF
+974 SAHHIIFDGWSLGVF
-989 LRELAA
+989 LREIAA
-995 FYEGFTNNKLAAI
+995 FYEGLSNKNLVAI
-1008 PPLQIQYADF
+1008 PPLPIQYADF

-1090 LFMTLLAA
+1090 FFMTLLAA

-1117 IASRNSSE
+1117 IANRNSSE

-1137 VLRSD
+1137 VLRTD
-1142 LTGNPTFRELLA
+1142 LNGNPTFRELLS
-1154 RIREVS
+1154 RVREVA
-1160 LGAYAHQELPFEK
+1160 LGAYAHQDVPFEK

-1206 PDLSLNCQQIHSGT
+1206 PGLSLNCQQIHSGT

-1241 YSIDLFEAA
+1241 YSIDLFSPT
-1250 TIARMAR
+1250 TIARMAG
-1257 HFQNLLKGIVANPS
+1257 HFQNLLESIVANSS

-1277 PLLAEA
+1277 PMLAEA

-1298 YSQNECVHRLFEA
+1298 YSQNGCVHRLFEA
-1311 QAAKTPDAVAVRFEC
+1311 QAAKTPDAVAVQFEC

-1333 LNIRANQLAHYL
+1333 LNNRANQLAHYL

-1353 AIVGVYMERS
+1353 AIVGVYLERS

-1384 PIYAKERLAFMLE
+1384 PNYSKERLNFMLE
-1397 DAGVQVLLTQAELKA
+1397 DAGVQVLLTQTQLAANL
-1412 ETPAQNNISVIC
+1412 PAQKITVIC

-1429 QTIAQQNKSNPESAV
+1429 EKISPQHQSNPDSV
-1444 LPENLAYI
+1444 VGPENLAYI

-1465 MVQHASLA
+1465 MVQHHSLA

-1481 EYGIEPG
+1481 EYGIEAN
-1488 DRVLQFAS
+1488 DRILQFAS
-1496 LSFDASAEEIYPC
+1496 LSFDVSAEEIYPC

-1517 LRGKSM
+1517 LRENSM
-1523 LDSIS
+1523 SDSIS
-1528 SFLQKCQEWQITVL
+1528 SFLQKCREWEITVL
-1542 DLPTAYWR
+1542 NLPTAYWH
-1550 ELTAR
+1550 EFTAM
-1555 LSTEKAEFPPS
+1555 LSTKTQEFPPS
-1566 VRLTIIGGET
+1566 VRLTIIGGEA
-1576 ALSASLNQWQ
+1576 ALPASLDRWQ

-1594 LVNTYG
+1594 LVNAYG
-1600 PTETTIVATWCDT
+1600 PTETTISATWCQ
-1613 LPSSS
+1613 L
-1618 LPSAPSAPSAV
+1618 SANISTAKS
-1629 KNSPKT
+1629 

-1665 YIGGAGVSRGYI
+1665 YIGGAGVARGYI
-1677 NRSDLNREKFI
+1677 NRSELNREKFI
-1688 PDIFSGVQGD
+1688 PDLFSKVQGD

-1751 ILAREEDSGGKR
+1751 ILARDEDSAGKR
-1763 LVAYLVLNSAVAG
+1763 LIAYLVLNSALSIG
-1776 GHGGTAPTHS
+1776 NS
-1786 ALIKNLRSFLRE
+1786 ALIKNLRSFL
-1798 QLPDYMVP
+1798 QKKLPDYMVP
-1806 ASFVC
+1806 ASFMF
-1811 LESMPLTP
+1811 LEAMPLTP
-1819 NGKVDFKAFPAP
+1819 NGKVDFKALPAP
-1831 ETNSSEADFIAPET
+1831 ETNSSDADFIAPQT
-1845 LEEQVLAGIWAEVL
+1845 LEEQVLAEIWAEVL

-1910 ATIAETKSEPDQEP
+1910 VAIAETKSEPYQEP
-1924 IKLLPTIAPDPQNR
+1924 IKLLPTIAPDAQNR
-1938 YKPFPLNEMQQAYWI
+1938 YQPFPLNEMQQAYWI

-1989 VQRHDML
+1989 VERHDML

-2019 LDLRSLDSKVACEQ
+2019 LDLRSLDPKVAGEQ

-2054 EICASQM
+2054 EICASQIS
-2061 NDRIRLHLSIDALCI
+2061 DRRIRLHISIDALCI
-2076 DGWSFQILFGDLVKF
+2076 DGWSFQILFGDLVKL
-2091 YRNPNTASSPLQL
+2091 YRNPNTAIPYGIAPLHAPLQL
-2104 SFRDCVLAT
+2104 SFRDCVLAA

-2120 LFQQSLDYWRN
+2120 FYQQSLDYWRN
-2131 RLKNLPPAPELPL
+2131 RLKTLPPAPELPL
-2144 AKQPNSLTQ
+2144 AKHPNSLTQ

-2174 TARASLT
+2174 IARASLT

-2289 PQNAPGEDSSIFSLI
+2289 PQNAPGEDTSIFSLI

-2337 DAVEELFPQGL
+2337 DAVEELFPPGM
-2348 IDEMFDAY
+2348 IDDMFDAY

-2387 IPDGLLHEL
+2387 IPDVLLHEL
-2396 FAEKVALRSHEPAI
+2396 FAEKVASRSHEPAI
-2410 ITRDRTLT
+2410 ITSTRTLS
-2418 YEELYRRS
+2418 YQELYLRS
-2426 NQVGHCLRKLGARP
+2426 NQVAHRLRKLGARP

-2514 TEELATESGEAL
+2514 TEELVAESNEAL
-2526 ESVQEAEDLAYVIYT
+2526 ESVQQPEDLAYVIYT

-2554 HRGVVNAIAQTN
+2554 HRGAVNAIAQTN
-2566 QVFNVTECDRAI
+2566 QVFNVAECDRAI

-2606 ATQRLDPSHWAQLM
+2606 AAQRLDPAHWAQLM

-2630 VPPMMEMLLDYAG
+2630 VPPMMEMLLDYAA

-2658 GGDWIPITLPQRLRA
+2658 GGDWIPITLPERLRA
-2673 IVKGCRVVSVGGPT
+2673 IVRECRVVSVGGPT

-2696 PVETVDPS
+2696 PVETVDSS

-2710 GSPIANTRYYIL
+2710 GKPIANTRYYIL

-2805 IEAALNE
+2805 IEAGLNE

-2824 GENHSQKRLVA
+2824 GENHSQKRLVG
-2835 YIVPQQN
+2835 YIVPQQK
-2842 AAPAVEELRQFLSEK
+2842 AAPAVEELRQFLREK

-2862 VPSAFIILDALPL
+2862 VPSALIILDALPL

-2887 EPDAAIQKA
+2887 APNAAIPEA

-2906 EAMLARICCEV
+2906 EEMLARICCEV
-2917 LGIEQLSIADN
+2917 LGIEQLSITDN

-2937 LAIQLAAKI
+2937 LAIQLTAKI

-2968 AENINDAKNKNV
+2968 AEKINDAKNKNA
-2980 AVEEPAIA
+2980 AVEEPAIV

-3001 LQ
+3001 LR

>member
-15 CTNLVEL
+15 CTTLVEL

-112 ISAIAKDAGATVA
+112 ISAIALDAGATVA

-130 YLENLEQLCEQ
+130 HLENLEQLCEQ
-141 APELKG
+141 APELKAMR
-147 LHWLTAEALSDDG
+147 WLSAEALSDDG

-166 AIHPDEV
+166 PIHPDSV

-204 RGFQHDSESVA
+204 RGFNHDAESVA

-279 SKISKMLLAQFED
+279 SKISK
-292 DYCGVGVGPAVKIHR
+292 
-307 TGGTPI
+307 
-313 PQNNQNH
+313 
-320 PAIMQRE
+320 
-327 ILGDDQKRLDLS
+327 ILGDGQKMLDLS

-360 KAFEPCGFQ
+360 KAFEPWGFQ

-389 RSGAT
+389 RSGTT

-440 ETLTQCQPQE
+440 ETLTQCQPPE
-450 VGEIWVAGETVAR
+450 VGEIWVAGLTVAR

-479 LSDTSEGPFLRTGDL
+479 LSDTGEGPFLRTGDL
-494 GFLRDG
+494 GFLRDR

-566 HAEEIISA
+566 NAEEIISA
-574 IRSSIAQEYEV
+574 IRDRIAQEYEV

-625 SILELADF
+625 SVLEISDF
-633 GEIENRLTR
+633 VERENRFTR
-642 ENLLTADLEERQS
+642 ENLLTAELEERQAQ
-655 LLEAYLWQQV
+655 LETYLRQQV
-665 NRRGMNSPANSQSRL
+665 ARVLKVSISQIQSA
-680 KLISCTIVKNGQDA
+680 QA
-694 RSTKN
+694 
-699 EFSCGTGILPVPK
+699 FS
-712 KVIEFSCGTGI
+712 
-723 LPVPKKVNEF
+723 N
-733 SCGTGILPVP
+733 
-743 KKVIENGARCE
+743 
-754 LKPTEDESSIHF
+754 
-766 SASDKTQNI
+766 
-775 IDRPLS
+775 
-781 SFGLD
+781 FGFD
-786 SLRIFELKNQIES
+786 SLAVFEVKNQIET
-799 DLGVTVSVADLFE
+799 DLKIALSIEDLFLE
-812 DRSIARLA
+812 LSFTQLA
-820 VQILEQLT
+820 AKILEKL
-828 GNTKAVAP
+828 AEAP
-836 RPVSRLQNIPLSF
+836 KMASIQAVSRLQNIPLSF

-863 NPFYNLCGAVRITGQ
+863 NPFYNLCGAVRVTGQ

-908 LIQVI
+908 QIQVI
-913 FDAKNFPLPL
+913 CDAKSFPLPL
-923 RDLSHLP
+923 IDLSECSP
-930 PAEREKEAQKM
+930 GEREKEAQRL
-941 SAEEALLPFDLTQA
+941 SAEEAQLPFDLTQA

-974 SAHHIIFDGWSLGIF
+974 SAHHIIFDGWSLGVF

-995 FYEGFTNNKLAAI
+995 FYEGFSNKNLAWL
-1008 PPLQIQYADF
+1008 PPLPIQYADF
-1018 ATWQRQQ
+1018 ANWQRQQ

-1090 LFMTLLAA
+1090 VFMTLLAA

-1154 RIREVS
+1154 RIREVT

-1206 PDLSLNCQQIHSGT
+1206 PGLSLNCQQVHSGT

-1232 ATGIRGWFE
+1232 ATGLKGWFE
-1241 YSIDLFEAA
+1241 YSLDLFEQT
-1250 TIARMAR
+1250 TIARMAG
-1257 HFQNLLKGIVANPS
+1257 HFQNLLESIVANSS

-1277 PLLAEA
+1277 PMLAEA
-1283 ERQQLLFEWNNTGIN
+1283 ERQQLLFEWNNPQTNKFQKACI
-1298 YSQNECVHRLFEA
+1298 HRLFEA
-1311 QAAKTPDAVAVRFEC
+1311 QVSKTPDAVAVQFEC
-1326 QSLTYQE
+1326 RSLTYRE
-1333 LNIRANQLAHYL
+1333 LNDRANQLAHYL

-1353 AIVGVYMERS
+1353 GIVGVYLERS
-1363 LDAIVGILGVLKA
+1363 IEAIVGILGVLKA

-1397 DAGVQVLLTQAELKA
+1397 DAGVRVLLTQAELKA

-1424 LDAEW
+1424 LDADW
-1429 QTIAQQNKSNPESAV
+1429 PTIAQQNKSNPDSAV
-1444 LPENLAYI
+1444 EPENLAYI

-1465 MVQHASLA
+1465 MVQHQSLA

-1481 EYGIEPG
+1481 EYGIKAG
-1488 DRVLQFAS
+1488 DRILQFAS

-1517 LRGKSM
+1517 LRGNSM

-1528 SFLQKCQEWQITVL
+1528 SFLKKCREWQITVL

-1555 LSTEKAEFPPS
+1555 LSAEKAEFPPS

-1600 PTETTIVATWCDT
+1600 PTETTIVATWCDS
-1613 LPSSS
+1613 LPSSSSSS
-1618 LPSAPSAPSAV
+1618 LPSAPRAPSAV

-1647 YVLDANLQPV
+1647 YVLDTNLQPV

-1665 YIGGAGVSRGYI
+1665 YIGGAGVARGYI

-1688 PDIFSGVQGD
+1688 PDLFSKVQGD

-1751 ILAREEDSGGKR
+1751 ILAREEDSGPKR
-1763 LVAYLVLNSAVAG
+1763 LIAYLLLNSALSIG
-1776 GHGGTAPTHS
+1776 NS

-1806 ASFVC
+1806 ASFMF
-1811 LESMPLTP
+1811 LEAMPLTP
-1819 NGKVDFKAFPAP
+1819 NGKVDFKALPAP
-1831 ETNSSEADFIAPET
+1831 ETNRLEADFSAPET
-1845 LEEQVLAGIWAEVL
+1845 LEEQVLADIWAEVL
-1859 GLKQVGINDNFFELG
+1859 GLKQVGTNDNFFELG

-1910 ATIAETKSEPDQEP
+1910 ATIAQAKSQQSRSPL
-1924 IKLLPTIAPDPQNR
+1924 ISLPAIAPDPQNR

-1989 VQRHDML
+1989 VERHDML

-2019 LDLRSLDSKVACEQ
+2019 LDLRSLDPEVAGEQ

-2054 EICASQM
+2054 EICASKIKG
-2061 NDRIRLHLSIDALCI
+2061 RRTRLHISIDALCI
-2076 DGWSFQILFGDLVKF
+2076 DGWSFQILFGDLVQF
-2091 YRNPNTASSPLQL
+2091 YRNPNTAIAPLQL
-2104 SFRDCVLAT
+2104 SFRDCVLTA

-2120 LFQQSLDYWRN
+2120 LFQQSLDYWLH
-2131 RLKNLPPAPELPL
+2131 RLKTLPPAPELPL
-2144 AKQPNSLTQ
+2144 AKHPNSLTQ

-2163 DFSTWQRLKTR
+2163 DLQTWQRLKTR

-2191 EVLSLW
+2191 EVLGLW

-2224 EFASFTLLEID
+2224 EFASFTLLEVD
-2235 NSKRESFEVRAKR
+2235 NSKRESFETRAKR

-2276 TTAALMP
+2276 TTSALMP

-2337 DAVEELFPQGL
+2337 DAVEELFGQGL

-2387 IPDGLLHEL
+2387 IPDVLLHEL
-2396 FAEKVALRSHEPAI
+2396 FAQQVASRSQQSAV
-2410 ITRDRTLT
+2410 ITSTRTLT

-2426 NQVGHCLRKLGARP
+2426 NQVAHRLRKLGTRP

-2501 LEWPENVRRICLD
+2501 WEWPENVRLLCLD
-2514 TEELATESGEAL
+2514 TDELVAESSEAL
-2526 ESVQEAEDLAYVIYT
+2526 ESVQEPEDLAYVIYT

-2554 HRGVVNAIAQTN
+2554 HRGAVNAIAQTN
-2566 QVFNVTECDRAI
+2566 QVFNVAECDRAI

-2606 ATQRLDPSHWAQLM
+2606 AAQRLDPAHWAQLM

-2630 VPPMMEMLLDYAG
+2630 VPPMMEMLLDYAAG
-2643 GRSEVL
+2643 LSEVL

-2658 GGDWIPITLPQRLRA
+2658 GGDWIPVTLPQRLRA
-2673 IVKGCRVVSVGGPT
+2673 IARECRVVSVGGPT

-2754 TRASCLTHPV
+2754 TRASFLRHPV

-2824 GENHSQKRLVA
+2824 GENHSQKRLVG
-2835 YIVPQQN
+2835 YILPQQN

-2862 VPSAFIILDALPL
+2862 VPSAFIILEALPL

-2887 EPDAAIQKA
+2887 EPDAAIPEA

-2917 LGIEQLSIADN
+2917 LGIEQLSITDN

-2937 LAIQLAAKI
+2937 LAIQLAAKV
-2946 RESCQIELPLCD
+2946 REYCQIELPLCD

-2968 AENINDAKNKNV
+2968 AEKISEAKNKNA

-2988 PVSRSAYRRSLSS
+2988 PVSRSAYRMKLSS
-3001 LQ
+3001 LR

>member
-1 MSDASIKGNQLTES
+1 MSDANIKGNQLTES

-54 AIARSHAVRLQTLGV
+54 AIARSHAARLQKLGL

-130 YLENLEQLCEQ
+130 HLENLEQLCEQ
-141 APELKG
+141 APELKAM
-147 LHWLTAEALSDDG
+147 HWLSAEVLCDDG

-166 AIHPDEV
+166 PIHPDEV

-204 RGFQHDSESVA
+204 RGFHHDAESVA

-253 MCWLEAISRYK
+253 MCWLEAISHYK

-279 SKISKMLLAQFED
+279 SKISK
-292 DYCGVGVGPAVKIHR
+292 
-307 TGGTPI
+307 
-313 PQNNQNH
+313 
-320 PAIMQRE
+320 
-327 ILGDDQKRLDLS
+327 ILDRQKTLDLS
-339 SWRVAYNGAEPIHKE
+339 SWRVAYNGAEPINKE

-360 KAFEPCGFQ
+360 KAFEPCGFH

-389 RSGAT
+389 RSGTT
-394 PTFLPVDAGALENNH
+394 PTFLAVDAGALENNH
-409 IVEVVEG
+409 IVEVLEG
-416 EGGARTLVGCG
+416 DHDARTLVGCG

-494 GFLRDG
+494 GFLRDR

-536 QGAIAAFSVEV
+536 PGAIAAFSVKI
-547 AGEEQ
+547 AGIEQ
-552 LVIVPELQSRKAPD
+552 LVIVQEIESRKTPTNS
-566 HAEEIISA
+566 EEIISA
-574 IRSSIAQEYEV
+574 IRSSIAIEYEV
-585 QVYGV
+585 QAYGV

-604 KIQRRAAYADFLAD
+604 KIQRRAAYADFLA
-618 NLEVVAS
+618 NKLEVVAS
-625 SILELADF
+625 SILEISDF
-633 GEIENRLTR
+633 VEIENRLTR
-642 ENLLTADLEERQS
+642 ENLLTAELEQRQAQ
-655 LLEAYLWQQV
+655 LETYLRQQV
-665 NRRGMNSPANSQSRL
+665 ARVLKVSVSQIPSA
-680 KLISCTIVKNGQDA
+680 QD
-694 RSTKN
+694 
-699 EFSCGTGILPVPK
+699 FSNLG
-712 KVIEFSCGTGI
+712 F
-723 LPVPKKVNEF
+723 
-733 SCGTGILPVP
+733 
-743 KKVIENGARCE
+743 
-754 LKPTEDESSIHF
+754 
-766 SASDKTQNI
+766 
-775 IDRPLS
+775 
-781 SFGLD
+781 D
-786 SLRIFELKNQIES
+786 SLAVFELKNQLETDLKIALSIE
-799 DLGVTVSVADLFE
+799 DLFE
-812 DRSIARLA
+812 KLSLA
-820 VQILEQLT
+820 QLTAKILEKL
-828 GNTKAVAP
+828 AEAP
-836 RPVSRLQNIPLSF
+836 TLESIQAVSRLQNIPLSF

-863 NPFYNLCGAVRITGQ
+863 NPFYNLCGAVRVTGQ

-896 ILRTAFAGGEKE
+896 ILRTAFAGGAKE
-908 LIQVI
+908 QIQVI
-913 FDAKNFPLPL
+913 FDAKSFPLPL
-923 RDLSHLP
+923 IDLSDRSP
-930 PAEREKEAQKM
+930 EEREKAAQKL
-941 SAEEALLPFDLTQA
+941 SAEAAKMPFNLTQPH
-955 NLLRAK
+955 LLRAK
-961 LLRLSETEHTLLL
+961 LLRLSQTEHTLLL
-974 SAHHIIFDGWSLGIF
+974 SAHHIIFDGWSLGLF
-989 LRELAA
+989 LREIAA
-995 FYEGFTNNKLAAI
+995 FYEGLSNKNLASL
-1008 PPLQIQYADF
+1008 PPLPIQYADF

-1038 KQQLSGSAAVLN
+1038 KQQLSGCAAVLN

-1090 LFMTLLAA
+1090 FFMTLLAA

-1137 VLRSD
+1137 VLRTD
-1142 LTGNPTFRELLA
+1142 LNGNPTFRELLS
-1154 RIREVS
+1154 RVREVA
-1160 LGAYAHQELPFEK
+1160 LGAYAHQDVPFEK

-1206 PDLSLNCQQIHSGT
+1206 PGLSLNCQQIHSGT

-1241 YSIDLFEAA
+1241 YSIDLFSPT
-1250 TIARMAR
+1250 TIARMAG
-1257 HFQNLLKGIVANPS
+1257 HFQNLLESIVANSS

-1277 PLLAEA
+1277 PMLAET

-1298 YSQNECVHRLFEA
+1298 YFQNECVHRLFEA
-1311 QAAKTPDAVAVRFEC
+1311 QAAKTPDAVAVQFEC
-1326 QSLTYQE
+1326 QSFTYRE
-1333 LNIRANQLAHYL
+1333 LNNRANQLAHYL
-1345 HSFGVKPD
+1345 LSFGVKPD
-1353 AIVGVYMERS
+1353 AIVGVYMDRS

-1376 GGAYLPLD
+1376 GSAYLPLD
-1384 PIYAKERLAFMLE
+1384 PHYSKERLNFMLE
-1397 DAGVQVLLTQAELKA
+1397 DAGVQVLLTQAQLA
-1412 ETPAQNNISVIC
+1412 ADLLVPNISAIC
-1424 LDAEW
+1424 LDADW
-1429 QTIAQQNKSNPESAV
+1429 QTIAQQNQSNPDSAV
-1444 LPENLAYI
+1444 SPENLAYI

-1465 MVQHASLA
+1465 MVQHQSLA

-1481 EYGIEPG
+1481 EYGIEAG
-1488 DRVLQFAS
+1488 DRILQFAS

-1509 LTRGATLV
+1509 LTQGATLV

-1528 SFLQKCQEWQITVL
+1528 SFLQKCREWQITVL

-1576 ALSASLNQWQ
+1576 ALSTSLNQWK

-1600 PTETTIVATWCDT
+1600 PTETTIVATWCELSGNIPT
-1613 LPSSS
+1613 AKS
-1618 LPSAPSAPSAV
+1618 
-1629 KNSPKT
+1629 

-1665 YIGGAGVSRGYI
+1665 YIGGAGVSRGYL

-1688 PDIFSGVQGD
+1688 PDRFSSKQGD

-1763 LVAYLVLNSAVAG
+1763 LIAYLVLNSAVSIDN
-1776 GHGGTAPTHS
+1776 S
-1786 ALIKNLRSFLRE
+1786 ARIKNLRSFL
-1798 QLPDYMVP
+1798 QKKLPDYMVP
-1806 ASFVC
+1806 ASFMF
-1811 LESMPLTP
+1811 LEAMPLTP
-1819 NGKVDFKAFPAP
+1819 NGKVDFKALPAP
-1831 ETNSSEADFIAPET
+1831 ETNSSDADFIAPQT
-1845 LEEQVLAGIWAEVL
+1845 LEEQVLAEIWAEVL

-1924 IKLLPTIAPDPQNR
+1924 IKLLPAIAPDPQNR
-1938 YKPFPLNEMQQAYWI
+1938 YQPFPLNEMQQAYWI

-1989 VQRHDML
+1989 VERHDML

-2019 LDLRSLDSKVACEQ
+2019 LDLRSLAPEIAGEK

-2061 NDRIRLHLSIDALCI
+2061 NDRRIRLHISIDALCI

-2091 YRNPNTASSPLQL
+2091 YRNPHTAIAPLQL
-2104 SFRDCVLAT
+2104 SFRDCVLAA

-2120 LFQQSLDYWRN
+2120 FYQQSLDYWRN
-2131 RLKNLPPAPELPL
+2131 RLKTLPPAPELPL

-2163 DFSTWQRLKTR
+2163 DLPTWQRLKTR

-2235 NSKRESFEVRAKR
+2235 NSKQESFEVRAKR

-2325 FTETAQGLSFSW
+2325 FTETAEGLSFSW
-2337 DAVEELFPQGL
+2337 DAVEELFPPRM

-2356 CRLLQRLANE
+2356 CSLLQCLANE

-2387 IPDGLLHEL
+2387 IPDVLLHEL
-2396 FAEKVALRSHEPAI
+2396 FAEKVASRSHEPAI
-2410 ITRDRTLT
+2410 ITSTRTLS
-2418 YEELYRRS
+2418 YQELYLRS
-2426 NQVGHCLRKLGARP
+2426 NQVGHRLRNLGVRP

-2461 LASGAAYLPVDA
+2461 LASGAAYLPIDA
-2473 ALPKERLWYLLE
+2473 ALPKERIWYLLE

-2606 ATQRLDPSHWAQLM
+2606 AAQRLDPAHWAQLM

-2630 VPPMMEMLLDYAG
+2630 VPPMMEMLLDYAA

-2649 PECLRWAFL
+2649 PDCLRWAFL
-2658 GGDWIPITLPQRLRA
+2658 GGDWIPITLPERLRA
-2673 IVKGCRVVSVGGPT
+2673 IVRECRVVSVGGPT

-2754 TRASCLTHPV
+2754 TRASCVTHPV

-2842 AAPAVEELRQFLSEK
+2842 AVPAVEELRQFLSEK

-2862 VPSAFIILDALPL
+2862 VPSAFIFLDALPL

-2887 EPDAAIQKA
+2887 EPDAAIQQA

-2906 EAMLARICCEV
+2906 EAMLARIFCEV
-2917 LGIEQLSIADN
+2917 LGIEQLSITDN

-2937 LAIQLAAKI
+2937 LAIQLAAKV
-2946 RESCQIELPLCD
+2946 RESCHLELPLCD

-2968 AENINDAKNKNV
+2968 AENISEAKNKNA

-2988 PVSRSAYRRSLSS
+2988 PVSRSAYRMKLSS
-3001 LQ
+3001 LR

>member
-15 CTNLVEL
+15 CTTLVEL

-54 AIARSHAVRLQTLGV
+54 AIARSHAARLQTLGV

-130 YLENLEQLCEQ
+130 HLENLEQLCQQ
-141 APELKG
+141 APELKAMR
-147 LHWLTAEALSDDG
+147 WLSAEELCDDAQ
-160 EKWQQP
+160 KWQQP
-166 AIHPDEV
+166 AIHPDSV

-204 RGFQHDSESVA
+204 RGFHHDAESVA

-279 SKISKMLLAQFED
+279 SKISK
-292 DYCGVGVGPAVKIHR
+292 
-307 TGGTPI
+307 
-313 PQNNQNH
+313 
-320 PAIMQRE
+320 
-327 ILGDDQKRLDLS
+327 ILGDGQKMLDLS

-360 KAFEPCGFQ
+360 KAFEPCGFD

-389 RSGAT
+389 GSGIT

-427 FPEFGTKVAIVNP
+427 FPEFGTLVAIVNP
-440 ETLTQCQPQE
+440 ESLTRCQLQE

-500 ELFIT
+500 ELFVT

-536 QGAIAAFSVEV
+536 PGAIAAFSVEV

-566 HAEEIISA
+566 NAEEIISA
-574 IRSSIAQEYEV
+574 IRSSIAREYEV

-604 KIQRRAAYADFLAD
+604 KIQRRAACADFLAD

-625 SILELADF
+625 SVLDISDF
-633 GEIENRLTR
+633 VEIENRLTR
-642 ENLLTADLEERQS
+642 EILLAAELEERQP

-665 NRRGMNSPANSQSRL
+665 NRRGIHSPANSQSRL
-680 KLISCTIVKNGQDA
+680 KATEE
-694 RSTKN
+694 
-699 EFSCGTGILPVPK
+699 EF
-712 KVIEFSCGTGI
+712 
-723 LPVPKKVNEF
+723 
-733 SCGTGILPVP
+733 
-743 KKVIENGARCE
+743 
-754 LKPTEDESSIHF
+754 SIHF
-766 SASDKTQNI
+766 SASGKTQDI

-828 GNTKAVAP
+828 GNTKAAVP
-836 RPVSRLQNIPLSF
+836 RPVSRSRHLPLSF

-863 NPFYNLCGAVRITGQ
+863 NPFYNLCGAVRMTGQ
-878 LNAETL
+878 LNEEAL

-896 ILRTAFAGGEKE
+896 VLRTAFAAVEGQP
-908 LIQVI
+908 IQVVAAAG
-913 FDAKNFPLPL
+913 DWTLPL
-923 RDLSHLP
+923 IDLSSRSLCDRQ
-930 PAEREKEAQKM
+930 AEVQRLCASSARE
-941 SAEEALLPFDLTQA
+941 PFDLGQSS
-955 NLLRAK
+955 LLRAK
-961 LLRLSETEHTLLL
+961 LLRLDETEHVLLL
-974 SAHHIIFDGWSLGIF
+974 TVHHIVFDGLSLGVF
-989 LRELAA
+989 LRELAEFYQA
-995 FYEGFTNNKLAAI
+995 FSSNRL
-1008 PPLQIQYADF
+1008 PLLSPLPIQYADF
-1018 ATWQRQQ
+1018 AAWQRQQ
-1025 MQGEILETQLTYW
+1025 LQGEILETQLAYW
-1038 KQQLSGSAAVLN
+1038 KQQLSGSLPVLN
-1050 LPTDFSRPAVQS
+1050 LPTDFPRPAVQTFQ
-1062 YKGGRQLFE
+1062 GARQTWE
-1071 LPEHLTEAIRQL
+1071 LPKDL
-1083 SRREKTT
+1083 SLALAGLAQQEKAT

-1098 FKTLLYRYTGQE
+1098 FKTLLYRYTGQT

-1117 IASRNSSE
+1117 IANRNLRE
-1125 TESLIG
+1125 IEALIG

-1137 VLRSD
+1137 VLRSE
-1142 LTGNPTFRELLA
+1142 LNGNPTFRELL
-1154 RIREVS
+1154 RSVREVA
-1160 LGAYAHQELPFEK
+1160 LGAYAHQDVPIEK

-1179 PNRDLSHSPLFQVM
+1179 PERDLSYSPLFQVA
-1193 FAFQNASEFALEL
+1193 FALQNGLTQTLEL
-1206 PDLSLNCQQIHSGT
+1206 PGLTLNFNEIDTET
-1220 ANFDLTLELEAT
+1220 ANFDLTLFLEETDRGLAAT
-1232 ATGIRGWFE
+1232 WE
-1241 YSIDLFEAA
+1241 YSTNLFQPS
-1250 TIARMAR
+1250 TIARMHG
-1257 HFQNLLKGIVANPS
+1257 HFQILLEGIIAN
-1271 ARLSDL
+1271 ADTRICEL
-1277 PLLAEA
+1277 PLLSDR
-1283 ERQQLLFEWNNTGIN
+1283 ERHQLLVEWNNTQVDYPKDSTIH
-1298 YSQNECVHRLFEA
+1298 QLFEA
-1311 QAAKTPDAVAVRFEC
+1311 QVERTPDAIAVVFED
-1326 QSLTYQE
+1326 QKLTYGE
-1333 LNIRANQLAHYL
+1333 LNKRANQVAHYL
-1345 HSFGVKPD
+1345 QKLGVKPEVL
-1353 AIVGVYMERS
+1353 VGICTERS
-1363 LDAIVGILGVLKA
+1363 LDTIVGLLGILKA
-1376 GGAYLPLD
+1376 GGAYVPLD
-1384 PIYAKERLAFMLE
+1384 PSYPLERIAYILSDARVKILVTEEKMLA
-1397 DAGVQVLLTQAELKA
+1397 LLPEQE
-1412 ETPAQNNISVIC
+1412 AQLVC
-1424 LDAEW
+1424 LDADW
-1429 QTIAQQNKSNPESAV
+1429 GRISQQNQTNPGRRAKSD
-1444 LPENLAYI
+1444 NLAYT

-1465 MVQHASLA
+1465 QIYHQSLVNFLNSMREAPGLTESDILLAVTTICFDIAALEIYLPLIVGAKIVLASREVTA
-1473 NYTQAASV
+1473 NGELLLSTLQSCGV
-1481 EYGIEPG
+1481 T
-1488 DRVLQFAS
+1488 VLQ
-1496 LSFDASAEEIYPC
+1496 
-1509 LTRGATLV
+1509 ATPATWRL
-1517 LRGKSM
+1517 LLAAGWESSPQLKM
-1523 LDSIS
+1523 LAGG
-1528 SFLQKCQEWQITVL
+1528 EA
-1542 DLPTAYWR
+1542 LPR
-1550 ELTAR
+1550 ELADR
-1555 LSTEKAEFPPS
+1555 LLEK
-1566 VRLTIIGGET
+1566 GG
-1576 ALSASLNQWQ
+1576 SLWNM
-1586 KCVSEKVR
+1586 
-1594 LVNTYG
+1594 YG
-1600 PTETTIVATWCDT
+1600 PTETTVWSTTCHVNA
-1613 LPSSS
+1613 LESRHRRQNVPE
-1618 LPSAPSAPSAV
+1618 A
-1629 KNSPKT
+1629 
-1635 LPIGRPIPNART
+1635 IGRPIANT
-1647 YVLDANLQPV
+1647 EIYILDGNLQAVPV
-1657 PIGVPGEL
+1657 GIVGEL
-1665 YIGGAGVSRGYI
+1665 HIGGDGLALGY
-1677 NRSDLNREKFI
+1677 LNRPELNAEKFI
-1688 PDIFSGVQGD
+1688 SHLFSDRPGA

-1705 LVRYLPDGNLEF
+1705 LARYLSDGNIEYV
-1717 LDRTDRQ
+1717 DRIDNQ
-1724 VKIRGFRIELGEI
+1724 VKVRGFRIELGEI
-1737 ESALSQHP
+1737 EAALSQHP
-1745 DVQEAV
+1745 DVREAAV
-1751 ILAREEDSGGKR
+1751 VVREDEPGNKC
-1763 LVAYLVLNSAVAG
+1763 LVAYAVLGQEDAIVAASELRAFLKDKLPEYMLPSAFVLLE
-1776 GHGGTAPTHS
+1776 
-1786 ALIKNLRSFLRE
+1786 AL
-1798 QLPDYMVP
+1798 
-1806 ASFVC
+1806 
-1811 LESMPLTP
+1811 PLTP
-1819 NGKVDFKAFPAP
+1819 NGKVDRKALRAP
-1831 ETNSSEADFIAPET
+1831 DTENLPLNAAFAPRT
-1845 LEEQVLAGIWAEVL
+1845 REEQLLAEIWSQVL
-1859 GLKQVGINDNFFELG
+1859 GVKQVGIRDNFFELG

-1885 KVRDRFQVELSLR
+1885 KVREAFQVELPLR
-1898 CLFQSPTVASLA
+1898 SLFQSPTVESLA
-1910 ATIAETKSEPDQEP
+1910 EAIAIAKAHQAIEPRAIVQ
-1924 IKLLPTIAPDPQNR
+1924 LPEIVPDPQNR

-1963 VAIHGYVEIESD
+1963 VAIHGYVEIEGD
-1975 ELDLERFSLAWQRV
+1975 DIDLERFSLAWQRV
-1989 VQRHDML
+1989 VERHDML
-1996 RAIVLPN
+1996 RAIVHPD
-2003 GQQQILENV
+2003 GQQQILETV
-2012 PAYKIEV
+2012 PAYAIPV
-2019 LDLRSLDSKVACEQ
+2019 LDLRGQSPEAVNSQ
-2033 LEAIRD
+2033 LEAIRES
-2039 RLSHQV
+2039 LSHQV

-2054 EICASQM
+2054 EIRASLIR
-2061 NDRIRLHLSIDALCI
+2061 DRRIRLHVSIDALCI
-2076 DGWSFQILFGDLVKF
+2076 DGWSYQILFRDLVTF
-2091 YRNPNTASSPLQL
+2091 YRNPNAAIAPLQL
-2104 SFRDCVLAT
+2104 SFRDYVLAA
-2113 IALENSP
+2113 IALQDSSF
-2120 LFQQSLDYWRN
+2120 FQQSLEYWKN
-2131 RLKNLPPAPELPL
+2131 RLATMPPAPELPKAL
-2144 AKQPNSLTQ
+2144 HPSSVTQ

-2158 WSDRL
+2158 WSAQL
-2163 DFSTWQRLKTR
+2163 EPETWKKLK
-2174 TARASLT
+2174 ARAARSALS
-2181 PTGLLLAAYA
+2181 PTGVLLAAYA
-2191 EVLSLW
+2191 EVLGLW
-2197 SKTPRFTLNVPRFNR
+2197 SKSPRFTLNVPRFNR
-2212 LPLHPQVEEIIG
+2212 LVLHPQVNDIIG
-2224 EFASFTLLEID
+2224 EFASFTLLEVD
-2235 NSKRESFEVRAKR
+2235 NSRRESFEVRAKR
-2248 LQEQLW
+2248 LTQQLW
-2254 QDLEHQYV
+2254 HDLEHQYV
-2262 SGVRVLRELAQAQG
+2262 SGVRVLRELAQLLG
-2276 TTAALMP
+2276 KTSAAAMP
-2283 VVFTID
+2283 VVFTTN
-2289 PQNAPGEDSSIFSLI
+2289 PQNNPGQSDSSI
-2304 QELGE
+2304 LGAIAE
-2309 LVHII
+2309 IGEVVYVV
-2314 GQTPQVWIDAQ
+2314 GQTPQVWIDNQYSEAGGTL
-2325 FTETAQGLSFSW
+2325 FLNW

-2348 IDEMFDAY
+2348 IDDMFDAY
-2356 CRLLQRLANE
+2356 CRLLHCLASSE
-2366 EETWQKT
+2366 SAWQGT
-2373 VQFQQAFTNSIEAP
+2373 AQLQQQAVANGIEAP
-2387 IPDGLLHEL
+2387 IPDVLLHEL
-2396 FAEKVALRSHEPAI
+2396 FAQQVAKRSQQAAV
-2410 ITRDRTLT
+2410 ITSTRTLT
-2418 YEELYRRS
+2418 YEELYLRS
-2426 NQVGHCLRKLGARP
+2426 NQVAHRLRKLGTRP

-2490 IVLTQSQLNQR
+2490 IVLTQCQLNQR

-2514 TEELATESGEAL
+2514 TDELVAESGEPL
-2526 ESVQEAEDLAYVIYT
+2526 ESVQEPEDLAYVIYT

-2554 HRGVVNAIAQTN
+2554 HRGAVNAIAQTN
-2566 QVFNVTECDRAI
+2566 QVFNVAECDRALS
-2578 AVTALHHD
+2578 VTALHHD

-2606 ATQRLDPSHWAQLM
+2606 AAQRLDPAHWTQLM

-2630 VPPMMEMLLDYAG
+2630 VPPMMEMLLDYAA

-2658 GGDWIPITLPQRLRA
+2658 GGDWIPVTLPERLRA
-2673 IVKGCRVVSVGGPT
+2673 IVKGCKVVSVGGPT

-2696 PVETVDPS
+2696 PVETVDSS

-2722 NERLEDCPVWVAGEM
+2722 NERLEDCPVWVPGEM

-2754 TRASCLTHPV
+2754 TRASFLTHPV

-2812 HPAVKASIVTAF
+2812 YPAVKASIVTAF

-2862 VPSAFIILDALPL
+2862 VPSAFIVLDALPL

-2887 EPDAAIQKA
+2887 EPDAAIQPE

-2906 EAMLARICCEV
+2906 EEMLARICCEV
-2917 LGIEQLSIADN
+2917 LGLEQLSIADN

-2937 LAIQLAAKI
+2937 LAIQLATKV

-2968 AENINDAKNKNV
+2968 AENISEAKNKNA

-3001 LQ
+3001 LR

>member
-1 MSDASIKGNQLTES
+1 MSHASIKGNQLTES

-54 AIARSHAVRLQTLGV
+54 AIARSHAVRLQTLGLS
-69 TGERALLLFPPGL
+69 GERALLLLPPGL

-112 ISAIAKDAGATVA
+112 ISAIALDAGATIA

-130 YLENLEQLCEQ
+130 HLENLEQLCDR
-141 APELKG
+141 APQLKR
-147 LHWLTAEALSDDG
+147 LHWLSAEALSDDG

-166 AIHPDEV
+166 PIDPDSV

-204 RGFQHDSESVA
+204 RGFDHDSESVA

-279 SKISKMLLAQFED
+279 SKISKML
-292 DYCGVGVGPAVKIHR
+292 
-307 TGGTPI
+307 
-313 PQNNQNH
+313 
-320 PAIMQRE
+320 
-327 ILGDDQKRLDLS
+327 GDGQKMLDLS

-394 PTFLPVDAGALENNH
+394 PTFLAVDAGALENNH
-409 IVEVVEG
+409 IVEIVEG

-440 ETLTQCQPQE
+440 ESLTQCQPQE

-479 LSDTSEGPFLRTGDL
+479 LSDTSEGPFFRTGDL
-494 GFLRDG
+494 GFLRDR

-566 HAEEIISA
+566 NAEEIISA
-574 IRSSIAQEYEV
+574 IRSRIAQEYEV

-625 SILELADF
+625 SVLELADSV
-633 GEIENRLTR
+633 EIDNQLTR
-642 ENLLTADLEERQS
+642 EILLKAELEERQS

-665 NRRGMNSPANSQSRL
+665 NRRGIHSPANSQSRL
-680 KLISCTIVKNGQDA
+680 K
-694 RSTKN
+694 
-699 EFSCGTGILPVPK
+699 
-712 KVIEFSCGTGI
+712 
-723 LPVPKKVNEF
+723 
-733 SCGTGILPVP
+733 
-743 KKVIENGARCE
+743 
-754 LKPTEDESSIHF
+754 PTE
-766 SASDKTQNI
+766 
-775 IDRPLS
+775 IDQPLS

-828 GNTKAVAP
+828 GNTKAAVIE
-836 RPVSRLQNIPLSF
+836 PVSRSRHLPLSF

-863 NPFYNLCGAVRITGQ
+863 NPFYNLCGAVRVTGQ
-878 LNAETL
+878 LNAEAL

-908 LIQVI
+908 QIQVI
-913 FDAKNFPLPL
+913 FEAKVFPLPL
-923 RDLSHLP
+923 IDLSDRSP
-930 PAEREKEAQKM
+930 EERDKAAQKL
-941 SAEEALLPFDLTQA
+941 SAEAAKLPFDLTQPH
-955 NLLRAK
+955 LLRAK

-974 SAHHIIFDGWSLGIF
+974 SAHHIIFDGWSLGVF

-995 FYEGFTNNKLAAI
+995 FYEGLSNKNLATI
-1008 PPLQIQYADF
+1008 PPLPIQYADF

-1025 MQGEILETQLTYW
+1025 MQGEILEAQLTYW

-1071 LPEHLTEAIRQL
+1071 LPEHLTEAITQL

-1090 LFMTLLAA
+1090 PFMTLLAA

-1117 IASRNSSE
+1117 IASRNSSK

-1142 LTGNPTFRELLA
+1142 LTGNPTFLELLS
-1154 RIREVS
+1154 RVREVA

-1206 PDLSLNCQQIHSGT
+1206 PGLSLNCQQIHSGT

-1241 YSIDLFEAA
+1241 YSLDLFESA
-1250 TIARMAR
+1250 TIARMAG
-1257 HFQNLLKGIVANPS
+1257 HFQNLLEGIVANPS

-1277 PLLAEA
+1277 PLLAET
-1283 ERQQLLFEWNNTGIN
+1283 ECQQLLFEWNNTGVN
-1298 YSQNECVHRLFEA
+1298 YPPNECVHRLFEA
-1311 QAAKTPDAVAVRFEC
+1311 QAAKTPDAVAVQFEC
-1326 QSLTYQE
+1326 QSLTYRE
-1333 LNIRANQLAHYL
+1333 LNDRANQLAHYL

-1353 AIVGVYMERS
+1353 GIVGVYMARS
-1363 LDAIVGILGVLKA
+1363 LDAIVGILGILKA

-1384 PIYAKERLAFMLE
+1384 PIYAKERLDFMLE
-1397 DAGVQVLLTQAELKA
+1397 DAGVSVLLTQAELKA
-1412 ETPAQNNISVIC
+1412 ETPTQNNISVIC
-1424 LDAEW
+1424 LDADW

-1465 MVQHASLA
+1465 MVQHQSLA

-1488 DRVLQFAS
+1488 DRILQFAS

-1517 LRGKSM
+1517 LRGNSM

-1528 SFLQKCQEWQITVL
+1528 SFLQKCREWQITVL

-1613 LPSSS
+1613 LPTSSSSS

-1688 PDIFSGVQGD
+1688 PDPFSNVQGD

-1737 ESALSQHP
+1737 ESTLSQHP

-1751 ILAREEDSGGKR
+1751 ILAREEDSGQKR
-1763 LVAYLVLNSAVAG
+1763 LIAYLVLNSSLSIG
-1776 GHGGTAPTHS
+1776 NS

-1806 ASFVC
+1806 ASFMF
-1811 LESMPLTP
+1811 LEAMPLTP

-1831 ETNSSEADFIAPET
+1831 ETNKSDADFIAPET
-1845 LEEQVLAGIWAEVL
+1845 LEEQVLADIWAEVL
-1859 GLKQVGINDNFFELG
+1859 GLKQVEINDNFFELG

-1910 ATIAETKSEPDQEP
+1910 VAIAQAKSQQSPEPL
-1924 IKLLPTIAPDPQNR
+1924 ISLPAIAPDPQNR

-1989 VQRHDML
+1989 VERHDML

-2019 LDLRSLDSKVACEQ
+2019 LDLRSLDSKVAGEQ

-2054 EICASQM
+2054 EICASKI
-2061 NDRIRLHLSIDALCI
+2061 NKRRIRLHISIDALCI

-2091 YRNPNTASSPLQL
+2091 YRNPHTAIAPLQL
-2104 SFRDCVLAT
+2104 SFRDCVLAA

-2120 LFQQSLDYWRN
+2120 FYQQSLDYWRT
-2131 RLKNLPPAPELPL
+2131 RLKTLPPAPELPL
-2144 AKQPNSLTQ
+2144 AKHPNSLTQ

-2212 LPLHPQVEEIIG
+2212 LPLHSQVEEIIG

-2235 NSKRESFEVRAKR
+2235 NSKQESFEVRAKR

-2283 VVFTID
+2283 IVFTID

-2325 FTETAQGLSFSW
+2325 FTETTDGLSFSW
-2337 DAVEELFPQGL
+2337 DAVEELFPPGM
-2348 IDEMFDAY
+2348 IDDMFDAY
-2356 CRLLQRLANE
+2356 CSLLQSLANE

-2387 IPDGLLHEL
+2387 IPDVLLHEL
-2396 FAEKVALRSHEPAI
+2396 FAEKVASRSHEPAV
-2410 ITRDRTLT
+2410 ITRDRILT
-2418 YEELYRRS
+2418 YEELYLRA
-2426 NQVGHCLRKLGARP
+2426 NQVGHCLRKLGTRP

-2501 LEWPENVRRICLD
+2501 LEWPNNVRRICLD
-2514 TEELATESGEAL
+2514 TEELATESCEAL
-2526 ESVQEAEDLAYVIYT
+2526 ESVQEPEDLAYVIYT

-2554 HRGVVNAIAQTN
+2554 HRGAVNAIAQTN
-2566 QVFNVTECDRAI
+2566 QVFNVADCDRAI

-2606 ATQRLDPSHWAQLM
+2606 ATQRLDPAHWNELM

-2630 VPPMMEMLLDYAG
+2630 VPPMMEMLLDYAA

-2658 GGDWIPITLPQRLRA
+2658 GGDWIPITLPERLRA
-2673 IVKGCRVVSVGGPT
+2673 IVRECRVVSVGGPT

-2696 PVETVDPS
+2696 PVETVDSS

-2754 TRASCLTHPV
+2754 TRASCVTHPV

-2824 GENHSQKRLVA
+2824 GENHSQKRLVG

-2842 AAPAVEELRQFLSEK
+2842 AVLATEELRQFLREK

-2862 VPSAFIILDALPL
+2862 VPSALIILDALPL

-2887 EPDAAIQKA
+2887 EPDAAIPEA

-2917 LGIEQLSIADN
+2917 LGIEDLSITDN

-2937 LAIQLAAKI
+2937 LAIQLTAKI

-2968 AENINDAKNKNV
+2968 AEKINDAKNKNA

-2988 PVSRSAYRRSLSS
+2988 PVSRSAYRMKLSS
-3001 LQ
+3001 LR

>member
-1 MSDASIKGNQLTES
+1 MSDASIKGHQLTES

-82 DYLAAFFGCLYAKVI
+82 DYLAAFFGCLYAKAI

-112 ISAIAKDAGATVA
+112 ISAIAKDAGAKVA

-130 YLENLEQLCEQ
+130 HLENLEQLCQQ
-141 APELKG
+141 APELKAMR
-147 LHWLTAEALSDDG
+147 WLSAEVLAGDG

-166 AIHPDEV
+166 PIDPDSV

-204 RGFQHDSESVA
+204 RGFDHDAESVA

-279 SKISKMLLAQFED
+279 SKISK
-292 DYCGVGVGPAVKIHR
+292 
-307 TGGTPI
+307 
-313 PQNNQNH
+313 
-320 PAIMQRE
+320 
-327 ILGDDQKRLDLS
+327 ILGDGQKMLDLS

-360 KAFEPCGFQ
+360 KAFEACGFQ

-389 RSGAT
+389 RSGIT

-440 ETLTQCQPQE
+440 ESLTQCQPQE

-494 GFLRDG
+494 GFLRDR

-536 QGAIAAFSVEV
+536 PGAIAAFSVEV

-604 KIQRRAAYADFLAD
+604 KIQRRAASADFLAD

-625 SILELADF
+625 SVLELADSV
-633 GEIENRLTR
+633 EIENRLTR
-642 ENLLTADLEERQS
+642 ENLLAAELEERQS
-655 LLEAYLWQQV
+655 LLEDYLWQQV

-680 KLISCTIVKNGQDA
+680 KPA
-694 RSTKN
+694 
-699 EFSCGTGILPVPK
+699 E
-712 KVIEFSCGTGI
+712 
-723 LPVPKKVNEF
+723 
-733 SCGTGILPVP
+733 
-743 KKVIENGARCE
+743 
-754 LKPTEDESSIHF
+754 
-766 SASDKTQNI
+766 

-799 DLGVTVSVADLFE
+799 DFGVTVSVADLFE

-828 GNTKAVAP
+828 GNTKAVVP
-836 RPVSRLQNIPLSF
+836 MPVSRLQNIPLSF

-890 IIERHE
+890 IIDRHE
-896 ILRTAFAGGEKE
+896 ILRTAFAGEEKE
-908 LIQVI
+908 QIQVI
-913 FDAKNFPLPL
+913 FDTKSFPLPL
-923 RDLSHLP
+923 IDLSDYSPGEGEKTAQKLSI
-930 PAEREKEAQKM
+930 KEAQF
-941 SAEEALLPFDLTQA
+941 PFNLTQP
-955 NLLRAK
+955 NLISAK

-974 SAHHIIFDGWSLGIF
+974 SAHHIIFDGWSLGVF
-989 LRELAA
+989 LREIAA
-995 FYEGFTNNKLAAI
+995 FYQGFTNKNLSPL
-1008 PPLQIQYADF
+1008 PPLPIQYADF

-1071 LPEHLTEAIRQL
+1071 LPECLTEAIRQL
-1083 SRREKTT
+1083 SCDEKTT
-1090 LFMTLLAA
+1090 VFMTLLAA
-1098 FKTLLYRYTGQE
+1098 FNTLLYRYTGQE

-1117 IASRNSSE
+1117 IASRNSSK

-1154 RIREVS
+1154 RIREVT

-1206 PDLSLNCQQIHSGT
+1206 PGLSLNCQQIHSGT

-1241 YSIDLFEAA
+1241 YSLDLFEPT
-1250 TIARMAR
+1250 TIARMAG
-1257 HFQNLLKGIVANPS
+1257 HFQILLEGIVANPS

-1277 PLLAEA
+1277 PLLAET
-1283 ERQQLLFEWNNTGIN
+1283 ECQQLLFEWNNTGIN
-1298 YSQNECVHRLFEA
+1298 YSQCECVHRLFEA
-1311 QAAKTPDAVAVRFEC
+1311 QVAKTPDAVAVQFEC
-1326 QSLTYQE
+1326 QSLTYRE
-1333 LNIRANQLAHYL
+1333 LNDRANQLAHYL

-1353 AIVGVYMERS
+1353 EIVGVYMARS
-1363 LDAIVGILGVLKA
+1363 LDAIVGILGILKA

-1397 DAGVQVLLTQAELKA
+1397 DAGVQVLLTQAKLKA

-1424 LDAEW
+1424 LDADW
-1429 QTIAQQNKSNPESAV
+1429 QTIAQQNKSNPESPV
-1444 LPENLAYI
+1444 GPENLAYI

-1465 MVQHASLA
+1465 MVQHQSLA

-1481 EYGIEPG
+1481 EYGIKAG

-1509 LTRGATLV
+1509 LTQGATLV
-1517 LRGKSM
+1517 LRPNSM

-1528 SFLQKCQEWQITVL
+1528 SFLQKCRDWEITVL

-1550 ELTAR
+1550 ELSAR
-1555 LSTEKAEFPPS
+1555 LSAENQEFPPS

-1576 ALSASLNQWQ
+1576 ALSASLNHWQ

-1600 PTETTIVATWCDT
+1600 PTETTIVATWCD
-1613 LPSSS
+1613 S

-1665 YIGGAGVSRGYI
+1665 YIGGAGVARGYI

-1688 PDIFSGVQGD
+1688 PDIFSSKQGD

-1737 ESALSQHP
+1737 ESTLSQHP
-1745 DVQEAV
+1745 DVQQAV

-1763 LVAYLVLNSAVAG
+1763 LIAYLVLNSAAG

-1786 ALIKNLRSFLRE
+1786 ALIKNLRSFVRE
-1798 QLPDYMVP
+1798 KLPDYMVP

-1831 ETNSSEADFIAPET
+1831 ETNKSDADFIAPET
-1845 LEEQVLAGIWAEVL
+1845 LEEQVLADIWAEVL

-1910 ATIAETKSEPDQEP
+1910 ATIAETKSEPYQEP

-1989 VQRHDML
+1989 VERHDML

-2019 LDLRSLDSKVACEQ
+2019 LDLRSLDPEVAGEK

-2054 EICASQM
+2054 EIRASLLS
-2061 NDRIRLHLSIDALCI
+2061 DRIRLHLSIDALCI

-2091 YRNPNTASSPLQL
+2091 YRNPNTAIAPLQL
-2104 SFRDCVLAT
+2104 SFRDCVLAA

-2120 LFQQSLDYWRN
+2120 FYQQSLDYWLH
-2131 RLKNLPPAPELPL
+2131 RLKTLPPAPELPL
-2144 AKQPNSLTQ
+2144 AKHPNSLTQ

-2163 DFSTWQRLKTR
+2163 DLQTWQRLKTR

-2197 SKTPRFTLNVPRFNR
+2197 SKMPRFTLNVPRFNR

-2289 PQNAPGEDSSIFSLI
+2289 PQNAPGEDTSIFSLI

-2325 FTETAQGLSFSW
+2325 FTETAEGLSFSW
-2337 DAVEELFPQGL
+2337 DAVEELFPPGM

-2373 VQFQQAFTNSIEAP
+2373 VQFQQAFTNSIDAP
-2387 IPDGLLHEL
+2387 IPDVLLHEL
-2396 FAEKVALRSHEPAI
+2396 FAEKVASRSHEPAVI
-2410 ITRDRTLT
+2410 MRDRTLT

-2426 NQVGHCLRKLGARP
+2426 NQVGHCLRNLGIRP

-2490 IVLTQSQLNQR
+2490 IVLTQSQLNER

-2566 QVFNVTECDRAI
+2566 QVFNVAECDRAI

-2606 ATQRLDPSHWAQLM
+2606 AAQRLDPAHWTQLM

-2630 VPPMMEMLLDYAG
+2630 VPPMMEMLLDYTGA
-2643 GRSEVL
+2643 RSEVL
-2649 PECLRWAFL
+2649 PDCLRWAFL
-2658 GGDWIPITLPQRLRA
+2658 GGDWIPITLPQRLSA
-2673 IVKGCRVVSVGGPT
+2673 IARECRVVSVGGPT

-2812 HPAVKASIVTAF
+2812 HPAVKASIVSAF

-2842 AAPAVEELRQFLSEK
+2842 AAPAIEELRQFLSEK

-2862 VPSAFIILDALPL
+2862 VPSAFIVLDALPL

-2887 EPDAAIQKA
+2887 EPDAAIPEA

-2917 LGIEQLSIADN
+2917 LGIEHLSITDN

-2937 LAIQLAAKI
+2937 LAIQLAAKV
-2946 RESCQIELPLCD
+2946 REYCQLELPLCD

-2968 AENINDAKNKNV
+2968 AENISEAKNKNA

-2988 PVSRSAYRRSLSS
+2988 PVSRSAYRMKLSS
-3001 LQ
+3001 LR

>member
-1 MSDASIKGNQLTES
+1 MSDESIKGNQLTES
-15 CTNLVEL
+15 CTTLVEL

-112 ISAIAKDAGATVA
+112 ISAIAKDAGAKVA

-130 YLENLEQLCEQ
+130 HLENLEQLCEQ
-141 APELKG
+141 APELKAMR
-147 LHWLTAEALSDDG
+147 WLSAEVLADDG

-166 AIHPDEV
+166 PIHPDSV

-204 RGFQHDSESVA
+204 RGFDHDAESVA

-241 YFMPPAAFIQNP
+241 YFMPPAAFIQDP

-279 SKISKMLLAQFED
+279 SKISK
-292 DYCGVGVGPAVKIHR
+292 
-307 TGGTPI
+307 
-313 PQNNQNH
+313 
-320 PAIMQRE
+320 
-327 ILGDDQKRLDLS
+327 ILGDGQKMLDLS

-360 KAFEPCGFQ
+360 KAFEPCGFH

-427 FPEFGTKVAIVNP
+427 FPEFGTKVVIVNP
-440 ETLTQCQPQE
+440 ESLMQCQPQE

-494 GFLRDG
+494 GFLRDR
-500 ELFIT
+500 ELFVT

-552 LVIVPELQSRKAPD
+552 LVIVQELESRKAPNNS
-566 HAEEIISA
+566 EEIISA
-574 IRSSIAQEYEV
+574 IRERIAVEYEI
-585 QVYGV
+585 QAYGV

-618 NLEVVAS
+618 KLEVVAS
-625 SILELADF
+625 SVLEISDF
-633 GEIENRLTR
+633 VEIENRLTR
-642 ENLLTADLEERQS
+642 ENLLTAELSERQAQ
-655 LLEAYLWQQV
+655 LETYLRQQV
-665 NRRGMNSPANSQSRL
+665 ARVLKVSLSQIPSA
-680 KLISCTIVKNGQDA
+680 QA
-694 RSTKN
+694 
-699 EFSCGTGILPVPK
+699 FSNLG
-712 KVIEFSCGTGI
+712 F
-723 LPVPKKVNEF
+723 
-733 SCGTGILPVP
+733 
-743 KKVIENGARCE
+743 
-754 LKPTEDESSIHF
+754 
-766 SASDKTQNI
+766 
-775 IDRPLS
+775 
-781 SFGLD
+781 D
-786 SLRIFELKNQIES
+786 SLAVFEFKNQIET
-799 DLGVTVSVADLFE
+799 DLKIALSIEDLFQE
-812 DRSIARLA
+812 LSLTQLAAKILGNLAGAPKIASIQA
-820 VQILEQLT
+820 
-828 GNTKAVAP
+828 
-836 RPVSRLQNIPLSF
+836 VSRLQNIPLSF

-863 NPFYNLCGAVRITGQ
+863 NPFYNLCSAVRVTGQ

-908 LIQVI
+908 QVQVI
-913 FDAKNFPLPL
+913 FDTKSFPLPL
-923 RDLSHLP
+923 IDLSACSP
-930 PAEREKEAQKM
+930 GEREKEAQKQ
-941 SAEEALLPFDLTQA
+941 SAEEAQLLFDLTQPH
-955 NLLRAK
+955 LLRAQ

-974 SAHHIIFDGWSLGIF
+974 SAHHIIFDGWSLGVF

-995 FYEGFTNNKLAAI
+995 FYEGFINKNLARI
-1008 PPLQIQYADF
+1008 PPLPIQYADF

-1083 SRREKTT
+1083 SRSEKTT
-1090 LFMTLLAA
+1090 VFMTLLAA

-1117 IASRNSSE
+1117 IASRNCSE

-1154 RIREVS
+1154 RIREVT

-1193 FAFQNASEFALEL
+1193 FAFQNASELALEL
-1206 PDLSLNCQQIHSGT
+1206 PGLSLNCQQIHSGT

-1241 YSIDLFEAA
+1241 YSVDLFEPT
-1250 TIARMAR
+1250 TITRMAG
-1257 HFQNLLKGIVANPS
+1257 HFQSLLESIVANS
-1271 ARLSDL
+1271 FARLSDL
-1277 PLLAEA
+1277 PMLAEA
-1283 ERQQLLFEWNNTGIN
+1283 ERQQILFEWNNTQTN
-1298 YSQNECVHRLFEA
+1298 NFQNACIHRLFEA
-1311 QAAKTPDAVAVRFEC
+1311 QVAKTPDAVAVQFEC
-1326 QSLTYQE
+1326 RSFTYRE
-1333 LNIRANQLAHYL
+1333 LNDRANQLAHYL
-1345 HSFGVKPD
+1345 HSFGIKPD

-1363 LDAIVGILGVLKA
+1363 LDAIVGILGILKA

-1397 DAGVQVLLTQAELKA
+1397 DAGVRVLLTQAELKA

-1429 QTIAQQNKSNPESAV
+1429 QTIAQQNKSNPDSAL

-1465 MVQHASLA
+1465 MVQHQSLA

-1481 EYGIEPG
+1481 EYGIEAG
-1488 DRVLQFAS
+1488 DRILQFAS

-1517 LRGKSM
+1517 LRGNSM

-1528 SFLQKCQEWQITVL
+1528 SFLQKCREWEITVL

-1555 LSTEKAEFPPS
+1555 LSIEKAEFPPS
-1566 VRLTIIGGET
+1566 VRLTIIGGEA
-1576 ALSASLNQWQ
+1576 ALAASLNQWQ

-1600 PTETTIVATWCDT
+1600 PTETTIVATWCE
-1613 LPSSS
+1613 LSGNISSAKS
-1618 LPSAPSAPSAV
+1618 
-1629 KNSPKT
+1629 
-1635 LPIGRPIPNART
+1635 LPIGRPIPNVRN

-1657 PIGVPGEL
+1657 AIGVPGEL
-1665 YIGGAGVSRGYI
+1665 YIGGAGVAKGYI
-1677 NRSDLNREKFI
+1677 NRSELNQEKFI
-1688 PDIFSGVQGD
+1688 PDIFSAEPGD

-1705 LVRYLPDGNLEF
+1705 LVRHLPDGNLEF

-1737 ESALSQHP
+1737 ESTLSQHP

-1763 LVAYLVLNSAVAG
+1763 LIAYLVLNSAVVG
-1776 GHGGTAPTHS
+1776 GHGGTAPEHS

-1819 NGKVDFKAFPAP
+1819 NGKVDFKALPAP
-1831 ETNSSEADFIAPET
+1831 ETNRLEVDFIAPET
-1845 LEEQVLAGIWAEVL
+1845 LEEQVLADIWVEVL
-1859 GLKQVGINDNFFELG
+1859 GLKQVGIEDNFFELG

-1910 ATIAETKSEPDQEP
+1910 AAIAQAKSQQSPEPLISVP
-1924 IKLLPTIAPDPQNR
+1924 AIAPDPQNR

-1975 ELDLERFSLAWQRV
+1975 ELDLERFVLAWQRV
-1989 VQRHDML
+1989 VERHDML

-2003 GQQQILENV
+2003 AQQQILENV

-2019 LDLRSLDSKVACEQ
+2019 LDLRSLAPEAAREQ
-2033 LEAIRD
+2033 LAAIRD

-2054 EICASQM
+2054 EICASQIS
-2061 NDRIRLHLSIDALCI
+2061 DRRIRLHISIDALCI
-2076 DGWSFQILFGDLVKF
+2076 DGWSFQILFGDLVQF
-2091 YRNPNTASSPLQL
+2091 YRNPNTAIAPLQL
-2104 SFRDCVLAT
+2104 SFRDCVLAS

-2120 LFQQSLDYWRN
+2120 FYQQSLDYWRN
-2131 RLKNLPPAPELPL
+2131 RLKTLPPAPELPL
-2144 AKQPNSLTQ
+2144 AKHPNSLTQ

-2163 DFSTWQRLKTR
+2163 DLQTWQRLKTR
-2174 TARASLT
+2174 TARARLT

-2191 EVLSLW
+2191 EVLALW

-2224 EFASFTLLEID
+2224 EFASFTLLEVD
-2235 NSKRESFEVRAKR
+2235 NSKPESFEVRAKR

-2276 TTAALMP
+2276 TTSALMP

-2348 IDEMFDAY
+2348 IDDMFDAY

-2366 EETWQKT
+2366 EAAWQGT
-2373 VQFQQAFTNSIEAP
+2373 AQLQQQAVANGIEAP
-2387 IPDGLLHEL
+2387 IPDALLHEL
-2396 FAEKVALRSHEPAI
+2396 FAQQVASRSHKAAV
-2410 ITRDRTLT
+2410 ITSTRTLT
-2418 YEELYRRS
+2418 YEGLYLRS
-2426 NQVGHCLRKLGARP
+2426 NQVAHRLRKLGARP

-2501 LEWPENVRRICLD
+2501 LEWPENVRLLCLD
-2514 TEELATESGEAL
+2514 TEELVAESSEAL
-2526 ESVQEAEDLAYVIYT
+2526 ESVQEPEDLAYVIYT

-2554 HRGVVNAIAQTN
+2554 HRGLVNAIAQTN
-2566 QVFNVTECDRAI
+2566 QVFNVGECDRAI

-2606 ATQRLDPSHWAQLM
+2606 AAQRLDPSHWAQLM

-2630 VPPMMEMLLDYAG
+2630 VPPMMEMLLDYAA

-2658 GGDWIPITLPQRLRA
+2658 GGDWIPVTLPERLRA
-2673 IVKGCRVVSVGGPT
+2673 IVEKCRVVSVGGPT

-2754 TRASCLTHPV
+2754 TRASFLTHPV
-2764 TGDRLYRTGDLGRF
+2764 TGDRLYRTGDLGRY

-2842 AAPAVEELRQFLSEK
+2842 AVPATCELRQLLSEK

-2862 VPSAFIILDALPL
+2862 VPSAFIILEALPL
-2875 SANGKVNRKALP
+2875 SENGKVNRKALP
-2887 EPDAAIQKA
+2887 EPDAAIPKA
-2896 KIFVAPRTPI
+2896 KSFVAPRTPI

-2937 LAIQLAAKI
+2937 LAIQLAAKV
-2946 RESCQIELPLCD
+2946 REYCQIELPLCD

-2968 AENINDAKNKNV
+2968 AEKISEAKNKN
-2980 AVEEPAIA
+2980 ATVEEPAIA
-2988 PVSRSAYRRSLSS
+2988 PVSRSAYRMKLSS
-3001 LQ
+3001 LR

>member
-54 AIARSHAVRLQTLGV
+54 AIARSHASRLQTLGV
-69 TGERALLLFPPGL
+69 TGERALLLLPPGL

-112 ISAIAKDAGATVA
+112 ISAIALDAGATIA

-130 YLENLEQLCEQ
+130 HLENLEQLCDR
-141 APELKG
+141 APELKAMR
-147 LHWLTAEALSDDG
+147 WLSAEVLSDDG

-166 AIHPDEV
+166 PIDPDSV

-204 RGFQHDSESVA
+204 RGFDHDSESVA

-253 MCWLEAISRYK
+253 MCWLETISRYK

-279 SKISKMLLAQFED
+279 SKISK
-292 DYCGVGVGPAVKIHR
+292 
-307 TGGTPI
+307 
-313 PQNNQNH
+313 
-320 PAIMQRE
+320 
-327 ILGDDQKRLDLS
+327 ILGDGKKKLDLS

-360 KAFEPCGFQ
+360 KAFEPCGFH

-409 IVEVVEG
+409 IVEIVEG

-440 ETLTQCQPQE
+440 ESLTQCQPQE

-479 LSDTSEGPFLRTGDL
+479 LSDTSEGPFFRTGDL
-494 GFLRDG
+494 GFLRDR

-566 HAEEIISA
+566 NAEEIISA
-574 IRSSIAQEYEV
+574 IRSRIAQEYEV

-625 SILELADF
+625 SVLELADSV
-633 GEIENRLTR
+633 EIDNQLTR
-642 ENLLTADLEERQS
+642 EILLKAELEERQS

-665 NRRGMNSPANSQSRL
+665 NRRGIHSPANSQSRL
-680 KLISCTIVKNGQDA
+680 K
-694 RSTKN
+694 
-699 EFSCGTGILPVPK
+699 
-712 KVIEFSCGTGI
+712 
-723 LPVPKKVNEF
+723 
-733 SCGTGILPVP
+733 
-743 KKVIENGARCE
+743 
-754 LKPTEDESSIHF
+754 PTE
-766 SASDKTQNI
+766 
-775 IDRPLS
+775 IDQPLS

-828 GNTKAVAP
+828 GNTKAAVIE
-836 RPVSRLQNIPLSF
+836 PVSRSRHLPLSF

-863 NPFYNLCGAVRITGQ
+863 NPFYNLCGAVRVTGQ
-878 LNAETL
+878 LNAEAL

-908 LIQVI
+908 QIQVI
-913 FDAKNFPLPL
+913 FEAKVFPLPL
-923 RDLSHLP
+923 IDLSDRSP
-930 PAEREKEAQKM
+930 EERDKAAQKL
-941 SAEEALLPFDLTQA
+941 SAEAAKLPFDLTQPH
-955 NLLRAK
+955 LLRAK

-974 SAHHIIFDGWSLGIF
+974 SAHHIIFDGWSLGVF

-995 FYEGFTNNKLAAI
+995 FYEGLSNKNLATI
-1008 PPLQIQYADF
+1008 PPLPIQYADF

-1025 MQGEILETQLTYW
+1025 MQGEILEAQLTYW

-1071 LPEHLTEAIRQL
+1071 LPEHLTEAITQL

-1090 LFMTLLAA
+1090 PFMTLLAA

-1117 IASRNSSE
+1117 IASRNSSK

-1142 LTGNPTFRELLA
+1142 LTGNPTFRELLS
-1154 RIREVS
+1154 RVREVA

-1206 PDLSLNCQQIHSGT
+1206 PGLSLNCQQIHSGT
-1220 ANFDLTLELEAT
+1220 TNFDLTLELEAT

-1241 YSIDLFEAA
+1241 YSLDLFEAA

-1257 HFQNLLKGIVANPS
+1257 HFQNLLEGIVANPS

-1277 PLLAEA
+1277 PMLAET
-1283 ERQQLLFEWNNTGIN
+1283 ERQQLLFEWNNTQTN
-1298 YSQNECVHRLFEA
+1298 NFQNACIHRLFEA
-1311 QAAKTPDAVAVRFEC
+1311 QVAKTPDAVAVQFEC
-1326 QSLTYQE
+1326 QSLTYRE
-1333 LNIRANQLAHYL
+1333 LNDRANQLAHYL

-1353 AIVGVYMERS
+1353 GIVGVYMARS
-1363 LDAIVGILGVLKA
+1363 LDAIVGILGILKA

-1397 DAGVQVLLTQAELKA
+1397 DAGVSVLLTQAELKA
-1412 ETPAQNNISVIC
+1412 ETPTQNNISVIC

-1429 QTIAQQNKSNPESAV
+1429 QTIAKQNKSNPESAV

-1465 MVQHASLA
+1465 MVQHQSLA

-1488 DRVLQFAS
+1488 DRILQFAS

-1517 LRGKSM
+1517 LRGNSM

-1528 SFLQKCQEWQITVL
+1528 SFLQKCREWQITVL

-1600 PTETTIVATWCDT
+1600 PTETTIVATWCD
-1613 LPSSS
+1613 S

-1688 PDIFSGVQGD
+1688 PDPFSSKQGVREACAKHS

-1737 ESALSQHP
+1737 ESTLSQHP

-1751 ILAREEDSGGKR
+1751 ILAREEDSGQKR
-1763 LVAYLVLNSAVAG
+1763 LIAYLVLNSAVSIDN
-1776 GHGGTAPTHS
+1776 S
-1786 ALIKNLRSFLRE
+1786 ARIKNLRSFLRE

-1806 ASFVC
+1806 ASFMF
-1811 LESMPLTP
+1811 LEAMPLTP

-1831 ETNSSEADFIAPET
+1831 ETNSLDADFIAPET
-1845 LEEQVLAGIWAEVL
+1845 LEEQVLADIWAEVL

-1910 ATIAETKSEPDQEP
+1910 VAIAQAKSQQSPEPL
-1924 IKLLPTIAPDPQNR
+1924 ISLPAIAPDPQNR
-1938 YKPFPLNEMQQAYWI
+1938 YQPFPLNEMQQAYWI

-1989 VQRHDML
+1989 VERHDML

-2012 PAYKIEV
+2012 PTYKIEV
-2019 LDLRSLDSKVACEQ
+2019 LDLRSLDSKVADEQ

-2091 YRNPNTASSPLQL
+2091 YRNPNTAIAPLQL
-2104 SFRDCVLAT
+2104 SFRDCVLAA

-2120 LFQQSLDYWRN
+2120 FYQQSLDYWRT
-2131 RLKNLPPAPELPL
+2131 RLKTLPAAPELPL
-2144 AKQPNSLTQ
+2144 AKHPNSLTQ

-2163 DFSTWQRLKTR
+2163 DLQTWQRLKTR

-2212 LPLHPQVEEIIG
+2212 LPLHSQVEEIIG

-2235 NSKRESFEVRAKR
+2235 NSKQESFEVRAKR

-2289 PQNAPGEDSSIFSLI
+2289 PQNAPGEDTSIFSLI

-2325 FTETAQGLSFSW
+2325 FTETSEGMSFSW
-2337 DAVEELFPQGL
+2337 DAVEELFPPGM
-2348 IDEMFDAY
+2348 IDDMFDAY
-2356 CRLLQRLANE
+2356 CSLLQSLANE

-2387 IPDGLLHEL
+2387 IPDVLLHEL
-2396 FAEKVALRSHEPAI
+2396 FAEKVASRSHEPAV
-2410 ITRDRTLT
+2410 ITRDRILT
-2418 YEELYRRS
+2418 YEELYLRS
-2426 NQVGHCLRKLGARP
+2426 NQVGHCLRKLGTRP

-2566 QVFNVTECDRAI
+2566 QVFNVAECDRAI

-2606 ATQRLDPSHWAQLM
+2606 AAQRLDPAHWNELM

-2658 GGDWIPITLPQRLRA
+2658 GGDWIPITLPERLRA
-2673 IVKGCRVVSVGGPT
+2673 IARECHVVSVGGPT

-2754 TRASCLTHPV
+2754 TRASCVTHPV
-2764 TGDRLYRTGDLGRF
+2764 TGDRLYRTGDLGRY

-2805 IEAALNE
+2805 IEVALNE

-2824 GENHSQKRLVA
+2824 GEKHSQKRLVG
-2835 YIVPQQN
+2835 YIVPQQK
-2842 AAPAVEELRQFLSEK
+2842 AAPATEELRQFLREK

-2862 VPSAFIILDALPL
+2862 VPSAFIFLDALPL

-2887 EPDAAIQKA
+2887 EPDAAIPEA
-2896 KIFVAPRTPI
+2896 KIFVALRTPI

-2917 LGIEQLSIADN
+2917 IGIEQLSITDN

-2937 LAIQLAAKI
+2937 LAIQLAAKV
-2946 RESCQIELPLCD
+2946 REYCQIELPLCD

-2968 AENINDAKNKNV
+2968 AEKISEAKNKNA

-3001 LQ
+3001 LR